1 MSIDSSSKAALHKGY
16 KHWCPEVEQREDWDK
31 DFNFVLIRSIEE
43 LKKLDVEHKFVA
55 WDTETSGLNPDI
67 DWLVGFSFSF
77 DGKTGYYVPV
87 KHDDIALGKE
97 ALDIF
102 FSILSKAGTQ
112 FLYNCRFDQRF
123 FEAAG
128 YSLEGL
134 RYYDVMNAIWLAD
147 TNVLMPSLKA
157 SERRFLGWI
166 PKTFSETLGDATTF
180 QHVPAEDAYK
190 YACLAEDTLV
200 TTDQGHE
207 KISEISV
214 GTLVDTSEGFKEV
227 TATYDNGIREVLE
240 VSLDGNLIECTP
252 DHLLAVNTV
261 LGPSYMR
268 ADELLPCAS
277 GYRGTGE
284 IRELRST
291 KSVRREVFQD
301 FHLMYYLLGLAWA
314 DGWMNHEK
322 NSLSFHSSV
331 KEQEFFTDFAKRF
344 GTASVRVRK
353 DLRKSPSGSM
363 VRGIDLTLISPHLE
377 EFFIQ
382 HGYTCN
388 KPSRVYKDIPDNY
401 FSDFLRGLYDG
412 DGSSNHHTM
421 VFMCHEALKDVLVND
436 IHRLF
441 GILPTKSYFR
451 HNVWSVSYG
460 HSSSFLLWK
469 SLYSTSSAFM
479 QRKRDNAVC
488 GKKRFLRVK
497 DSSGVER
504 VFHSVSE
511 AAKFY
516 HVCVSS
522 LSHVAVG
529 DRCHHKGICASY
541 DTDFQSLL
549 EIPEDIRCVVKPVG
563 NRHVYDLQVKD
574 VHNFRLANGIISHNC
589 TDALGTYH
597 LALISNQFYKESYPA
612 SKYDNDA
619 LYPMMRLE
627 NTPQRLDLEYLKS
640 LCSSVETRID
650 ESLQQVYQLAGCTF
664 NVNSPAQFGKIMLE
678 RFGVDTGIR
687 TPTGAMKAD
696 LKTLEA
702 WMVKHGSKASP
713 EVKDFLSAYKEY
725 KKTVKFKSSY
735 LDKYIKA
742 AEDSDTFPIRFSY
755 KFQSV
760 PCLTENNTVLTKS
773 RGFVSIKD
781 VQSDDMIWTAWGYKR
796 VLWNHSHEVDE
807 FYRVILKN
815 GMTLEGTGHHPVLVR
830 KSPLEKVEY
839 SGMTKDDVEWAG
851 IQDLKPDEPVVINHT
866 NASLSCQDSWR
877 SSLAR
882 TMGYFYGHGRMTD
895 GEMMSLI
902 FDNPDL
908 SYHYAGWMKSLFGDE
923 KVFPYDLGKG
933 KVEYSITRQTLAKF
947 LVEHD
952 VIPAFD
958 EDYFWRLDPV
968 STYIE
973 EAYRISRMPDT
984 FRHFLVGYLDS
995 AKTSVR
1001 ALWYRDIPD
1010 DWADGVTKDRVVFV
1024 IPSSCKDV
1032 IIPMFWASAIGC
1044 KVTDY
1049 TFKTRFWED
1058 KVTRVEVSD
1067 PYSLSNLLSL
1077 WNNQDVGLA
1086 RFSCVEL
1093 PKTFRLYSESRVQSV
1108 ERVPT
1113 KNTVYDIE
1121 VEGVHEFVAGGI
1133 VTHNTGRL
1141 SCLSHDALVHTR
1153 QGLVPIV
1160 DITEEHDIEVSPNKF
1175 AKAKLVHTG
1184 EQDFVKIV
1192 MSSGKKIECTTDH
1205 RFLCP
1210 SDEGF
1215 VWRYARDLKVSD
1227 MLCRTP
1233 VTFTGC
1239 DINFEM
1245 FVYGFFLGDGS
1256 YYSKESK
1263 NKCSLCMFFCEKDH
1277 DAMMYIHDG
1286 LVVRGIPH
1294 SMRPCKD
1301 SLWVI
1306 ELAKEGS
1313 RRLSEMFPVENVKQS
1328 ERRVDF
1334 SYIHSKV
1341 DAFSVLA
1348 GVYQAEGEKY
1358 IRPDDGKMNS
1368 ALNVTSYA
1376 LVQSLQR
1383 LADYVGIRTKIHTI
1397 KIDQVKHPTHHK
1409 QWRLQFCVKSFRK
1422 YLDNSIPFRINTKK
1436 DVPKFLTDSLN
1447 SLPKDVWKVGEM
1459 AKFKALYHNKRYSLY
1474 SVMRLCEYSE
1484 LPIEVFD
1491 YEQVVSIEPCGK
1503 KEAYTLAVD
1512 DPLHRYI
1519 AEGFIHHNCG
1529 GDKKNSFFTQNNV
1542 QCLEEDTSVITS
1554 EGIKPIKQ
1562 IKTGDLVWTGSEFAP
1577 CQQLGSKT
1585 CSVLKISTDCGEVI
1599 CSAEHLVLVSDTRHE
1614 IGEFR
1619 HAGDLKVGQFMKHVG
1634 KVLSSDD
1641 RYSPSRIER
1650 IESVG
1655 EAVCYD
1661 LFVPK
1666 FERFVA
1672 NGFIV
1677 HNSTPKPHSL
1687 MVKGRKATQEE
1698 IDKGKDILGWYLSN
1712 DIPDDE
1718 AVGLVEG
1725 MDPDHFN
1732 LRRAFLPK
1740 DDDCY
1745 VVSIDMKAEE
1755 LRLVANIYNEKTWAD
1770 AFIHGKDVHKAC
1782 YSPDTEFLVLDRG
1795 WMTADRITKGMKIAY
1810 YDPMDDEVRFTK
1822 AGERYSH
1829 EASEVYMHPTL
1840 FNVTDNHRMWIGTQD
1855 AGFRIVRAS
1864 ELKSQG
1870 NPKQKFRMKTAV
1882 GQRKSFQSIES
1893 HFGRKLG
1900 QYFCYGFMYFAPHY
1914 YDEEGFVH
1922 ITLDSPCTK
1931 IPHDFALFLHSG
1943 DFSSTEFSVDRE
1955 LSLGLRS
1962 LEASN
1967 PCTSLFSLA
1976 KTKYKDEPI
1985 FLQDFVYG
1993 MLVYLSSTKFNTLNL
2008 GDGSKV
2014 SGKVVVSSKEHAD
2027 AIQWLLMLTGS
2038 TCRVDPS
2045 KSSLYGEGAYVLTIF
2060 SDVSSLPKSL
2070 GSTFG
2075 SVKQKNIAEKH
2086 LTYSCF
2092 SVPSGLLVTRYK
2104 GQITVNGNTAIKL
2117 FGEENY
2123 SKEARKKAKC
2133 LSGETLVQTSYG
2145 VLTLRSLY
2153 DGWKSGTYRED
2164 LKIATPSGMH
2174 NVLDVMNNGTKDV
2187 LCLNMSNGDTLEATP
2202 DHLVRSGNKWV
2213 PVSSLNEGD
2222 CIDADICLSEVK
2234 VYPQIPLSFVSGC
2247 FIPLNRDLAYLFGA
2261 VLGDGTI
2268 QKKNVYY
2275 FSEDEELLSEIERI
2289 VKGLGFEPR
2298 RNLHRIGKNG
2308 KPFFRISCGASRCR
2322 EIFVGAGLVG
2332 DTGHK
2337 LLRVP
2342 DVVFKSPSECR
2353 FSFLQGIF
2361 DTDGTVS
2368 KLGNA
2373 TSCGLCFCTSSQV
2386 FAKQCAMLC
2395 RSLGMM
2401 CLVSSDFNKT
2411 YNRTYYKVRIRAS
2424 SIRQFVSLGGFK
2436 CVHKQNTLMEWL
2448 DAGLCLKTYKKH
2460 YCIQSISSGVR
2471 EVFDVSVDSEEH
2483 AFLANGLVVHNCASF
2498 GILYGSGAQGF
2509 NSSFPEMSLDEC
2521 RQFLAKF
2528 KEALPSIEQGQ
2539 AENVSY
2545 AREHGTIN
2553 TGYGRQRRVRS
2564 YFQSGDKAQIAFAER
2579 TVKNSVVQGT
2589 AADVL
2594 KLIFC
2599 RLWANV
2605 FKPYPDVTF
2614 MSTIHDEVNFSMPKR
2629 LAREVIP
2636 ICMECMTIRRDDWP
2650 VTLECSLS
2658 IGRDSLGD
2666 LIPFTYNKETKE
2678 FTPEWEESS
2687 EVLKKRTGHVETES
2701 SDNESLDVEESDDP
2715 YFGLPPEACEF

>member
-16 KHWCPEVEQREDWDK
+16 KHWCPEVEPREDWDK

-190 YACLAEDTLV
+190 YACLDEHELV
-200 TTDQGHE
+200 MMGDRSTKRICE
-207 KISEISV
+207 VEV
-214 GTLVDTSEGFKEV
+214 GDMVCTPKGPRKV
-227 TATYDNGIREVLE
+227 TAVYNNGIRECY
-240 VSLDGNLIECTP
+240 SLVWNDGSATTATGNHKFLFH
-252 DHLLAVNTV
+252 DK
-261 LGPSYMR
+261 
-268 ADELLPCAS
+268 D
-277 GYRGTGE
+277 TGE
-284 IRELRST
+284 EVWRS
-291 KSVRREVFQD
+291 VDEV
-301 FHLMYYLLGLAWA
+301 Y
-314 DGWMNHEK
+314 
-322 NSLSFHSSV
+322 SLYQKDHRSS
-331 KEQEFFTDFAKRF
+331 
-344 GTASVRVRK
+344 
-353 DLRKSPSGSM
+353 
-363 VRGIDLTLISPHLE
+363 LE
-377 EFFIQ
+377 AVQITPKGK
-382 HGYTCN
+382 H
-388 KPSRVYKDIPDNY
+388 
-401 FSDFLRGLYDG
+401 SDFLLCEV
-412 DGSSNHHTM
+412 S
-421 VFMCHEALKDVLVND
+421 K
-436 IHRLF
+436 
-441 GILPTKSYFR
+441 FR
-451 HNVWSVSYG
+451 
-460 HSSSFLLWK
+460 
-469 SLYSTSSAFM
+469 
-479 QRKRDNAVC
+479 
-488 GKKRFLRVK
+488 
-497 DSSGVER
+497 
-504 VFHSVSE
+504 
-511 AAKFY
+511 
-516 HVCVSS
+516 
-522 LSHVAVG
+522 
-529 DRCHHKGICASY
+529 
-541 DTDFQSLL
+541 
-549 EIPEDIRCVVKPVG
+549 PCVV
-563 NRHVYDLQVKD
+563 YDIQVEE
-574 VHNFRLANGIISHNC
+574 VHCFVMVNGIISHNC

-678 RFGVDTGIR
+678 RFGVDTGVR

-760 PCLTENNTVLTKS
+760 PCLTENSTVLTKS

-807 FYRVILKN
+807 FYRVTLKN

-830 KSPLEKVEY
+830 KLPLEKVAC

-866 NASLSCQDSWR
+866 PAHLSCQDSWK

-882 TMGYFYGHGRMTD
+882 IVGYFYGKGKMTD
-895 GEMMSLI
+895 GVLMSLC
-902 FDNPDL
+902 FDNHDL
-908 SYHYAGWMKSLFGDE
+908 SYHYAGWMKSLFGDK
-923 KVFPYDLGKG
+923 KVFQYDLGKG

-952 VIPAFD
+952 VIPAFE
-958 EDYFWRLDPV
+958 EDRLGNLKVSPV

-973 EAYRISRMPDT
+973 AADRLSRMPDT
-984 FRHFLVGYLDS
+984 FRHFLAGYLDS

-1001 ALWYRDIPD
+1001 ELGYKEIPD
-1010 DWADGVTKDRVVFV
+1010 DWEDGITKDRVTFV
-1024 IPSSCKDV
+1024 IPSACKDV
-1032 IIPMFWASAIGC
+1032 IIPMFWASAIDC
-1044 KVTDY
+1044 KVTDH
-1049 TFKTRFWED
+1049 TFKTWFGEG

-1108 ERVPT
+1108 ERVHA
-1113 KNTVYDIE
+1113 NTVVYDIE
-1121 VEGVHEFVAGGI
+1121 VEDVHEFVAGGI

-1141 SCLSHDALVHTR
+1141 S
-1153 QGLVPIV
+1153 
-1160 DITEEHDIEVSPNKF
+1160 
-1175 AKAKLVHTG
+1175 
-1184 EQDFVKIV
+1184 
-1192 MSSGKKIECTTDH
+1192 
-1205 RFLCP
+1205 
-1210 SDEGF
+1210 
-1215 VWRYARDLKVSD
+1215 
-1227 MLCRTP
+1227 
-1233 VTFTGC
+1233 
-1239 DINFEM
+1239 
-1245 FVYGFFLGDGS
+1245 
-1256 YYSKESK
+1256 
-1263 NKCSLCMFFCEKDH
+1263 
-1277 DAMMYIHDG
+1277 
-1286 LVVRGIPH
+1286 
-1294 SMRPCKD
+1294 
-1301 SLWVI
+1301 
-1306 ELAKEGS
+1306 
-1313 RRLSEMFPVENVKQS
+1313 
-1328 ERRVDF
+1328 
-1334 SYIHSKV
+1334 
-1341 DAFSVLA
+1341 
-1348 GVYQAEGEKY
+1348 
-1358 IRPDDGKMNS
+1358 
-1368 ALNVTSYA
+1368 
-1376 LVQSLQR
+1376 
-1383 LADYVGIRTKIHTI
+1383 
-1397 KIDQVKHPTHHK
+1397 
-1409 QWRLQFCVKSFRK
+1409 
-1422 YLDNSIPFRINTKK
+1422 
-1436 DVPKFLTDSLN
+1436 
-1447 SLPKDVWKVGEM
+1447 
-1459 AKFKALYHNKRYSLY
+1459 
-1474 SVMRLCEYSE
+1474 
-1484 LPIEVFD
+1484 
-1491 YEQVVSIEPCGK
+1491 
-1503 KEAYTLAVD
+1503 
-1512 DPLHRYI
+1512 
-1519 AEGFIHHNCG
+1519 CG

-1962 LEASN
+1962 LEAFN

-2014 SGKVVVSSKEHAD
+2014 TGKVVVSSKEHAD

-2174 NVLDVMNNGTKDV
+2174 HVLDVMNNGTKDV

-2213 PVSSLNEGD
+2213 QVSSLNEGD

-2373 TSCGLCFCTSSQV
+2373 ASCGLCFCTSSQV

-2424 SIRQFVSLGGFK
+2424 SVRQFVSLGGFK

>member
-16 KHWCPEVEQREDWDK
+16 KHWCPEVEPREDWDK

-77 DGKTGYYVPV
+77 DGLTGYYVPV

-166 PKTFSETLGDATTF
+166 PKTFSETLGEATTF

-190 YACLAEDTLV
+190 YA
-200 TTDQGHE
+200 
-207 KISEISV
+207 I
-214 GTLVDTSEGFKEV
+214 
-227 TATYDNGIREVLE
+227 
-240 VSLDGNLIECTP
+240 
-252 DHLLAVNTV
+252 
-261 LGPSYMR
+261 
-268 ADELLPCAS
+268 
-277 GYRGTGE
+277 
-284 IRELRST
+284 
-291 KSVRREVFQD
+291 
-301 FHLMYYLLGLAWA
+301 
-314 DGWMNHEK
+314 
-322 NSLSFHSSV
+322 
-331 KEQEFFTDFAKRF
+331 
-344 GTASVRVRK
+344 
-353 DLRKSPSGSM
+353 
-363 VRGIDLTLISPHLE
+363 
-377 EFFIQ
+377 
-382 HGYTCN
+382 
-388 KPSRVYKDIPDNY
+388 
-401 FSDFLRGLYDG
+401 
-412 DGSSNHHTM
+412 
-421 VFMCHEALKDVLVND
+421 
-436 IHRLF
+436 
-441 GILPTKSYFR
+441 
-451 HNVWSVSYG
+451 
-460 HSSSFLLWK
+460 
-469 SLYSTSSAFM
+469 
-479 QRKRDNAVC
+479 
-488 GKKRFLRVK
+488 
-497 DSSGVER
+497 
-504 VFHSVSE
+504 
-511 AAKFY
+511 
-516 HVCVSS
+516 
-522 LSHVAVG
+522 
-529 DRCHHKGICASY
+529 
-541 DTDFQSLL
+541 
-549 EIPEDIRCVVKPVG
+549 
-563 NRHVYDLQVKD
+563 
-574 VHNFRLANGIISHNC
+574 

-640 LCSSVETRID
+640 LCSSVEIRID

-678 RFGVDTGIR
+678 RFGVDTGVR

-742 AEDSDTFPIRFSY
+742 AEDADTFPIRFSY

-781 VQSDDMIWTAWGYKR
+781 VQSEDMIWTAWGYKR

-807 FYRVILKN
+807 FYRVTLKN

-830 KSPLEKVEY
+830 KSPLEKVAY

-851 IQDLKPDEPVVINHT
+851 IQDLKLDEPVVINHT
-866 NASLSCQDSWR
+866 HASLSCQDSWK

-882 TMGYFYGHGRMTD
+882 IMGYFYGKGKMTD
-895 GEMMSLI
+895 GILMSLC
-902 FDNPDL
+902 FDNSDL
-908 SYHYAGWMKSLFGDE
+908 AYHYAVWMKSLFGDK
-923 KVFPYDLGKG
+923 KVSQYDVDKG

-947 LVEHD
+947 LAEHE
-952 VIPAFD
+952 VIPTVE
-958 EDYFWRLDPV
+958 EDRLGNLKVSPV
-968 STYIE
+968 STYTKV
-973 EAYRISRMPDT
+973 ADRLSRMPDT
-984 FRHFLVGYLDS
+984 FRHFLAGYLDS
-995 AKTSVR
+995 AKTSAR
-1001 ALWYRDIPD
+1001 ELGYKEIPEDWD
-1010 DWADGVTKDRVVFV
+1010 DGITTDRVVFV
-1024 IPSSCKDV
+1024 IPSACKDV
-1032 IIPMFWASAIGC
+1032 IIPMFWASAIDC
-1044 KVTDY
+1044 KVTDH
-1049 TFKTRFWED
+1049 TFKTWFGEG
-1058 KVTRVEVSD
+1058 KVIRVEVSD

-1077 WNNQDVGLA
+1077 WNNLDVGLA

-1093 PKTFRLYSESRVQSV
+1093 PKTFRLYAESMVQSV
-1108 ERVPT
+1108 EHVHA
-1113 KNTVYDIE
+1113 NTVVYDIE
-1121 VEGVHEFVAGGI
+1121 VEGVHEYVAGGI

-1141 SCLSHDALVHTR
+1141 S
-1153 QGLVPIV
+1153 
-1160 DITEEHDIEVSPNKF
+1160 
-1175 AKAKLVHTG
+1175 
-1184 EQDFVKIV
+1184 
-1192 MSSGKKIECTTDH
+1192 
-1205 RFLCP
+1205 
-1210 SDEGF
+1210 
-1215 VWRYARDLKVSD
+1215 
-1227 MLCRTP
+1227 
-1233 VTFTGC
+1233 
-1239 DINFEM
+1239 
-1245 FVYGFFLGDGS
+1245 
-1256 YYSKESK
+1256 
-1263 NKCSLCMFFCEKDH
+1263 
-1277 DAMMYIHDG
+1277 
-1286 LVVRGIPH
+1286 
-1294 SMRPCKD
+1294 
-1301 SLWVI
+1301 
-1306 ELAKEGS
+1306 
-1313 RRLSEMFPVENVKQS
+1313 
-1328 ERRVDF
+1328 
-1334 SYIHSKV
+1334 
-1341 DAFSVLA
+1341 
-1348 GVYQAEGEKY
+1348 
-1358 IRPDDGKMNS
+1358 
-1368 ALNVTSYA
+1368 
-1376 LVQSLQR
+1376 
-1383 LADYVGIRTKIHTI
+1383 
-1397 KIDQVKHPTHHK
+1397 
-1409 QWRLQFCVKSFRK
+1409 
-1422 YLDNSIPFRINTKK
+1422 
-1436 DVPKFLTDSLN
+1436 
-1447 SLPKDVWKVGEM
+1447 
-1459 AKFKALYHNKRYSLY
+1459 
-1474 SVMRLCEYSE
+1474 
-1484 LPIEVFD
+1484 
-1491 YEQVVSIEPCGK
+1491 
-1503 KEAYTLAVD
+1503 
-1512 DPLHRYI
+1512 
-1519 AEGFIHHNCG
+1519 CG

-1562 IKTGDLVWTGSEFAP
+1562 VNTGDLVWTGSEFAP
-1577 CQQLGSKT
+1577 CQQLGSKI
-1585 CSVLKISTDCGEVI
+1585 CSVLKIYTDCGEVV
-1599 CSAEHLVLVSDTRHE
+1599 CSAEHLVLASDSRHG

-1619 HAGDLKVGQFMKHVG
+1619 HAGDLEVGQFVKHVG
-1634 KVLSSDD
+1634 KVLSSDEVQSKFSYGNVYNPKGGVPRKEIHVD
-1641 RYSPSRIER
+1641 KILYDFWFSLGFFLGDGNFLRDKSGRYRGIAISIGYQDVDNIPRIQAGFKEVGIDTCIRTLKKKECFDVTSVYTKSQNLTDLFLDLDFGTNAFTKKVPSVVFRLGNAQRSLFLRGLFSSDGCCNTGVSYTSVSYTLVSEVRKLLWTFGISSRISQRKDTEAYTLYVHDKEKFFEYVGFEGERRKSNVRNKSEFRLDDDGYSPARIER

-1655 EAVCYD
+1655 EAVCHD

-1698 IDKGKDILGWYLSN
+1698 IDQGKDILGWYLSN

-1782 YSPDTEFLVLDRG
+1782 YSPDTEFLVLDHG

-1822 AGERYSH
+1822 AGKRYSH

-1840 FNVTDNHRMWIGTQD
+1840 FNVTDNHRMWIGTPD

-1955 LSLGLRS
+1955 LSLGFRS
-1962 LEASN
+1962 LEAFN
-1967 PCTSLFSLA
+1967 PCTCLFSLA
-1976 KTKYKDEPI
+1976 KTEYKDEPI

-2045 KSSLYGEGAYVLTIF
+2045 KSSVYGEGTYVLTIF
-2060 SDVSSLPKSL
+2060 SDMSSLPKSL

-2174 NVLDVMNNGTKDV
+2174 HVLDVMNNGTKDV

-2247 FIPLNRDLAYLFGA
+2247 FIPLNKDLAYLFGA

-2268 QKKNVYY
+2268 QQKNVYY
-2275 FSEDEELLSEIERI
+2275 FSEDEELLEEIERI

-2342 DVVFKSPSECR
+2342 DVIFKSPSECR

-2373 TSCGLCFCTSSQV
+2373 SSCGLCFCTSSQV
-2386 FAKQCAMLC
+2386 FAQQCAMLC

-2401 CLVSSDFNKT
+2401 CRVSSDFNKT

-2424 SIRQFVSLGGFK
+2424 SVRQFVSLGGFK

-2539 AENVSY
+2539 AENVTY

-2564 YFQSGDKAQIAFAER
+2564 YFQSGDRAQVAFAER

>member
-16 KHWCPEVEQREDWDK
+16 KHWCPEVEPREDWDK

-166 PKTFSETLGDATTF
+166 PKTFSETLGEATTF

-190 YACLAEDTLV
+190 YA
-200 TTDQGHE
+200 
-207 KISEISV
+207 I
-214 GTLVDTSEGFKEV
+214 
-227 TATYDNGIREVLE
+227 
-240 VSLDGNLIECTP
+240 
-252 DHLLAVNTV
+252 
-261 LGPSYMR
+261 
-268 ADELLPCAS
+268 
-277 GYRGTGE
+277 
-284 IRELRST
+284 
-291 KSVRREVFQD
+291 
-301 FHLMYYLLGLAWA
+301 
-314 DGWMNHEK
+314 
-322 NSLSFHSSV
+322 
-331 KEQEFFTDFAKRF
+331 
-344 GTASVRVRK
+344 
-353 DLRKSPSGSM
+353 
-363 VRGIDLTLISPHLE
+363 
-377 EFFIQ
+377 
-382 HGYTCN
+382 
-388 KPSRVYKDIPDNY
+388 
-401 FSDFLRGLYDG
+401 
-412 DGSSNHHTM
+412 
-421 VFMCHEALKDVLVND
+421 
-436 IHRLF
+436 
-441 GILPTKSYFR
+441 
-451 HNVWSVSYG
+451 
-460 HSSSFLLWK
+460 
-469 SLYSTSSAFM
+469 
-479 QRKRDNAVC
+479 
-488 GKKRFLRVK
+488 
-497 DSSGVER
+497 
-504 VFHSVSE
+504 
-511 AAKFY
+511 
-516 HVCVSS
+516 
-522 LSHVAVG
+522 
-529 DRCHHKGICASY
+529 
-541 DTDFQSLL
+541 
-549 EIPEDIRCVVKPVG
+549 
-563 NRHVYDLQVKD
+563 
-574 VHNFRLANGIISHNC
+574 

-640 LCSSVETRID
+640 LCSSVEIRIE

-678 RFGVDTGIR
+678 RFGVDTGVR

-742 AEDSDTFPIRFSY
+742 AEDADTFPIRFSY

-773 RGFVSIKD
+773 HGFVSIKD
-781 VQSDDMIWTAWGYKR
+781 VQSGDMIWTAWGYKR

-807 FYRVILKN
+807 FYRVTLKN

-830 KSPLEKVEY
+830 KSPIEKVAC

-851 IQDLKPDEPVVINHT
+851 IQDLKPDEPVVINHVH
-866 NASLSCQDSWR
+866 ASLSCQDSWK

-882 TMGYFYGHGRMTD
+882 IVGYFYGKGKMTD
-895 GEMMSLI
+895 GILMSLC
-902 FDNPDL
+902 FDNKDL
-908 SYHYAGWMKSLFGDE
+908 AYHYYGWMKSLFGDK
-923 KVFPYDLGKG
+923 KVSQYDVDKG

-947 LVEHD
+947 LAEHE
-952 VIPAFD
+952 VIPTVE
-958 EDYFWRLDPV
+958 EDCLGNLKMNPV
-968 STYIE
+968 STYTKV
-973 EAYRISRMPDT
+973 ADRLSRMPDT
-984 FRHFLVGYLDS
+984 FRHFLAGYLDS
-995 AKTSVR
+995 AKTSAR
-1001 ALWYRDIPD
+1001 ELGYKEIPENWD
-1010 DWADGVTKDRVVFV
+1010 DGITKDRVTFV
-1024 IPSSCKDV
+1024 IPSACKDV
-1032 IIPMFWASAIGC
+1032 IIPMFWASAIDC
-1044 KVTDY
+1044 KVTDH
-1049 TFKTRFWED
+1049 TFKTWFGEG

-1077 WNNQDVGLA
+1077 WNNTDVGRA
-1086 RFSCVEL
+1086 RFSCVKL
-1093 PKTFRLYSESRVQSV
+1093 PKTFRLYSESMVQSV
-1108 ERVPT
+1108 EHVHA
-1113 KNTVYDIE
+1113 NTVVYDIE
-1121 VEGVHEFVAGGI
+1121 VEDVHEYVAGGI

-1141 SCLSHDALVHTR
+1141 S
-1153 QGLVPIV
+1153 
-1160 DITEEHDIEVSPNKF
+1160 
-1175 AKAKLVHTG
+1175 
-1184 EQDFVKIV
+1184 
-1192 MSSGKKIECTTDH
+1192 
-1205 RFLCP
+1205 
-1210 SDEGF
+1210 
-1215 VWRYARDLKVSD
+1215 
-1227 MLCRTP
+1227 
-1233 VTFTGC
+1233 
-1239 DINFEM
+1239 
-1245 FVYGFFLGDGS
+1245 
-1256 YYSKESK
+1256 
-1263 NKCSLCMFFCEKDH
+1263 
-1277 DAMMYIHDG
+1277 
-1286 LVVRGIPH
+1286 
-1294 SMRPCKD
+1294 
-1301 SLWVI
+1301 
-1306 ELAKEGS
+1306 
-1313 RRLSEMFPVENVKQS
+1313 
-1328 ERRVDF
+1328 
-1334 SYIHSKV
+1334 
-1341 DAFSVLA
+1341 
-1348 GVYQAEGEKY
+1348 
-1358 IRPDDGKMNS
+1358 
-1368 ALNVTSYA
+1368 
-1376 LVQSLQR
+1376 
-1383 LADYVGIRTKIHTI
+1383 
-1397 KIDQVKHPTHHK
+1397 
-1409 QWRLQFCVKSFRK
+1409 
-1422 YLDNSIPFRINTKK
+1422 
-1436 DVPKFLTDSLN
+1436 
-1447 SLPKDVWKVGEM
+1447 
-1459 AKFKALYHNKRYSLY
+1459 
-1474 SVMRLCEYSE
+1474 
-1484 LPIEVFD
+1484 
-1491 YEQVVSIEPCGK
+1491 
-1503 KEAYTLAVD
+1503 
-1512 DPLHRYI
+1512 
-1519 AEGFIHHNCG
+1519 CG

-1542 QCLEEDTSVITS
+1542 Q
-1554 EGIKPIKQ
+1554 
-1562 IKTGDLVWTGSEFAP
+1562 
-1577 CQQLGSKT
+1577 
-1585 CSVLKISTDCGEVI
+1585 
-1599 CSAEHLVLVSDTRHE
+1599 
-1614 IGEFR
+1614 
-1619 HAGDLKVGQFMKHVG
+1619 
-1634 KVLSSDD
+1634 
-1641 RYSPSRIER
+1641 
-1650 IESVG
+1650 
-1655 EAVCYD
+1655 
-1661 LFVPK
+1661 
-1666 FERFVA
+1666 
-1672 NGFIV
+1672 
-1677 HNSTPKPHSL
+1677 STPKPHSL

-1698 IDKGKDILGWYLSN
+1698 INQGKDILGWYLSN

-1740 DDDCY
+1740 DGDCY

-1782 YSPDTEFLVLDRG
+1782 YSPDTEFLVLDHG

-1810 YDPMDDEVRFTK
+1810 YDPMDDEVRFAK

-1840 FNVTDNHRMWIGTQD
+1840 FNVTDNHRMWIGTPD

-1943 DFSSTEFSVDRE
+1943 DFSSTKFSVDRE
-1955 LSLGLRS
+1955 LSLGFRS
-1962 LEASN
+1962 LEAFN
-1967 PCTSLFSLA
+1967 PCTHLFSLA
-1976 KTKYKDEPI
+1976 KTEYKDEPI

-2153 DGWKSGTYRED
+2153 EGWMSGTYRED

-2174 NVLDVMNNGTKDV
+2174 HVLDVMNNGTKDV

-2234 VYPQIPLSFVSGC
+2234 VYPKIPLSFVSGC
-2247 FIPLNRDLAYLFGA
+2247 FIPLNKDLAYFFGA

-2268 QKKNVYY
+2268 QQKNVYY
-2275 FSEDEELLSEIERI
+2275 FSEDEELLEEIERI

-2337 LLRVP
+2337 ILRVP
-2342 DVVFKSPSECR
+2342 DVIFKSPSECR

-2368 KLGNA
+2368 KLGN
-2373 TSCGLCFCTSSQV
+2373 TSSCGLCFCTSSQV
-2386 FAKQCAMLC
+2386 FAQQCAMLC

-2424 SIRQFVSLGGFK
+2424 SVRQFVSLGGFK

-2564 YFQSGDKAQIAFAER
+2564 YFQSGDRAQVAFAER

-2701 SDNESLDVEESDDP
+2701 SYNASLDVEESDDP

>member
-16 KHWCPEVEQREDWDK
+16 KHWCPEVEPREDWDK

-190 YACLAEDTLV
+190 YACLDEHELV
-200 TTDQGHE
+200 MMGDRSTKRICE
-207 KISEISV
+207 VEV
-214 GTLVDTSEGFKEV
+214 GDMVCTPKGPRKV
-227 TATYDNGIREVLE
+227 TAVYNNGIRECY
-240 VSLDGNLIECTP
+240 SLVWNDGSATTATGNHKFLFH
-252 DHLLAVNTV
+252 DK
-261 LGPSYMR
+261 
-268 ADELLPCAS
+268 D
-277 GYRGTGE
+277 TGE
-284 IRELRST
+284 EVWRS
-291 KSVRREVFQD
+291 VDEV
-301 FHLMYYLLGLAWA
+301 Y
-314 DGWMNHEK
+314 
-322 NSLSFHSSV
+322 SLYQKDHRSS
-331 KEQEFFTDFAKRF
+331 
-344 GTASVRVRK
+344 
-353 DLRKSPSGSM
+353 
-363 VRGIDLTLISPHLE
+363 LE
-377 EFFIQ
+377 AVQITPKGK
-382 HGYTCN
+382 H
-388 KPSRVYKDIPDNY
+388 
-401 FSDFLRGLYDG
+401 SDFLLCEV
-412 DGSSNHHTM
+412 S
-421 VFMCHEALKDVLVND
+421 K
-436 IHRLF
+436 
-441 GILPTKSYFR
+441 FR
-451 HNVWSVSYG
+451 
-460 HSSSFLLWK
+460 
-469 SLYSTSSAFM
+469 
-479 QRKRDNAVC
+479 
-488 GKKRFLRVK
+488 
-497 DSSGVER
+497 
-504 VFHSVSE
+504 
-511 AAKFY
+511 
-516 HVCVSS
+516 
-522 LSHVAVG
+522 
-529 DRCHHKGICASY
+529 
-541 DTDFQSLL
+541 
-549 EIPEDIRCVVKPVG
+549 PCVV
-563 NRHVYDLQVKD
+563 YDIQVEE
-574 VHNFRLANGIISHNC
+574 VHCFVMANGVVSHNC

-678 RFGVDTGIR
+678 RFGVDTGVR

-781 VQSDDMIWTAWGYKR
+781 VQSEDMIWTAWGYKR

-807 FYRVILKN
+807 FYRVTLKN

-830 KSPLEKVEY
+830 KLPLEKVAC

-866 NASLSCQDSWR
+866 PAHLSCQDSWK

-882 TMGYFYGHGRMTD
+882 IVGYFYGKGKMTD
-895 GEMMSLI
+895 GVLMSLC
-902 FDNPDL
+902 FDNHDL
-908 SYHYAGWMKSLFGDE
+908 SYHYAGWMKSLFGDK
-923 KVFPYDLGKG
+923 KVFQYDLGKG

-952 VIPAFD
+952 VIPAFE
-958 EDYFWRLDPV
+958 EDRLGNLKVSPV

-973 EAYRISRMPDT
+973 VADRLSRMPDT
-984 FRHFLVGYLDS
+984 FRHFLAGYLDS

-1001 ALWYRDIPD
+1001 ELGYKEIPD
-1010 DWADGVTKDRVVFV
+1010 DWEDGITKDRVTFV
-1024 IPSSCKDV
+1024 IPSACKDV
-1032 IIPMFWASAIGC
+1032 IIPMFWASAIDC
-1044 KVTDY
+1044 KVTDH
-1049 TFKTRFWED
+1049 TFKTWFGEG

-1093 PKTFRLYSESRVQSV
+1093 PKTFRLYAESRVQSV

-1141 SCLSHDALVHTR
+1141 S
-1153 QGLVPIV
+1153 
-1160 DITEEHDIEVSPNKF
+1160 
-1175 AKAKLVHTG
+1175 
-1184 EQDFVKIV
+1184 
-1192 MSSGKKIECTTDH
+1192 
-1205 RFLCP
+1205 
-1210 SDEGF
+1210 
-1215 VWRYARDLKVSD
+1215 
-1227 MLCRTP
+1227 
-1233 VTFTGC
+1233 
-1239 DINFEM
+1239 
-1245 FVYGFFLGDGS
+1245 
-1256 YYSKESK
+1256 
-1263 NKCSLCMFFCEKDH
+1263 
-1277 DAMMYIHDG
+1277 
-1286 LVVRGIPH
+1286 
-1294 SMRPCKD
+1294 
-1301 SLWVI
+1301 
-1306 ELAKEGS
+1306 
-1313 RRLSEMFPVENVKQS
+1313 
-1328 ERRVDF
+1328 
-1334 SYIHSKV
+1334 
-1341 DAFSVLA
+1341 
-1348 GVYQAEGEKY
+1348 
-1358 IRPDDGKMNS
+1358 
-1368 ALNVTSYA
+1368 
-1376 LVQSLQR
+1376 
-1383 LADYVGIRTKIHTI
+1383 
-1397 KIDQVKHPTHHK
+1397 
-1409 QWRLQFCVKSFRK
+1409 
-1422 YLDNSIPFRINTKK
+1422 
-1436 DVPKFLTDSLN
+1436 
-1447 SLPKDVWKVGEM
+1447 
-1459 AKFKALYHNKRYSLY
+1459 
-1474 SVMRLCEYSE
+1474 
-1484 LPIEVFD
+1484 
-1491 YEQVVSIEPCGK
+1491 
-1503 KEAYTLAVD
+1503 
-1512 DPLHRYI
+1512 
-1519 AEGFIHHNCG
+1519 CG

-1562 IKTGDLVWTGSEFAP
+1562 IKTGDLVWTGSEFAS

-1962 LEASN
+1962 LEAFN

-2014 SGKVVVSSKEHAD
+2014 TGKVVVSSKEHAD

-2045 KSSLYGEGAYVLTIF
+2045 KSSLYGEGAYVLTIY

-2174 NVLDVMNNGTKDV
+2174 HVLDVMNNGTKDV

-2213 PVSSLNEGD
+2213 QVSSLNEGD

-2373 TSCGLCFCTSSQV
+2373 ASCGLCFCTSSQV

-2424 SIRQFVSLGGFK
+2424 SVRQFVSLGGFK

-2678 FTPEWEESS
+2678 FTPEWEESN

-2701 SDNESLDVEESDDP
+2701 SDNEFLDVEESDDP

>member
-16 KHWCPEVEQREDWDK
+16 KHWCPEVEPREDWDK

-166 PKTFSETLGDATTF
+166 PKTFSETLGEATTF

-190 YACLAEDTLV
+190 YA
-200 TTDQGHE
+200 
-207 KISEISV
+207 I
-214 GTLVDTSEGFKEV
+214 
-227 TATYDNGIREVLE
+227 
-240 VSLDGNLIECTP
+240 
-252 DHLLAVNTV
+252 
-261 LGPSYMR
+261 
-268 ADELLPCAS
+268 
-277 GYRGTGE
+277 
-284 IRELRST
+284 
-291 KSVRREVFQD
+291 
-301 FHLMYYLLGLAWA
+301 
-314 DGWMNHEK
+314 
-322 NSLSFHSSV
+322 
-331 KEQEFFTDFAKRF
+331 
-344 GTASVRVRK
+344 
-353 DLRKSPSGSM
+353 
-363 VRGIDLTLISPHLE
+363 
-377 EFFIQ
+377 
-382 HGYTCN
+382 
-388 KPSRVYKDIPDNY
+388 
-401 FSDFLRGLYDG
+401 
-412 DGSSNHHTM
+412 
-421 VFMCHEALKDVLVND
+421 
-436 IHRLF
+436 
-441 GILPTKSYFR
+441 
-451 HNVWSVSYG
+451 
-460 HSSSFLLWK
+460 
-469 SLYSTSSAFM
+469 
-479 QRKRDNAVC
+479 
-488 GKKRFLRVK
+488 
-497 DSSGVER
+497 
-504 VFHSVSE
+504 
-511 AAKFY
+511 
-516 HVCVSS
+516 
-522 LSHVAVG
+522 
-529 DRCHHKGICASY
+529 
-541 DTDFQSLL
+541 
-549 EIPEDIRCVVKPVG
+549 
-563 NRHVYDLQVKD
+563 
-574 VHNFRLANGIISHNC
+574 

-640 LCSSVETRID
+640 LCSSVEIRIE

-678 RFGVDTGIR
+678 RFGVDTGVR

-742 AEDSDTFPIRFSY
+742 AEDADTFPIRFSY

-773 RGFVSIKD
+773 HGFVSIKD
-781 VQSDDMIWTAWGYKR
+781 VQSGDMIWTAWGYKR
-796 VLWNHSHEVDE
+796 VLWNHSHEVDG
-807 FYRVILKN
+807 FYRVTLKN

-830 KSPLEKVEY
+830 KSPLEKVAC

-851 IQDLKPDEPVVINHT
+851 IQDLKPDEPVVINHVH
-866 NASLSCQDSWR
+866 ASLSCQDSWK

-882 TMGYFYGHGRMTD
+882 IVGYFYGKGKMTD
-895 GEMMSLI
+895 GILMSLC
-902 FDNPDL
+902 FDNKDL
-908 SYHYAGWMKSLFGDE
+908 AYHYYGWMKSLFGDK
-923 KVFPYDLGKG
+923 KVSQYDVDKG

-947 LVEHD
+947 LAEHE
-952 VIPAFD
+952 VIPTVE
-958 EDYFWRLDPV
+958 EDCLGNLKMNPV
-968 STYIE
+968 STYTKV
-973 EAYRISRMPDT
+973 ADRLSRMPDT
-984 FRHFLVGYLDS
+984 FRHFLAGYLDS
-995 AKTSVR
+995 AKTSAR
-1001 ALWYRDIPD
+1001 ELGYKEIPENWD
-1010 DWADGVTKDRVVFV
+1010 DGITKDRVTFV
-1024 IPSSCKDV
+1024 IPSACKDV
-1032 IIPMFWASAIGC
+1032 IIPMFWASAIDC
-1044 KVTDY
+1044 KVTDH
-1049 TFKTRFWED
+1049 TFKTWFGEG

-1077 WNNQDVGLA
+1077 WNNTDVGRA
-1086 RFSCVEL
+1086 RFSCVKL
-1093 PKTFRLYSESRVQSV
+1093 PKTFRLYSESMVQSV
-1108 ERVPT
+1108 EHVHA
-1113 KNTVYDIE
+1113 NTVVYDIE
-1121 VEGVHEFVAGGI
+1121 VEDVHEYVAGGI

-1141 SCLSHDALVHTR
+1141 S
-1153 QGLVPIV
+1153 
-1160 DITEEHDIEVSPNKF
+1160 
-1175 AKAKLVHTG
+1175 
-1184 EQDFVKIV
+1184 
-1192 MSSGKKIECTTDH
+1192 
-1205 RFLCP
+1205 
-1210 SDEGF
+1210 
-1215 VWRYARDLKVSD
+1215 
-1227 MLCRTP
+1227 
-1233 VTFTGC
+1233 
-1239 DINFEM
+1239 
-1245 FVYGFFLGDGS
+1245 
-1256 YYSKESK
+1256 
-1263 NKCSLCMFFCEKDH
+1263 
-1277 DAMMYIHDG
+1277 
-1286 LVVRGIPH
+1286 
-1294 SMRPCKD
+1294 
-1301 SLWVI
+1301 
-1306 ELAKEGS
+1306 
-1313 RRLSEMFPVENVKQS
+1313 
-1328 ERRVDF
+1328 
-1334 SYIHSKV
+1334 
-1341 DAFSVLA
+1341 
-1348 GVYQAEGEKY
+1348 
-1358 IRPDDGKMNS
+1358 
-1368 ALNVTSYA
+1368 
-1376 LVQSLQR
+1376 
-1383 LADYVGIRTKIHTI
+1383 
-1397 KIDQVKHPTHHK
+1397 
-1409 QWRLQFCVKSFRK
+1409 
-1422 YLDNSIPFRINTKK
+1422 
-1436 DVPKFLTDSLN
+1436 
-1447 SLPKDVWKVGEM
+1447 
-1459 AKFKALYHNKRYSLY
+1459 
-1474 SVMRLCEYSE
+1474 
-1484 LPIEVFD
+1484 
-1491 YEQVVSIEPCGK
+1491 
-1503 KEAYTLAVD
+1503 
-1512 DPLHRYI
+1512 
-1519 AEGFIHHNCG
+1519 CG

-1542 QCLEEDTSVITS
+1542 Q
-1554 EGIKPIKQ
+1554 
-1562 IKTGDLVWTGSEFAP
+1562 
-1577 CQQLGSKT
+1577 
-1585 CSVLKISTDCGEVI
+1585 
-1599 CSAEHLVLVSDTRHE
+1599 
-1614 IGEFR
+1614 
-1619 HAGDLKVGQFMKHVG
+1619 
-1634 KVLSSDD
+1634 
-1641 RYSPSRIER
+1641 
-1650 IESVG
+1650 
-1655 EAVCYD
+1655 
-1661 LFVPK
+1661 
-1666 FERFVA
+1666 
-1672 NGFIV
+1672 
-1677 HNSTPKPHSL
+1677 STPKPHSL

-1698 IDKGKDILGWYLSN
+1698 INQGKDILGWYLSN

-1740 DDDCY
+1740 DGDCY

-1782 YSPDTEFLVLDRG
+1782 YSPDTEFLVLDHG

-1810 YDPMDDEVRFTK
+1810 YDPMDDEVRFAK

-1840 FNVTDNHRMWIGTQD
+1840 FNVTDNHRMWIGTPD

-1900 QYFCYGFMYFAPHY
+1900 QYFCYGFMYFSPHY

-1943 DFSSTEFSVDRE
+1943 DFSSTKFSVDRE
-1955 LSLGLRS
+1955 LSLGFRS
-1962 LEASN
+1962 LEAFN
-1967 PCTSLFSLA
+1967 PCTHLFSLA
-1976 KTKYKDEPI
+1976 KTEYKDEPI

-2153 DGWKSGTYRED
+2153 EGWMSGTYRED

-2174 NVLDVMNNGTKDV
+2174 HVLDVMNNGTKDV

-2234 VYPQIPLSFVSGC
+2234 VYPKIPLSFVSGC
-2247 FIPLNRDLAYLFGA
+2247 FIPLNKDLAYLFGA

-2275 FSEDEELLSEIERI
+2275 FSEDEELLEEIERI

-2337 LLRVP
+2337 ILRVP
-2342 DVVFKSPSECR
+2342 DVIFKSPSECR

-2368 KLGNA
+2368 KLGN
-2373 TSCGLCFCTSSQV
+2373 TSSCGLCFCTSSQV
-2386 FAKQCAMLC
+2386 FAQQCAMLC

-2424 SIRQFVSLGGFK
+2424 SVRQFVSLGGFK

-2564 YFQSGDKAQIAFAER
+2564 YFQSGDRAQVAFAER

-2701 SDNESLDVEESDDP
+2701 SYNASLDVEESDDP

>member
-16 KHWCPEVEQREDWDK
+16 KHWCPEVEPREDWDK

-166 PKTFSETLGDATTF
+166 PKTFSETLGEATTF

-190 YACLAEDTLV
+190 YA
-200 TTDQGHE
+200 
-207 KISEISV
+207 I
-214 GTLVDTSEGFKEV
+214 
-227 TATYDNGIREVLE
+227 
-240 VSLDGNLIECTP
+240 
-252 DHLLAVNTV
+252 
-261 LGPSYMR
+261 
-268 ADELLPCAS
+268 
-277 GYRGTGE
+277 
-284 IRELRST
+284 
-291 KSVRREVFQD
+291 
-301 FHLMYYLLGLAWA
+301 
-314 DGWMNHEK
+314 
-322 NSLSFHSSV
+322 
-331 KEQEFFTDFAKRF
+331 
-344 GTASVRVRK
+344 
-353 DLRKSPSGSM
+353 
-363 VRGIDLTLISPHLE
+363 
-377 EFFIQ
+377 
-382 HGYTCN
+382 
-388 KPSRVYKDIPDNY
+388 
-401 FSDFLRGLYDG
+401 
-412 DGSSNHHTM
+412 
-421 VFMCHEALKDVLVND
+421 
-436 IHRLF
+436 
-441 GILPTKSYFR
+441 
-451 HNVWSVSYG
+451 
-460 HSSSFLLWK
+460 
-469 SLYSTSSAFM
+469 
-479 QRKRDNAVC
+479 
-488 GKKRFLRVK
+488 
-497 DSSGVER
+497 
-504 VFHSVSE
+504 
-511 AAKFY
+511 
-516 HVCVSS
+516 
-522 LSHVAVG
+522 
-529 DRCHHKGICASY
+529 
-541 DTDFQSLL
+541 
-549 EIPEDIRCVVKPVG
+549 
-563 NRHVYDLQVKD
+563 
-574 VHNFRLANGIISHNC
+574 

-640 LCSSVETRID
+640 LCSSVEIRID

-678 RFGVDTGIR
+678 RFGVDTGVR

-742 AEDSDTFPIRFSY
+742 AEDADTFPIRFSY

-781 VQSDDMIWTAWGYKR
+781 VQSEDMIWTAWGYKR

-807 FYRVILKN
+807 FYRVTLKN

-830 KSPLEKVEY
+830 KSPLEKMAC

-866 NASLSCQDSWR
+866 PSSLSCKDSWK

-882 TMGYFYGHGRMTD
+882 IVGYFYGKGKMTD
-895 GEMMSLI
+895 GILMSLC
-902 FDNPDL
+902 FDNKDL
-908 SYHYAGWMKSLFGDE
+908 AYHYYGWMKSLFGDK
-923 KVFPYDLGKG
+923 KVSRYDVDKG

-947 LVEHD
+947 LAEHE
-952 VIPAFD
+952 VIPTVE
-958 EDYFWRLDPV
+958 EDCLGNLKMNPV
-968 STYIE
+968 STYTKV
-973 EAYRISRMPDT
+973 ADRLSRMPDT
-984 FRHFLVGYLDS
+984 FRHFLAGYLDS
-995 AKTSVR
+995 AKTSAR
-1001 ALWYRDIPD
+1001 ELGYKEIPENWD
-1010 DWADGVTKDRVVFV
+1010 DGITKDRVTFV
-1024 IPSSCKDV
+1024 IPSACRDV
-1032 IIPMFWASAIGC
+1032 IIPMFWASAIDC
-1044 KVTDY
+1044 KVTDH
-1049 TFKTRFWED
+1049 TFKTWFGEG

-1093 PKTFRLYSESRVQSV
+1093 PNTFRLYTESLVQSV
-1108 ERVPT
+1108 EHVHA
-1113 KNTVYDIE
+1113 NTVVYDIE
-1121 VEGVHEFVAGGI
+1121 VEDVHEFVAGGI

-1141 SCLSHDALVHTR
+1141 S
-1153 QGLVPIV
+1153 
-1160 DITEEHDIEVSPNKF
+1160 
-1175 AKAKLVHTG
+1175 
-1184 EQDFVKIV
+1184 
-1192 MSSGKKIECTTDH
+1192 
-1205 RFLCP
+1205 
-1210 SDEGF
+1210 
-1215 VWRYARDLKVSD
+1215 
-1227 MLCRTP
+1227 
-1233 VTFTGC
+1233 
-1239 DINFEM
+1239 
-1245 FVYGFFLGDGS
+1245 
-1256 YYSKESK
+1256 
-1263 NKCSLCMFFCEKDH
+1263 
-1277 DAMMYIHDG
+1277 
-1286 LVVRGIPH
+1286 
-1294 SMRPCKD
+1294 
-1301 SLWVI
+1301 
-1306 ELAKEGS
+1306 
-1313 RRLSEMFPVENVKQS
+1313 
-1328 ERRVDF
+1328 
-1334 SYIHSKV
+1334 
-1341 DAFSVLA
+1341 
-1348 GVYQAEGEKY
+1348 
-1358 IRPDDGKMNS
+1358 
-1368 ALNVTSYA
+1368 
-1376 LVQSLQR
+1376 
-1383 LADYVGIRTKIHTI
+1383 
-1397 KIDQVKHPTHHK
+1397 
-1409 QWRLQFCVKSFRK
+1409 
-1422 YLDNSIPFRINTKK
+1422 
-1436 DVPKFLTDSLN
+1436 
-1447 SLPKDVWKVGEM
+1447 
-1459 AKFKALYHNKRYSLY
+1459 
-1474 SVMRLCEYSE
+1474 
-1484 LPIEVFD
+1484 
-1491 YEQVVSIEPCGK
+1491 
-1503 KEAYTLAVD
+1503 
-1512 DPLHRYI
+1512 
-1519 AEGFIHHNCG
+1519 CG

-1542 QCLEEDTSVITS
+1542 QCLEEDTSVLTS

-1562 IKTGDLVWTGSEFAP
+1562 VNTGDLIWTGSEFVP
-1577 CQQLGSKT
+1577 CQQLGSRKKICESICT
-1585 CSVLKISTDCGEVI
+1585 YFGSITASLEHKFLTLNLDSFDLEFSVLANVISQGLPVVRNVHDGGFTFRELIENEKFKDSMLFRPELSEEVVE
-1599 CSAEHLVLVSDTRHE
+1599 CLSEKFRDVRFDMVKSAKYFWHPNIIPPEVTV
-1614 IGEFR
+1614 
-1619 HAGDLKVGQFMKHVG
+1619 
-1634 KVLSSDD
+1634 
-1641 RYSPSRIER
+1641 
-1650 IESVG
+1650 
-1655 EAVCYD
+1655 YD

-1795 WMTADRITKGMKIAY
+1795 WMTADHITKGMKIAY

-1840 FNVTDNHRMWIGTQD
+1840 FNVTDNHRMWIGTPD

-1967 PCTSLFSLA
+1967 PCTYLFSLA
-1976 KTKYKDEPI
+1976 KTEYKDEPI

-2038 TCRVDPS
+2038 TCRVSKP
-2045 KSSLYGEGAYVLTIF
+2045 KSSVYGEGAYVLTIF

-2153 DGWKSGTYRED
+2153 DGWKSGTYHED

-2174 NVLDVMNNGTKDV
+2174 HVLDVMNNGTKDV

-2234 VYPQIPLSFVSGC
+2234 VCPQIPLSFVSGC
-2247 FIPLNRDLAYLFGA
+2247 FIPLNKDLAYLFGA

-2337 LLRVP
+2337 ILRVP
-2342 DVVFKSPSECR
+2342 DVIFKSPSECR

-2361 DTDGTVS
+2361 DTDGTIS

-2373 TSCGLCFCTSSQV
+2373 SSCGLCFCTSSQV

-2411 YNRTYYKVRIRAS
+2411 YNRTYYKVRIRS
-2424 SIRQFVSLGGFK
+2424 SSVRQFVSLGGFK

-2539 AENVSY
+2539 AENVAY

-2564 YFQSGDKAQIAFAER
+2564 YFQSGDRAQVAFAER

-2678 FTPEWEESS
+2678 FTPEWEESN
-2687 EVLKKRTGHVETES
+2687 EVLKKRTGHAETES

>member
-1 MSIDSSSKAALHKGY
+1 MWYDETSRNDFETFFSYEVFMSIDSSSKAALHKGY
-16 KHWCPEVEQREDWDK
+16 KHWCPEVEPREDWDK
-31 DFNFVLIRSIEE
+31 DFSFVLIRSIEE

-166 PKTFSETLGDATTF
+166 PKTFSETLGEATTF

-190 YACLAEDTLV
+190 YACLDENELV
-200 TTDQGHE
+200 MMGDMST
-207 KISEISV
+207 KRICEIEV
-214 GTLVDTSEGFKEV
+214 GDMVCTPNGTRKV
-227 TATYDNGIREVLE
+227 TAVYNNGIRECYRLVWNDGSATIATGNHKFLFHDKDIGEEVWRSVDE
-240 VSLDGNLIECTP
+240 VSSLYQKGPRSSLNAVRITP
-252 DHLLAVNTV
+252 EGKH
-261 LGPSYMR
+261 
-268 ADELLPCAS
+268 
-277 GYRGTGE
+277 
-284 IRELRST
+284 
-291 KSVRREVFQD
+291 
-301 FHLMYYLLGLAWA
+301 
-314 DGWMNHEK
+314 
-322 NSLSFHSSV
+322 
-331 KEQEFFTDFAKRF
+331 
-344 GTASVRVRK
+344 
-353 DLRKSPSGSM
+353 
-363 VRGIDLTLISPHLE
+363 
-377 EFFIQ
+377 
-382 HGYTCN
+382 
-388 KPSRVYKDIPDNY
+388 
-401 FSDFLRGLYDG
+401 SDFLLCEV
-412 DGSSNHHTM
+412 S
-421 VFMCHEALKDVLVND
+421 K
-436 IHRLF
+436 
-441 GILPTKSYFR
+441 FR
-451 HNVWSVSYG
+451 TCN
-460 HSSSFLLWK
+460 
-469 SLYSTSSAFM
+469 
-479 QRKRDNAVC
+479 
-488 GKKRFLRVK
+488 
-497 DSSGVER
+497 
-504 VFHSVSE
+504 
-511 AAKFY
+511 
-516 HVCVSS
+516 
-522 LSHVAVG
+522 
-529 DRCHHKGICASY
+529 
-541 DTDFQSLL
+541 
-549 EIPEDIRCVVKPVG
+549 
-563 NRHVYDLQVKD
+563 VYDIQVEE
-574 VHNFRLANGIISHNC
+574 VHCFVMANGVVSHNC

-678 RFGVDTGIR
+678 RFGVDTGVR

-742 AEDSDTFPIRFSY
+742 AEDADTFPIRFSY

-781 VQSDDMIWTAWGYKR
+781 VQSEDMIWTAWGYKR

-807 FYRVILKN
+807 FYRVTLKN

-830 KSPLEKVEY
+830 KSPLEKVAC

-866 NASLSCQDSWR
+866 PSSLSCKDSWK

-882 TMGYFYGHGRMTD
+882 IVGYFYGKGKMTD
-895 GEMMSLI
+895 GILMSLC
-902 FDNPDL
+902 FDNKDL
-908 SYHYAGWMKSLFGDE
+908 AYHYYGWMKSLFGDK
-923 KVFPYDLGKG
+923 KVSRYDVDKG

-947 LVEHD
+947 LSEHD
-952 VIPAFD
+952 VIPTVE
-958 EDYFWRLDPV
+958 EDRFGNLKVSPV
-968 STYIE
+968 STYTKV
-973 EAYRISRMPDT
+973 ADRLSRMPDT
-984 FRHFLVGYLDS
+984 FRHFLAGYLDS

-1001 ALWYRDIPD
+1001 ELGYKEIPD
-1010 DWADGVTKDRVVFV
+1010 DWEDGITKDRVTFV
-1024 IPSSCKDV
+1024 IPSACKDV
-1032 IIPMFWASAIGC
+1032 IIPMFWASAVDC
-1044 KVTDY
+1044 KVTDH
-1049 TFKTRFWED
+1049 TLKTWFGEG

-1093 PKTFRLYSESRVQSV
+1093 PKTFRLYSESMVQSV
-1108 ERVPT
+1108 EHVHA
-1113 KNTVYDIE
+1113 NTVVYDIE
-1121 VEGVHEFVAGGI
+1121 VEDVHEYIAGGI

-1184 EQDFVKIV
+1184 DQDFVKIV
-1192 MSSGKKIECTTDH
+1192 MSSGKEIECTTDH

-1227 MLCRTP
+1227 MLCRTREYE
-1233 VTFTGC
+1233 
-1239 DINFEM
+1239 I
-1245 FVYGFFLGDGS
+1245 
-1256 YYSKESK
+1256 
-1263 NKCSLCMFFCEKDH
+1263 
-1277 DAMMYIHDG
+1277 
-1286 LVVRGIPH
+1286 
-1294 SMRPCKD
+1294 
-1301 SLWVI
+1301 
-1306 ELAKEGS
+1306 
-1313 RRLSEMFPVENVKQS
+1313 
-1328 ERRVDF
+1328 
-1334 SYIHSKV
+1334 
-1341 DAFSVLA
+1341 
-1348 GVYQAEGEKY
+1348 
-1358 IRPDDGKMNS
+1358 
-1368 ALNVTSYA
+1368 
-1376 LVQSLQR
+1376 
-1383 LADYVGIRTKIHTI
+1383 
-1397 KIDQVKHPTHHK
+1397 
-1409 QWRLQFCVKSFRK
+1409 
-1422 YLDNSIPFRINTKK
+1422 
-1436 DVPKFLTDSLN
+1436 
-1447 SLPKDVWKVGEM
+1447 
-1459 AKFKALYHNKRYSLY
+1459 
-1474 SVMRLCEYSE
+1474 YSE
-1484 LPIEVFD
+1484 SII
-1491 YEQVVSIEPCGK
+1491 SIEPCGK

-1542 QCLEEDTSVITS
+1542 Q
-1554 EGIKPIKQ
+1554 
-1562 IKTGDLVWTGSEFAP
+1562 
-1577 CQQLGSKT
+1577 
-1585 CSVLKISTDCGEVI
+1585 
-1599 CSAEHLVLVSDTRHE
+1599 
-1614 IGEFR
+1614 
-1619 HAGDLKVGQFMKHVG
+1619 
-1634 KVLSSDD
+1634 
-1641 RYSPSRIER
+1641 
-1650 IESVG
+1650 
-1655 EAVCYD
+1655 
-1661 LFVPK
+1661 
-1666 FERFVA
+1666 
-1672 NGFIV
+1672 
-1677 HNSTPKPHSL
+1677 STPKPHSL

-1698 IDKGKDILGWYLSN
+1698 IDQGKDILGWYLSN

-1782 YSPDTEFLVLDRG
+1782 YSPDTEFLVLDHG

-1829 EASEVYMHPTL
+1829 EASEVYIHPTL
-1840 FNVTDNHRMWIGTQD
+1840 FNVTDNHRMWIGTPD

-1900 QYFCYGFMYFAPHY
+1900 QYFCYGFMYFASHY

-1967 PCTSLFSLA
+1967 PCTYLFSLA

-2014 SGKVVVSSKEHAD
+2014 SGKVVVSSREHAD

-2045 KSSLYGEGAYVLTIF
+2045 KSSVYGEGAYVLTIF

-2075 SVKQKNIAEKH
+2075 SVKQKNLAEKH

-2153 DGWKSGTYRED
+2153 DGWKSGIYRED

-2174 NVLDVMNNGTKDV
+2174 HVLDVMHNGTKDV

-2247 FIPLNRDLAYLFGA
+2247 FIPLNKDLAYLFGA

-2268 QKKNVYY
+2268 QQKNVYY

-2289 VKGLGFEPR
+2289 VNGLGFEPR

-2337 LLRVP
+2337 ILRVP
-2342 DVVFKSPSECR
+2342 DVIFKSPSECR
-2353 FSFLQGIF
+2353 FSFIQGIF
-2361 DTDGTVS
+2361 DTDGTIS

-2373 TSCGLCFCTSSQV
+2373 SSCGLCFCTSSQV
-2386 FAKQCAMLC
+2386 FAQQCAILC

-2401 CLVSSDFNKT
+2401 CRVSSDFNKT
-2411 YNRTYYKVRIRAS
+2411 YNRTYYKVRIRS
-2424 SIRQFVSLGGFK
+2424 SSVRQFVSLGGFK

-2448 DAGLCLKTYKKH
+2448 DAGLCLRAYKKH

-2564 YFQSGDKAQIAFAER
+2564 YFQSGDRAQVAFAER

-2678 FTPEWEESS
+2678 FIPEWEESS

>member
-1 MSIDSSSKAALHKGY
+1 MRIISYMTERIVCGADNTSLKPVWYDETSRNDFETFFSYEVFMSIDSSSKAALHKGY
-16 KHWCPEVEQREDWDK
+16 KHWCPEVEPREDWDK

-190 YACLAEDTLV
+190 YACLDEHELV
-200 TTDQGHE
+200 MMGDRSTKRICE
-207 KISEISV
+207 VEV
-214 GTLVDTSEGFKEV
+214 GDMVCTPKGPRKV
-227 TATYDNGIREVLE
+227 TAVYNNGIRECY
-240 VSLDGNLIECTP
+240 SLVWNDGSATTATGNHKFLFH
-252 DHLLAVNTV
+252 DK
-261 LGPSYMR
+261 
-268 ADELLPCAS
+268 D
-277 GYRGTGE
+277 TGE
-284 IRELRST
+284 EVWRSVDEVYSLYQ
-291 KSVRREVFQD
+291 KDHRSSLEAVRITPKGK
-301 FHLMYYLLGLAWA
+301 H
-314 DGWMNHEK
+314 
-322 NSLSFHSSV
+322 
-331 KEQEFFTDFAKRF
+331 
-344 GTASVRVRK
+344 
-353 DLRKSPSGSM
+353 
-363 VRGIDLTLISPHLE
+363 
-377 EFFIQ
+377 
-382 HGYTCN
+382 
-388 KPSRVYKDIPDNY
+388 
-401 FSDFLRGLYDG
+401 SDFLLCGV
-412 DGSSNHHTM
+412 S
-421 VFMCHEALKDVLVND
+421 K
-436 IHRLF
+436 
-441 GILPTKSYFR
+441 FR
-451 HNVWSVSYG
+451 
-460 HSSSFLLWK
+460 
-469 SLYSTSSAFM
+469 
-479 QRKRDNAVC
+479 
-488 GKKRFLRVK
+488 
-497 DSSGVER
+497 
-504 VFHSVSE
+504 
-511 AAKFY
+511 
-516 HVCVSS
+516 
-522 LSHVAVG
+522 
-529 DRCHHKGICASY
+529 
-541 DTDFQSLL
+541 
-549 EIPEDIRCVVKPVG
+549 PCVV
-563 NRHVYDLQVKD
+563 YDIQVEE
-574 VHNFRLANGIISHNC
+574 VHCFVMANGIISHNC

-678 RFGVDTGIR
+678 RFGVDTGVR

-781 VQSDDMIWTAWGYKR
+781 VQSEDMIWTAWGYKR

-830 KSPLEKVEY
+830 KSPLEKVAY
-839 SGMTKDDVEWAG
+839 SGMIKDDVEWAG

-882 TMGYFYGHGRMTD
+882 IMGYFYGHGRMTD
-895 GEMMSLI
+895 GEIMSLI

-984 FRHFLVGYLDS
+984 FRHFLAGYLDS

-1001 ALWYRDIPD
+1001 DLWYRDIPD

-1044 KVTDY
+1044 KVTDH
-1049 TFKTRFWED
+1049 TFKIGFCED

-1093 PKTFRLYSESRVQSV
+1093 PKTFRLYAESRVQSV

-1227 MLCRTP
+1227 MLCRTREYE
-1233 VTFTGC
+1233 
-1239 DINFEM
+1239 I
-1245 FVYGFFLGDGS
+1245 
-1256 YYSKESK
+1256 
-1263 NKCSLCMFFCEKDH
+1263 
-1277 DAMMYIHDG
+1277 
-1286 LVVRGIPH
+1286 
-1294 SMRPCKD
+1294 
-1301 SLWVI
+1301 
-1306 ELAKEGS
+1306 
-1313 RRLSEMFPVENVKQS
+1313 
-1328 ERRVDF
+1328 
-1334 SYIHSKV
+1334 
-1341 DAFSVLA
+1341 
-1348 GVYQAEGEKY
+1348 
-1358 IRPDDGKMNS
+1358 
-1368 ALNVTSYA
+1368 
-1376 LVQSLQR
+1376 
-1383 LADYVGIRTKIHTI
+1383 
-1397 KIDQVKHPTHHK
+1397 
-1409 QWRLQFCVKSFRK
+1409 
-1422 YLDNSIPFRINTKK
+1422 
-1436 DVPKFLTDSLN
+1436 
-1447 SLPKDVWKVGEM
+1447 
-1459 AKFKALYHNKRYSLY
+1459 
-1474 SVMRLCEYSE
+1474 YSE
-1484 LPIEVFD
+1484 SII
-1491 YEQVVSIEPCGK
+1491 SIEPCGK

-1542 QCLEEDTSVITS
+1542 Q
-1554 EGIKPIKQ
+1554 
-1562 IKTGDLVWTGSEFAP
+1562 
-1577 CQQLGSKT
+1577 
-1585 CSVLKISTDCGEVI
+1585 
-1599 CSAEHLVLVSDTRHE
+1599 
-1614 IGEFR
+1614 
-1619 HAGDLKVGQFMKHVG
+1619 
-1634 KVLSSDD
+1634 
-1641 RYSPSRIER
+1641 
-1650 IESVG
+1650 
-1655 EAVCYD
+1655 
-1661 LFVPK
+1661 
-1666 FERFVA
+1666 
-1672 NGFIV
+1672 
-1677 HNSTPKPHSL
+1677 STPKPHSL

-1795 WMTADRITKGMKIAY
+1795 WMTADHITKGMKIAY

-1955 LSLGLRS
+1955 LSLGFRS
-1962 LEASN
+1962 LEAFN

-2133 LSGETLVQTSYG
+2133 VAGDTILHTAEDHTIAIRDLVSVETLKNAVIGEPVELPEPKTRISTPEGWSPVTHWISNGKKDTLKLIIERQ
-2145 VLTLRSLY
+2145 LTL
-2153 DGWKSGTYRED
+2153 E
-2164 LKIATPSGMH
+2164 
-2174 NVLDVMNNGTKDV
+2174 V
-2187 LCLNMSNGDTLEATP
+2187 TP
-2202 DHLVRSGNKWV
+2202 DHLVGKYDPDASDDLSKKYKLVRAD
-2213 PVSSLNEGD
+2213 SLSVGH
-2222 CIDADICLSEVK
+2222 
-2234 VYPQIPLSFVSGC
+2234 Y
-2247 FIPLNRDLAYLFGA
+2247 
-2261 VLGDGTI
+2261 VLWDYCPMRITDI
-2268 QKKNVYY
+2268 QK
-2275 FSEDEELLSEIERI
+2275 
-2289 VKGLGFEPR
+2289 G
-2298 RNLHRIGKNG
+2298 
-2308 KPFFRISCGASRCR
+2308 
-2322 EIFVGAGLVG
+2322 
-2332 DTGHK
+2332 
-2337 LLRVP
+2337 
-2342 DVVFKSPSECR
+2342 
-2353 FSFLQGIF
+2353 
-2361 DTDGTVS
+2361 
-2368 KLGNA
+2368 
-2373 TSCGLCFCTSSQV
+2373 
-2386 FAKQCAMLC
+2386 
-2395 RSLGMM
+2395 
-2401 CLVSSDFNKT
+2401 SSDVYDITVDN
-2411 YNRTYYKVRIRAS
+2411 AS
-2424 SIRQFVSLGGFK
+2424 HTF
-2436 CVHKQNTLMEWL
+2436 H
-2448 DAGLCLKTYKKH
+2448 
-2460 YCIQSISSGVR
+2460 
-2471 EVFDVSVDSEEH
+2471 
-2483 AFLANGLVVHNCASF
+2483 ANGVVVHNCASF

-2564 YFQSGDKAQIAFAER
+2564 YFQSGDRAQVAFAER

-2678 FTPEWEESS
+2678 FTPEWEESG
-2687 EVLKKRTGHVETES
+2687 EVLKKRAGHVETKP
-2701 SDNESLDVEESDDP
+2701 SDNEDLDVEESDDP

>member
-16 KHWCPEVEQREDWDK
+16 KHWCPEVEPREDWDK

-166 PKTFSETLGDATTF
+166 PKTFSETLGEATTF

-190 YACLAEDTLV
+190 YA
-200 TTDQGHE
+200 
-207 KISEISV
+207 I
-214 GTLVDTSEGFKEV
+214 
-227 TATYDNGIREVLE
+227 
-240 VSLDGNLIECTP
+240 
-252 DHLLAVNTV
+252 
-261 LGPSYMR
+261 
-268 ADELLPCAS
+268 
-277 GYRGTGE
+277 
-284 IRELRST
+284 
-291 KSVRREVFQD
+291 
-301 FHLMYYLLGLAWA
+301 
-314 DGWMNHEK
+314 
-322 NSLSFHSSV
+322 
-331 KEQEFFTDFAKRF
+331 
-344 GTASVRVRK
+344 
-353 DLRKSPSGSM
+353 
-363 VRGIDLTLISPHLE
+363 
-377 EFFIQ
+377 
-382 HGYTCN
+382 
-388 KPSRVYKDIPDNY
+388 
-401 FSDFLRGLYDG
+401 
-412 DGSSNHHTM
+412 
-421 VFMCHEALKDVLVND
+421 
-436 IHRLF
+436 
-441 GILPTKSYFR
+441 
-451 HNVWSVSYG
+451 
-460 HSSSFLLWK
+460 
-469 SLYSTSSAFM
+469 
-479 QRKRDNAVC
+479 
-488 GKKRFLRVK
+488 
-497 DSSGVER
+497 
-504 VFHSVSE
+504 
-511 AAKFY
+511 
-516 HVCVSS
+516 
-522 LSHVAVG
+522 
-529 DRCHHKGICASY
+529 
-541 DTDFQSLL
+541 
-549 EIPEDIRCVVKPVG
+549 
-563 NRHVYDLQVKD
+563 
-574 VHNFRLANGIISHNC
+574 

-640 LCSSVETRID
+640 LCSSVEIRIE

-678 RFGVDTGIR
+678 RFGVDTGVR

-742 AEDSDTFPIRFSY
+742 AEDADTFPIRFSY

-807 FYRVILKN
+807 FYRVTLKN

-830 KSPLEKVEY
+830 KSPLEKVAC

-866 NASLSCQDSWR
+866 PSSLSCKDSWK

-882 TMGYFYGHGRMTD
+882 IVGYFYGKGKMTD
-895 GEMMSLI
+895 GILMSLC
-902 FDNPDL
+902 FDNKDL
-908 SYHYAGWMKSLFGDE
+908 AYHYYGWMKSLFGDK
-923 KVFPYDLGKG
+923 KVSRYDVDKG

-947 LVEHD
+947 LAEHE
-952 VIPAFD
+952 VIPTVE
-958 EDYFWRLDPV
+958 EDRLGNLKVSPV
-968 STYIE
+968 STYTKV
-973 EAYRISRMPDT
+973 ADRLSRMPDT
-984 FRHFLVGYLDS
+984 FRHFLAGYLDS
-995 AKTSVR
+995 AKTSAR
-1001 ALWYRDIPD
+1001 ELGYKEIPEN
-1010 DWADGVTKDRVVFV
+1010 WTEGVTKDRVTFV
-1024 IPSSCKDV
+1024 IPSACKDV
-1032 IIPMFWASAIGC
+1032 IIPMFWASAIDC
-1044 KVTDY
+1044 KVTDH
-1049 TFKTRFWED
+1049 TFKTWFGEG

-1093 PKTFRLYSESRVQSV
+1093 PNTFRLYAESMVQSV
-1108 ERVPT
+1108 ERVPAKT
-1113 KNTVYDIE
+1113 TVYDIE
-1121 VEGVHEFVAGGI
+1121 VEDVHEYVAGGI

-1141 SCLSHDALVHTR
+1141 S
-1153 QGLVPIV
+1153 
-1160 DITEEHDIEVSPNKF
+1160 
-1175 AKAKLVHTG
+1175 
-1184 EQDFVKIV
+1184 
-1192 MSSGKKIECTTDH
+1192 
-1205 RFLCP
+1205 
-1210 SDEGF
+1210 
-1215 VWRYARDLKVSD
+1215 
-1227 MLCRTP
+1227 
-1233 VTFTGC
+1233 
-1239 DINFEM
+1239 
-1245 FVYGFFLGDGS
+1245 
-1256 YYSKESK
+1256 
-1263 NKCSLCMFFCEKDH
+1263 
-1277 DAMMYIHDG
+1277 
-1286 LVVRGIPH
+1286 
-1294 SMRPCKD
+1294 
-1301 SLWVI
+1301 
-1306 ELAKEGS
+1306 
-1313 RRLSEMFPVENVKQS
+1313 
-1328 ERRVDF
+1328 
-1334 SYIHSKV
+1334 
-1341 DAFSVLA
+1341 
-1348 GVYQAEGEKY
+1348 
-1358 IRPDDGKMNS
+1358 
-1368 ALNVTSYA
+1368 
-1376 LVQSLQR
+1376 
-1383 LADYVGIRTKIHTI
+1383 
-1397 KIDQVKHPTHHK
+1397 
-1409 QWRLQFCVKSFRK
+1409 
-1422 YLDNSIPFRINTKK
+1422 
-1436 DVPKFLTDSLN
+1436 
-1447 SLPKDVWKVGEM
+1447 
-1459 AKFKALYHNKRYSLY
+1459 
-1474 SVMRLCEYSE
+1474 
-1484 LPIEVFD
+1484 
-1491 YEQVVSIEPCGK
+1491 
-1503 KEAYTLAVD
+1503 
-1512 DPLHRYI
+1512 
-1519 AEGFIHHNCG
+1519 CG

-1562 IKTGDLVWTGSEFAP
+1562 VNTGDLVWTGSEFAP

-1585 CSVLKISTDCGEVI
+1585 CDVLKISTDCGEVV
-1599 CSAEHLVLVSDTRHE
+1599 CSAEHLVLASDTRHG

-1641 RYSPSRIER
+1641 VQSKFSYGNVYNPKGGVPRKEIHVDKILYDFWFSLGFFLGDGNFLRDKTGGYRGIAISVGHQDIDNIPRIQAGFKEVGIDTCVRTLKKKECFDVTSIYTKSQNLTDLFLDLDFGTNAFTKKVPSVVFRLGNKQRSLFLRGLFSSDGCCNTGVSYTSVSLTLVSGVRELLWTFGISSRISPRKDTEAYTLYVHDKEKFFEHVGFEGERRKSNVRNKSEFRLDDDGYSPSRIES

-1672 NGFIV
+1672 NGFVV

-1698 IDKGKDILGWYLSN
+1698 INQGKDILGWYLSN

-1782 YSPDTEFLVLDRG
+1782 YSPDTEFLVLDHG
-1795 WMTADRITKGMKIAY
+1795 WMTADRITRGMKIAY

-1840 FNVTDNHRMWIGTQD
+1840 FNVTDNHRMWIGTPD

-1967 PCTSLFSLA
+1967 PCTYLFSLA

-2045 KSSLYGEGAYVLTIF
+2045 KSSVYGEGAYVLTIF

-2133 LSGETLVQTSYG
+2133 VAGDTILHTAESHTIAIRDLVSVETLKNAVIGEPVELPEPKTRISTPDGWSPVTHWISNGKKDTLKLIIERQ
-2145 VLTLRSLY
+2145 LTL
-2153 DGWKSGTYRED
+2153 E
-2164 LKIATPSGMH
+2164 
-2174 NVLDVMNNGTKDV
+2174 V
-2187 LCLNMSNGDTLEATP
+2187 TP
-2202 DHLVRSGNKWV
+2202 DHLVGKYDPDASDDLSKKYKLVRAD
-2213 PVSSLNEGD
+2213 SLSVGH
-2222 CIDADICLSEVK
+2222 
-2234 VYPQIPLSFVSGC
+2234 Y
-2247 FIPLNRDLAYLFGA
+2247 
-2261 VLGDGTI
+2261 VLWDYCPMRITDI
-2268 QKKNVYY
+2268 QK
-2275 FSEDEELLSEIERI
+2275 
-2289 VKGLGFEPR
+2289 G
-2298 RNLHRIGKNG
+2298 
-2308 KPFFRISCGASRCR
+2308 
-2322 EIFVGAGLVG
+2322 
-2332 DTGHK
+2332 
-2337 LLRVP
+2337 
-2342 DVVFKSPSECR
+2342 
-2353 FSFLQGIF
+2353 
-2361 DTDGTVS
+2361 
-2368 KLGNA
+2368 
-2373 TSCGLCFCTSSQV
+2373 
-2386 FAKQCAMLC
+2386 
-2395 RSLGMM
+2395 
-2401 CLVSSDFNKT
+2401 SSDVYDITVDN
-2411 YNRTYYKVRIRAS
+2411 AS
-2424 SIRQFVSLGGFK
+2424 HTF
-2436 CVHKQNTLMEWL
+2436 H
-2448 DAGLCLKTYKKH
+2448 
-2460 YCIQSISSGVR
+2460 
-2471 EVFDVSVDSEEH
+2471 
-2483 AFLANGLVVHNCASF
+2483 ANGVVVHNCASF

-2509 NSSFPEMSLDEC
+2509 NNSFPDMTLDEC

-2539 AENVSY
+2539 AENVAY

-2564 YFQSGDKAQIAFAER
+2564 YFQSGDRAQVAFAER

-2678 FTPEWEESS
+2678 FIPEWEESS
-2687 EVLKKRTGHVETES
+2687 EVLKKRTGHVETEA

>member
-16 KHWCPEVEQREDWDK
+16 KHWCPEVEPREDWDK

-190 YACLAEDTLV
+190 YA
-200 TTDQGHE
+200 
-207 KISEISV
+207 
-214 GTLVDTSEGFKEV
+214 
-227 TATYDNGIREVLE
+227 
-240 VSLDGNLIECTP
+240 
-252 DHLLAVNTV
+252 
-261 LGPSYMR
+261 
-268 ADELLPCAS
+268 
-277 GYRGTGE
+277 
-284 IRELRST
+284 
-291 KSVRREVFQD
+291 
-301 FHLMYYLLGLAWA
+301 
-314 DGWMNHEK
+314 
-322 NSLSFHSSV
+322 
-331 KEQEFFTDFAKRF
+331 
-344 GTASVRVRK
+344 
-353 DLRKSPSGSM
+353 
-363 VRGIDLTLISPHLE
+363 
-377 EFFIQ
+377 
-382 HGYTCN
+382 
-388 KPSRVYKDIPDNY
+388 
-401 FSDFLRGLYDG
+401 
-412 DGSSNHHTM
+412 
-421 VFMCHEALKDVLVND
+421 
-436 IHRLF
+436 
-441 GILPTKSYFR
+441 
-451 HNVWSVSYG
+451 
-460 HSSSFLLWK
+460 
-469 SLYSTSSAFM
+469 
-479 QRKRDNAVC
+479 
-488 GKKRFLRVK
+488 
-497 DSSGVER
+497 
-504 VFHSVSE
+504 
-511 AAKFY
+511 
-516 HVCVSS
+516 
-522 LSHVAVG
+522 
-529 DRCHHKGICASY
+529 
-541 DTDFQSLL
+541 
-549 EIPEDIRCVVKPVG
+549 
-563 NRHVYDLQVKD
+563 
-574 VHNFRLANGIISHNC
+574 C

-866 NASLSCQDSWR
+866 PASLSCQDSWK

-882 TMGYFYGHGRMTD
+882 IIGYFYGKGKMTD
-895 GEMMSLI
+895 GVLMSLC

-908 SYHYAGWMKSLFGDE
+908 AYHYYGWMKSLFGDK
-923 KVFPYDLGKG
+923 KVSRYDVDKG

-952 VIPAFD
+952 VIPTVE
-958 EDYFWRLDPV
+958 EDRFGNLKVSPV
-968 STYIE
+968 STYTKV
-973 EAYRISRMPDT
+973 ADRLSRMPDT
-984 FRHFLVGYLDS
+984 FRHFLAGYLDS

-1001 ALWYRDIPD
+1001 ELGYKEIPEDWD
-1010 DWADGVTKDRVVFV
+1010 DGITKDRVTFV
-1024 IPSSCKDV
+1024 IPSACKDV
-1032 IIPMFWASAIGC
+1032 IIPMFWTSAIDC
-1044 KVTDY
+1044 KVTDH
-1049 TFKTRFWED
+1049 TFKTWFGEG

-1121 VEGVHEFVAGGI
+1121 VEDVHEFVAGGI

-1141 SCLSHDALVHTR
+1141 S
-1153 QGLVPIV
+1153 
-1160 DITEEHDIEVSPNKF
+1160 
-1175 AKAKLVHTG
+1175 
-1184 EQDFVKIV
+1184 
-1192 MSSGKKIECTTDH
+1192 
-1205 RFLCP
+1205 
-1210 SDEGF
+1210 
-1215 VWRYARDLKVSD
+1215 
-1227 MLCRTP
+1227 
-1233 VTFTGC
+1233 
-1239 DINFEM
+1239 
-1245 FVYGFFLGDGS
+1245 
-1256 YYSKESK
+1256 
-1263 NKCSLCMFFCEKDH
+1263 
-1277 DAMMYIHDG
+1277 
-1286 LVVRGIPH
+1286 
-1294 SMRPCKD
+1294 
-1301 SLWVI
+1301 
-1306 ELAKEGS
+1306 
-1313 RRLSEMFPVENVKQS
+1313 
-1328 ERRVDF
+1328 
-1334 SYIHSKV
+1334 
-1341 DAFSVLA
+1341 
-1348 GVYQAEGEKY
+1348 
-1358 IRPDDGKMNS
+1358 
-1368 ALNVTSYA
+1368 
-1376 LVQSLQR
+1376 
-1383 LADYVGIRTKIHTI
+1383 
-1397 KIDQVKHPTHHK
+1397 
-1409 QWRLQFCVKSFRK
+1409 
-1422 YLDNSIPFRINTKK
+1422 
-1436 DVPKFLTDSLN
+1436 
-1447 SLPKDVWKVGEM
+1447 
-1459 AKFKALYHNKRYSLY
+1459 
-1474 SVMRLCEYSE
+1474 
-1484 LPIEVFD
+1484 
-1491 YEQVVSIEPCGK
+1491 
-1503 KEAYTLAVD
+1503 
-1512 DPLHRYI
+1512 
-1519 AEGFIHHNCG
+1519 CG

-1655 EAVCYD
+1655 EVVCYD

-1795 WMTADRITKGMKIAY
+1795 WMTADLITKGMKIAY

-1900 QYFCYGFMYFAPHY
+1900 QYFCYGFMYFASHY

-1962 LEASN
+1962 LEAFN

-2014 SGKVVVSSKEHAD
+2014 TGKVVVSSKEHAD

-2174 NVLDVMNNGTKDV
+2174 HVLDVMNNGTKDV

-2202 DHLVRSGNKWV
+2202 DHLVRSGNKWIQ
-2213 PVSSLNEGD
+2213 VSSLNEGD

-2424 SIRQFVSLGGFK
+2424 SVRQFVSLGGFK

-2564 YFQSGDKAQIAFAER
+2564 YFQSGDRAQVAFAER

-2678 FTPEWEESS
+2678 FIPEWEESS

-2701 SDNESLDVEESDDP
+2701 SDNESLDVEESNDP

>member
-1 MSIDSSSKAALHKGY
+1 MRIISYMTERIVCGADNTSLKPVWYDETSRNDFETFFSYEVFMSIDSSSKAALHKGY
-16 KHWCPEVEQREDWDK
+16 KHWCPEVEPREDWDK

-190 YACLAEDTLV
+190 YACLDEHELV
-200 TTDQGHE
+200 MMGDRSTKRICE
-207 KISEISV
+207 VEV
-214 GTLVDTSEGFKEV
+214 GDMVCTPKGPRKV
-227 TATYDNGIREVLE
+227 TAVYNNGIRECY
-240 VSLDGNLIECTP
+240 SLVWNDGSATTATGNHKFLFH
-252 DHLLAVNTV
+252 DK
-261 LGPSYMR
+261 
-268 ADELLPCAS
+268 D
-277 GYRGTGE
+277 TGE
-284 IRELRST
+284 EVWRS
-291 KSVRREVFQD
+291 VDEV
-301 FHLMYYLLGLAWA
+301 Y
-314 DGWMNHEK
+314 
-322 NSLSFHSSV
+322 SLYQKDHRSS
-331 KEQEFFTDFAKRF
+331 
-344 GTASVRVRK
+344 
-353 DLRKSPSGSM
+353 
-363 VRGIDLTLISPHLE
+363 LE
-377 EFFIQ
+377 AVQITPKGK
-382 HGYTCN
+382 H
-388 KPSRVYKDIPDNY
+388 
-401 FSDFLRGLYDG
+401 SDFLLCEV
-412 DGSSNHHTM
+412 S
-421 VFMCHEALKDVLVND
+421 K
-436 IHRLF
+436 
-441 GILPTKSYFR
+441 FR
-451 HNVWSVSYG
+451 
-460 HSSSFLLWK
+460 
-469 SLYSTSSAFM
+469 
-479 QRKRDNAVC
+479 
-488 GKKRFLRVK
+488 
-497 DSSGVER
+497 
-504 VFHSVSE
+504 
-511 AAKFY
+511 
-516 HVCVSS
+516 
-522 LSHVAVG
+522 
-529 DRCHHKGICASY
+529 
-541 DTDFQSLL
+541 
-549 EIPEDIRCVVKPVG
+549 PCVV
-563 NRHVYDLQVKD
+563 YDIQVEE
-574 VHNFRLANGIISHNC
+574 VHCFVMANGVVSHNC

-678 RFGVDTGIR
+678 RFGVDTGVR

-760 PCLTENNTVLTKS
+760 PCLTENSTVLTKS

-807 FYRVILKN
+807 FYRVTLKN

-830 KSPLEKVEY
+830 KLPLEKVAC

-866 NASLSCQDSWR
+866 PAHLSCQDSWK

-882 TMGYFYGHGRMTD
+882 IVGYFYGKGKMTD
-895 GEMMSLI
+895 GVLMSLC
-902 FDNPDL
+902 FDNHDL
-908 SYHYAGWMKSLFGDE
+908 SYHYAGWMKSLFGDK
-923 KVFPYDLGKG
+923 KVFQYDLGKG

-952 VIPAFD
+952 VIPAFE
-958 EDYFWRLDPV
+958 EDRLGNLKVSPV

-973 EAYRISRMPDT
+973 AADRLSRMPDT
-984 FRHFLVGYLDS
+984 FRHFLAGYLDS

-1001 ALWYRDIPD
+1001 ELGYKEIPD
-1010 DWADGVTKDRVVFV
+1010 DWEDGITKDRVTFV
-1024 IPSSCKDV
+1024 IPSACKDV
-1032 IIPMFWASAIGC
+1032 IIPMFWASAIDC
-1044 KVTDY
+1044 KVTDH
-1049 TFKTRFWED
+1049 TFKTWFGEG

-1093 PKTFRLYSESRVQSV
+1093 PKTFRLYAESRVQSV

-1121 VEGVHEFVAGGI
+1121 VEDVHEFVAGGI

-1141 SCLSHDALVHTR
+1141 S
-1153 QGLVPIV
+1153 
-1160 DITEEHDIEVSPNKF
+1160 
-1175 AKAKLVHTG
+1175 
-1184 EQDFVKIV
+1184 
-1192 MSSGKKIECTTDH
+1192 
-1205 RFLCP
+1205 
-1210 SDEGF
+1210 
-1215 VWRYARDLKVSD
+1215 
-1227 MLCRTP
+1227 
-1233 VTFTGC
+1233 
-1239 DINFEM
+1239 
-1245 FVYGFFLGDGS
+1245 
-1256 YYSKESK
+1256 
-1263 NKCSLCMFFCEKDH
+1263 
-1277 DAMMYIHDG
+1277 
-1286 LVVRGIPH
+1286 
-1294 SMRPCKD
+1294 
-1301 SLWVI
+1301 
-1306 ELAKEGS
+1306 
-1313 RRLSEMFPVENVKQS
+1313 
-1328 ERRVDF
+1328 
-1334 SYIHSKV
+1334 
-1341 DAFSVLA
+1341 
-1348 GVYQAEGEKY
+1348 
-1358 IRPDDGKMNS
+1358 
-1368 ALNVTSYA
+1368 
-1376 LVQSLQR
+1376 
-1383 LADYVGIRTKIHTI
+1383 
-1397 KIDQVKHPTHHK
+1397 
-1409 QWRLQFCVKSFRK
+1409 
-1422 YLDNSIPFRINTKK
+1422 
-1436 DVPKFLTDSLN
+1436 
-1447 SLPKDVWKVGEM
+1447 
-1459 AKFKALYHNKRYSLY
+1459 
-1474 SVMRLCEYSE
+1474 
-1484 LPIEVFD
+1484 
-1491 YEQVVSIEPCGK
+1491 
-1503 KEAYTLAVD
+1503 
-1512 DPLHRYI
+1512 
-1519 AEGFIHHNCG
+1519 CG

-1962 LEASN
+1962 LEAFN

-2014 SGKVVVSSKEHAD
+2014 TGKVVVSSKEHAD

-2174 NVLDVMNNGTKDV
+2174 HVLDVMNNGTKDV

-2213 PVSSLNEGD
+2213 QVSSLNEGD

-2373 TSCGLCFCTSSQV
+2373 ASCGLCFCTSSQV

-2424 SIRQFVSLGGFK
+2424 SVRQFVSLGGFK

-2678 FTPEWEESS
+2678 FIPEWEESN

>member
-16 KHWCPEVEQREDWDK
+16 KHWCPELEPREDWDK

-166 PKTFSETLGDATTF
+166 PKTFSETLGEATTF

-190 YACLAEDTLV
+190 YA
-200 TTDQGHE
+200 
-207 KISEISV
+207 I
-214 GTLVDTSEGFKEV
+214 
-227 TATYDNGIREVLE
+227 
-240 VSLDGNLIECTP
+240 
-252 DHLLAVNTV
+252 
-261 LGPSYMR
+261 
-268 ADELLPCAS
+268 
-277 GYRGTGE
+277 
-284 IRELRST
+284 
-291 KSVRREVFQD
+291 
-301 FHLMYYLLGLAWA
+301 
-314 DGWMNHEK
+314 
-322 NSLSFHSSV
+322 
-331 KEQEFFTDFAKRF
+331 
-344 GTASVRVRK
+344 
-353 DLRKSPSGSM
+353 
-363 VRGIDLTLISPHLE
+363 
-377 EFFIQ
+377 
-382 HGYTCN
+382 
-388 KPSRVYKDIPDNY
+388 
-401 FSDFLRGLYDG
+401 
-412 DGSSNHHTM
+412 
-421 VFMCHEALKDVLVND
+421 
-436 IHRLF
+436 
-441 GILPTKSYFR
+441 
-451 HNVWSVSYG
+451 
-460 HSSSFLLWK
+460 
-469 SLYSTSSAFM
+469 
-479 QRKRDNAVC
+479 
-488 GKKRFLRVK
+488 
-497 DSSGVER
+497 
-504 VFHSVSE
+504 
-511 AAKFY
+511 
-516 HVCVSS
+516 
-522 LSHVAVG
+522 
-529 DRCHHKGICASY
+529 
-541 DTDFQSLL
+541 
-549 EIPEDIRCVVKPVG
+549 
-563 NRHVYDLQVKD
+563 
-574 VHNFRLANGIISHNC
+574 

-678 RFGVDTGIR
+678 RFGVDTGVR

-742 AEDSDTFPIRFSY
+742 AEDADTFPIRFSY

-773 RGFVSIKD
+773 SGFVSIKD

-807 FYRVILKN
+807 FYRVTLKN

-830 KSPLEKVEY
+830 KSPLEKVAC

-866 NASLSCQDSWR
+866 HASLSCQDSWK

-882 TMGYFYGHGRMTD
+882 IMGYFYGKGKMTD
-895 GEMMSLI
+895 GVLMSLC

-908 SYHYAGWMKSLFGDE
+908 SYHYAGWMKSLFGDK
-923 KVFPYDLGKG
+923 KVSRYDVDKG

-947 LVEHD
+947 LAEHE
-952 VIPAFD
+952 VIPTVE
-958 EDYFWRLDPV
+958 EDRLGNLKVSPV
-968 STYIE
+968 STYTKV
-973 EAYRISRMPDT
+973 ADRLSRMPDT
-984 FRHFLVGYLDS
+984 FRHFLAGYLDS

-1001 ALWYRDIPD
+1001 ELGYKEIPD
-1010 DWADGVTKDRVVFV
+1010 DWEDGITKDRVTFV
-1024 IPSSCKDV
+1024 IPSACKDV
-1032 IIPMFWASAIGC
+1032 IIPMFWASAIDC
-1044 KVTDY
+1044 KVTDH
-1049 TFKTRFWED
+1049 TFKTWFGEG

-1093 PKTFRLYSESRVQSV
+1093 PKTFRLYSESLVQSV
-1108 ERVPT
+1108 EHVHA
-1113 KNTVYDIE
+1113 NTVVYDIE
-1121 VEGVHEFVAGGI
+1121 VEDVHEYVAGGI

-1141 SCLSHDALVHTR
+1141 S
-1153 QGLVPIV
+1153 
-1160 DITEEHDIEVSPNKF
+1160 
-1175 AKAKLVHTG
+1175 
-1184 EQDFVKIV
+1184 
-1192 MSSGKKIECTTDH
+1192 
-1205 RFLCP
+1205 
-1210 SDEGF
+1210 
-1215 VWRYARDLKVSD
+1215 
-1227 MLCRTP
+1227 
-1233 VTFTGC
+1233 
-1239 DINFEM
+1239 
-1245 FVYGFFLGDGS
+1245 
-1256 YYSKESK
+1256 
-1263 NKCSLCMFFCEKDH
+1263 
-1277 DAMMYIHDG
+1277 
-1286 LVVRGIPH
+1286 
-1294 SMRPCKD
+1294 
-1301 SLWVI
+1301 
-1306 ELAKEGS
+1306 
-1313 RRLSEMFPVENVKQS
+1313 
-1328 ERRVDF
+1328 
-1334 SYIHSKV
+1334 
-1341 DAFSVLA
+1341 
-1348 GVYQAEGEKY
+1348 
-1358 IRPDDGKMNS
+1358 
-1368 ALNVTSYA
+1368 
-1376 LVQSLQR
+1376 
-1383 LADYVGIRTKIHTI
+1383 
-1397 KIDQVKHPTHHK
+1397 
-1409 QWRLQFCVKSFRK
+1409 
-1422 YLDNSIPFRINTKK
+1422 
-1436 DVPKFLTDSLN
+1436 
-1447 SLPKDVWKVGEM
+1447 
-1459 AKFKALYHNKRYSLY
+1459 
-1474 SVMRLCEYSE
+1474 
-1484 LPIEVFD
+1484 
-1491 YEQVVSIEPCGK
+1491 
-1503 KEAYTLAVD
+1503 
-1512 DPLHRYI
+1512 
-1519 AEGFIHHNCG
+1519 CG

-1542 QCLEEDTSVITS
+1542 QCLEEDTSVLTS

-1562 IKTGDLVWTGSEFAP
+1562 VNTGDVIWTGSEFVP
-1577 CQQLGSKT
+1577 CQQLGSRK
-1585 CSVLKISTDCGEVI
+1585 KICESICTYFGSITASLEHKFLTLNLGSFDIEFNILANVISQGLPVIRNVQDGGFTFRELIENEKFKDSMLFRPELSEEVVE
-1599 CSAEHLVLVSDTRHE
+1599 CLSDKFRDVRFDMVKSAKYFWHPNMIPPEVTV
-1614 IGEFR
+1614 
-1619 HAGDLKVGQFMKHVG
+1619 
-1634 KVLSSDD
+1634 
-1641 RYSPSRIER
+1641 
-1650 IESVG
+1650 
-1655 EAVCYD
+1655 YD

-1698 IDKGKDILGWYLSN
+1698 IAQGKDILGWYLSN

-1782 YSPDTEFLVLDRG
+1782 YSPDTEFLVLDHG
-1795 WMTADRITKGMKIAY
+1795 WMTADRITRGMKIAY

-1840 FNVTDNHRMWIGTQD
+1840 FNVTDNHRMWIGTPD

-1967 PCTSLFSLA
+1967 PCTYLFSLA

-2014 SGKVVVSSKEHAD
+2014 SGKIVVSSKEHAD

-2060 SDVSSLPKSL
+2060 SDVSALPKSL

-2123 SKEARKKAKC
+2123 SKEARKQAK
-2133 LSGETLVQTSYG
+2133 
-2145 VLTLRSLY
+2145 
-2153 DGWKSGTYRED
+2153 
-2164 LKIATPSGMH
+2164 I
-2174 NVLDVMNNGTKDV
+2174 
-2187 LCLNMSNGDTLEATP
+2187 
-2202 DHLVRSGNKWV
+2202 
-2213 PVSSLNEGD
+2213 
-2222 CIDADICLSEVK
+2222 
-2234 VYPQIPLSFVSGC
+2234 
-2247 FIPLNRDLAYLFGA
+2247 
-2261 VLGDGTI
+2261 
-2268 QKKNVYY
+2268 
-2275 FSEDEELLSEIERI
+2275 
-2289 VKGLGFEPR
+2289 
-2298 RNLHRIGKNG
+2298 
-2308 KPFFRISCGASRCR
+2308 
-2322 EIFVGAGLVG
+2322 
-2332 DTGHK
+2332 
-2337 LLRVP
+2337 
-2342 DVVFKSPSECR
+2342 
-2353 FSFLQGIF
+2353 
-2361 DTDGTVS
+2361 
-2368 KLGNA
+2368 
-2373 TSCGLCFCTSSQV
+2373 
-2386 FAKQCAMLC
+2386 
-2395 RSLGMM
+2395 
-2401 CLVSSDFNKT
+2401 
-2411 YNRTYYKVRIRAS
+2411 
-2424 SIRQFVSLGGFK
+2424 
-2436 CVHKQNTLMEWL
+2436 
-2448 DAGLCLKTYKKH
+2448 
-2460 YCIQSISSGVR
+2460 
-2471 EVFDVSVDSEEH
+2471 
-2483 AFLANGLVVHNCASF
+2483 ASF

-2528 KEALPSIEQGQ
+2528 REALPSIEQGQ
-2539 AENVSY
+2539 AENVAY

-2564 YFQSGDKAQIAFAER
+2564 YFQSGDRAQVAFAER

-2687 EVLKKRTGHVETES
+2687 EVLKKRTGHAETES

>member
-16 KHWCPEVEQREDWDK
+16 KHWCPEVEPREDWDK

-190 YACLAEDTLV
+190 YACLDEHELV
-200 TTDQGHE
+200 MMGDRSTKRICE
-207 KISEISV
+207 VEV
-214 GTLVDTSEGFKEV
+214 GDMVCTPKGPRKV
-227 TATYDNGIREVLE
+227 TAVYNNGIRECY
-240 VSLDGNLIECTP
+240 SLVWNDGSATTATGNHKFLFH
-252 DHLLAVNTV
+252 DK
-261 LGPSYMR
+261 
-268 ADELLPCAS
+268 D
-277 GYRGTGE
+277 TGE
-284 IRELRST
+284 EVWRS
-291 KSVRREVFQD
+291 VDEV
-301 FHLMYYLLGLAWA
+301 Y
-314 DGWMNHEK
+314 
-322 NSLSFHSSV
+322 SLYQKDHRSS
-331 KEQEFFTDFAKRF
+331 
-344 GTASVRVRK
+344 
-353 DLRKSPSGSM
+353 
-363 VRGIDLTLISPHLE
+363 LE
-377 EFFIQ
+377 AVQITPKGK
-382 HGYTCN
+382 H
-388 KPSRVYKDIPDNY
+388 
-401 FSDFLRGLYDG
+401 SDFLLCEV
-412 DGSSNHHTM
+412 S
-421 VFMCHEALKDVLVND
+421 K
-436 IHRLF
+436 
-441 GILPTKSYFR
+441 FR
-451 HNVWSVSYG
+451 
-460 HSSSFLLWK
+460 
-469 SLYSTSSAFM
+469 
-479 QRKRDNAVC
+479 
-488 GKKRFLRVK
+488 
-497 DSSGVER
+497 
-504 VFHSVSE
+504 
-511 AAKFY
+511 
-516 HVCVSS
+516 
-522 LSHVAVG
+522 
-529 DRCHHKGICASY
+529 
-541 DTDFQSLL
+541 
-549 EIPEDIRCVVKPVG
+549 PCVV
-563 NRHVYDLQVKD
+563 YDIQVEE
-574 VHNFRLANGIISHNC
+574 VHCFVMVNGIISHNC

-866 NASLSCQDSWR
+866 PASLSCQDSWK

-882 TMGYFYGHGRMTD
+882 IIGYFYGKGKMTD
-895 GEMMSLI
+895 GVLMSLC

-908 SYHYAGWMKSLFGDE
+908 AYHYYGWMKSLFGDK
-923 KVFPYDLGKG
+923 KVSRYDVDKG

-952 VIPAFD
+952 VIPTVE
-958 EDYFWRLDPV
+958 EDRFGNLKVSPV
-968 STYIE
+968 STYTKV
-973 EAYRISRMPDT
+973 ADRLSRMPDT
-984 FRHFLVGYLDS
+984 FRHFLAGYLDS

-1001 ALWYRDIPD
+1001 ELGYKEIPEDWD
-1010 DWADGVTKDRVVFV
+1010 DGITKDRVTFV
-1024 IPSSCKDV
+1024 IPSACKDV
-1032 IIPMFWASAIGC
+1032 IIPMFWTSAIDC
-1044 KVTDY
+1044 KVTDH
-1049 TFKTRFWED
+1049 TFKTWFGEG

-1093 PKTFRLYSESRVQSV
+1093 PKTFRLYAESRVQSV

-1121 VEGVHEFVAGGI
+1121 VEDVHEFVAGGI

-1141 SCLSHDALVHTR
+1141 S
-1153 QGLVPIV
+1153 
-1160 DITEEHDIEVSPNKF
+1160 
-1175 AKAKLVHTG
+1175 
-1184 EQDFVKIV
+1184 
-1192 MSSGKKIECTTDH
+1192 
-1205 RFLCP
+1205 
-1210 SDEGF
+1210 
-1215 VWRYARDLKVSD
+1215 
-1227 MLCRTP
+1227 
-1233 VTFTGC
+1233 
-1239 DINFEM
+1239 
-1245 FVYGFFLGDGS
+1245 
-1256 YYSKESK
+1256 
-1263 NKCSLCMFFCEKDH
+1263 
-1277 DAMMYIHDG
+1277 
-1286 LVVRGIPH
+1286 
-1294 SMRPCKD
+1294 
-1301 SLWVI
+1301 
-1306 ELAKEGS
+1306 
-1313 RRLSEMFPVENVKQS
+1313 
-1328 ERRVDF
+1328 
-1334 SYIHSKV
+1334 
-1341 DAFSVLA
+1341 
-1348 GVYQAEGEKY
+1348 
-1358 IRPDDGKMNS
+1358 
-1368 ALNVTSYA
+1368 
-1376 LVQSLQR
+1376 
-1383 LADYVGIRTKIHTI
+1383 
-1397 KIDQVKHPTHHK
+1397 
-1409 QWRLQFCVKSFRK
+1409 
-1422 YLDNSIPFRINTKK
+1422 
-1436 DVPKFLTDSLN
+1436 
-1447 SLPKDVWKVGEM
+1447 
-1459 AKFKALYHNKRYSLY
+1459 
-1474 SVMRLCEYSE
+1474 
-1484 LPIEVFD
+1484 
-1491 YEQVVSIEPCGK
+1491 
-1503 KEAYTLAVD
+1503 
-1512 DPLHRYI
+1512 
-1519 AEGFIHHNCG
+1519 CG

-1585 CSVLKISTDCGEVI
+1585 CSVLKISTGCGEVI

-1962 LEASN
+1962 LEAYN

-2174 NVLDVMNNGTKDV
+2174 HVLDVMNNGTKDV

-2213 PVSSLNEGD
+2213 QVSSLNEGD

-2337 LLRVP
+2337 LLCVP

-2411 YNRTYYKVRIRAS
+2411 YNRTYYKVIIRAS
-2424 SIRQFVSLGGFK
+2424 SVRQFVSLGGFK

-2448 DAGLCLKTYKKH
+2448 DAGLCLNTYKKH
-2460 YCIQSISSGVR
+2460 YCIQSTSSGVR

-2564 YFQSGDKAQIAFAER
+2564 YFQSGDRAQIAFAER

>member
-190 YACLAEDTLV
+190 YACLDEHELV
-200 TTDQGHE
+200 MMGDRSTKRICE
-207 KISEISV
+207 VEV
-214 GTLVDTSEGFKEV
+214 GDMVCTPKGPRKV
-227 TATYDNGIREVLE
+227 TAVYNNGIRECYSLVWNDGSATTATGNHKFLFHDKDTGEEVWRSVDEVYSLYPKDHRSSLEAVRITPKGKHIDFLLCE
-240 VSLDGNLIECTP
+240 VS
-252 DHLLAVNTV
+252 
-261 LGPSYMR
+261 
-268 ADELLPCAS
+268 
-277 GYRGTGE
+277 
-284 IRELRST
+284 
-291 KSVRREVFQD
+291 K
-301 FHLMYYLLGLAWA
+301 
-314 DGWMNHEK
+314 
-322 NSLSFHSSV
+322 
-331 KEQEFFTDFAKRF
+331 
-344 GTASVRVRK
+344 
-353 DLRKSPSGSM
+353 
-363 VRGIDLTLISPHLE
+363 
-377 EFFIQ
+377 
-382 HGYTCN
+382 
-388 KPSRVYKDIPDNY
+388 
-401 FSDFLRGLYDG
+401 
-412 DGSSNHHTM
+412 
-421 VFMCHEALKDVLVND
+421 
-436 IHRLF
+436 
-441 GILPTKSYFR
+441 FR
-451 HNVWSVSYG
+451 
-460 HSSSFLLWK
+460 
-469 SLYSTSSAFM
+469 
-479 QRKRDNAVC
+479 
-488 GKKRFLRVK
+488 
-497 DSSGVER
+497 
-504 VFHSVSE
+504 
-511 AAKFY
+511 
-516 HVCVSS
+516 
-522 LSHVAVG
+522 
-529 DRCHHKGICASY
+529 
-541 DTDFQSLL
+541 
-549 EIPEDIRCVVKPVG
+549 PCVV
-563 NRHVYDLQVKD
+563 YDIQVEE
-574 VHNFRLANGIISHNC
+574 VHCFVMANGVVSHNC

-678 RFGVDTGIR
+678 RFGVDTGVR

-760 PCLTENNTVLTKS
+760 PCLTENSTVLTKS

-807 FYRVILKN
+807 FYRVTLKN

-830 KSPLEKVEY
+830 KLPLEKVAC

-866 NASLSCQDSWR
+866 PAHLSCQDSWK

-882 TMGYFYGHGRMTD
+882 IVGYFYGKGKMTD
-895 GEMMSLI
+895 GVLMSLC
-902 FDNPDL
+902 FDNHDL
-908 SYHYAGWMKSLFGDE
+908 SYHYAGWMKSLFGDK
-923 KVFPYDLGKG
+923 KVFQYDLGKG

-952 VIPAFD
+952 VIPAFE
-958 EDYFWRLDPV
+958 EDRLGNLKVSPV

-973 EAYRISRMPDT
+973 VADRLSRMPDT
-984 FRHFLVGYLDS
+984 FRHFLAGYLDS

-1001 ALWYRDIPD
+1001 ELGYKEIPD
-1010 DWADGVTKDRVVFV
+1010 DWEDGITKDRVTFV
-1024 IPSSCKDV
+1024 IPSACKDV
-1032 IIPMFWASAIGC
+1032 IIPMFWASAIDC
-1044 KVTDY
+1044 KVTDH
-1049 TFKTRFWED
+1049 TFKTWFGEG

-1093 PKTFRLYSESRVQSV
+1093 PKTFRLYAESRVQSV

-1121 VEGVHEFVAGGI
+1121 VEDVHEFVAGGI

-1141 SCLSHDALVHTR
+1141 S
-1153 QGLVPIV
+1153 
-1160 DITEEHDIEVSPNKF
+1160 
-1175 AKAKLVHTG
+1175 
-1184 EQDFVKIV
+1184 
-1192 MSSGKKIECTTDH
+1192 
-1205 RFLCP
+1205 
-1210 SDEGF
+1210 
-1215 VWRYARDLKVSD
+1215 
-1227 MLCRTP
+1227 
-1233 VTFTGC
+1233 
-1239 DINFEM
+1239 
-1245 FVYGFFLGDGS
+1245 
-1256 YYSKESK
+1256 
-1263 NKCSLCMFFCEKDH
+1263 
-1277 DAMMYIHDG
+1277 
-1286 LVVRGIPH
+1286 
-1294 SMRPCKD
+1294 
-1301 SLWVI
+1301 
-1306 ELAKEGS
+1306 
-1313 RRLSEMFPVENVKQS
+1313 
-1328 ERRVDF
+1328 
-1334 SYIHSKV
+1334 
-1341 DAFSVLA
+1341 
-1348 GVYQAEGEKY
+1348 
-1358 IRPDDGKMNS
+1358 
-1368 ALNVTSYA
+1368 
-1376 LVQSLQR
+1376 
-1383 LADYVGIRTKIHTI
+1383 
-1397 KIDQVKHPTHHK
+1397 
-1409 QWRLQFCVKSFRK
+1409 
-1422 YLDNSIPFRINTKK
+1422 
-1436 DVPKFLTDSLN
+1436 
-1447 SLPKDVWKVGEM
+1447 
-1459 AKFKALYHNKRYSLY
+1459 
-1474 SVMRLCEYSE
+1474 
-1484 LPIEVFD
+1484 
-1491 YEQVVSIEPCGK
+1491 
-1503 KEAYTLAVD
+1503 
-1512 DPLHRYI
+1512 
-1519 AEGFIHHNCG
+1519 CG

-1962 LEASN
+1962 LEAFN

-2014 SGKVVVSSKEHAD
+2014 TGKVVVSSKEHAD

-2174 NVLDVMNNGTKDV
+2174 HVLDVMNNGTKDV

-2213 PVSSLNEGD
+2213 QVSSLNEGD

-2373 TSCGLCFCTSSQV
+2373 ASCGLCFCTSSQV

-2424 SIRQFVSLGGFK
+2424 SVRQFVSLGGFK

-2678 FTPEWEESS
+2678 FIPEWEESN

>member
-16 KHWCPEVEQREDWDK
+16 KHWCPEVEPREDWDK

-166 PKTFSETLGDATTF
+166 PKTFSETLGEATTF

-190 YACLAEDTLV
+190 YA
-200 TTDQGHE
+200 
-207 KISEISV
+207 
-214 GTLVDTSEGFKEV
+214 
-227 TATYDNGIREVLE
+227 
-240 VSLDGNLIECTP
+240 
-252 DHLLAVNTV
+252 
-261 LGPSYMR
+261 
-268 ADELLPCAS
+268 
-277 GYRGTGE
+277 
-284 IRELRST
+284 
-291 KSVRREVFQD
+291 
-301 FHLMYYLLGLAWA
+301 
-314 DGWMNHEK
+314 
-322 NSLSFHSSV
+322 
-331 KEQEFFTDFAKRF
+331 
-344 GTASVRVRK
+344 
-353 DLRKSPSGSM
+353 
-363 VRGIDLTLISPHLE
+363 
-377 EFFIQ
+377 
-382 HGYTCN
+382 
-388 KPSRVYKDIPDNY
+388 
-401 FSDFLRGLYDG
+401 
-412 DGSSNHHTM
+412 
-421 VFMCHEALKDVLVND
+421 
-436 IHRLF
+436 
-441 GILPTKSYFR
+441 
-451 HNVWSVSYG
+451 
-460 HSSSFLLWK
+460 
-469 SLYSTSSAFM
+469 
-479 QRKRDNAVC
+479 
-488 GKKRFLRVK
+488 
-497 DSSGVER
+497 
-504 VFHSVSE
+504 
-511 AAKFY
+511 
-516 HVCVSS
+516 
-522 LSHVAVG
+522 
-529 DRCHHKGICASY
+529 
-541 DTDFQSLL
+541 
-549 EIPEDIRCVVKPVG
+549 
-563 NRHVYDLQVKD
+563 
-574 VHNFRLANGIISHNC
+574 C

-678 RFGVDTGIR
+678 RFGVDTGVR

-742 AEDSDTFPIRFSY
+742 AEDADTFPIRFSY

-807 FYRVILKN
+807 FYRVTLKN

-830 KSPLEKVEY
+830 KSPLEKVAY
-839 SGMTKDDVEWAG
+839 SGMIKDDVEWAG
-851 IQDLKPDEPVVINHT
+851 IQDLKLDEPVVINHT
-866 NASLSCQDSWR
+866 HASLSCQDSWK

-882 TMGYFYGHGRMTD
+882 IMGYFYGHGRMTD
-895 GEMMSLI
+895 GEMMSLV

-908 SYHYAGWMKSLFGDE
+908 SYHYAGWLKSLFGDK

-933 KVEYSITRQTLAKF
+933 KVEYSITRQTLANF

-958 EDYFWRLDPV
+958 ENCFWRLDPV

-984 FRHFLVGYLDS
+984 FRHFLAGCLDS
-995 AKTSVR
+995 SKTSVR
-1001 ALWYRDIPD
+1001 DLWYSEIPD
-1010 DWADGVTKDRVVFV
+1010 DWTEGVTKDRVVFV

-1044 KVTDY
+1044 KVTDH
-1049 TFKTRFWED
+1049 TFRIGFCED

-1093 PKTFRLYSESRVQSV
+1093 PKTFRLYAESMVQSV
-1108 ERVPT
+1108 EHVHA
-1113 KNTVYDIE
+1113 NTVVYDIE
-1121 VEGVHEFVAGGI
+1121 VEDVHEYIAGGI

-1141 SCLSHDALVHTR
+1141 S
-1153 QGLVPIV
+1153 
-1160 DITEEHDIEVSPNKF
+1160 
-1175 AKAKLVHTG
+1175 
-1184 EQDFVKIV
+1184 
-1192 MSSGKKIECTTDH
+1192 
-1205 RFLCP
+1205 
-1210 SDEGF
+1210 
-1215 VWRYARDLKVSD
+1215 
-1227 MLCRTP
+1227 
-1233 VTFTGC
+1233 
-1239 DINFEM
+1239 
-1245 FVYGFFLGDGS
+1245 
-1256 YYSKESK
+1256 
-1263 NKCSLCMFFCEKDH
+1263 
-1277 DAMMYIHDG
+1277 
-1286 LVVRGIPH
+1286 
-1294 SMRPCKD
+1294 
-1301 SLWVI
+1301 
-1306 ELAKEGS
+1306 
-1313 RRLSEMFPVENVKQS
+1313 
-1328 ERRVDF
+1328 
-1334 SYIHSKV
+1334 
-1341 DAFSVLA
+1341 
-1348 GVYQAEGEKY
+1348 
-1358 IRPDDGKMNS
+1358 
-1368 ALNVTSYA
+1368 
-1376 LVQSLQR
+1376 
-1383 LADYVGIRTKIHTI
+1383 
-1397 KIDQVKHPTHHK
+1397 
-1409 QWRLQFCVKSFRK
+1409 
-1422 YLDNSIPFRINTKK
+1422 
-1436 DVPKFLTDSLN
+1436 
-1447 SLPKDVWKVGEM
+1447 
-1459 AKFKALYHNKRYSLY
+1459 
-1474 SVMRLCEYSE
+1474 
-1484 LPIEVFD
+1484 
-1491 YEQVVSIEPCGK
+1491 
-1503 KEAYTLAVD
+1503 
-1512 DPLHRYI
+1512 
-1519 AEGFIHHNCG
+1519 CG

-1542 QCLEEDTSVITS
+1542 Q
-1554 EGIKPIKQ
+1554 
-1562 IKTGDLVWTGSEFAP
+1562 
-1577 CQQLGSKT
+1577 
-1585 CSVLKISTDCGEVI
+1585 
-1599 CSAEHLVLVSDTRHE
+1599 
-1614 IGEFR
+1614 
-1619 HAGDLKVGQFMKHVG
+1619 
-1634 KVLSSDD
+1634 
-1641 RYSPSRIER
+1641 
-1650 IESVG
+1650 
-1655 EAVCYD
+1655 
-1661 LFVPK
+1661 
-1666 FERFVA
+1666 
-1672 NGFIV
+1672 
-1677 HNSTPKPHSL
+1677 STPKPHSL

-1698 IDKGKDILGWYLSN
+1698 INQGKDILGWYLSN

-1782 YSPDTEFLVLDRG
+1782 YSPDTEFLVLNHG

-1840 FNVTDNHRMWIGTQD
+1840 FNVTDNHRMWIGTPD

-1943 DFSSTEFSVDRE
+1943 DYSSTEFSVDRE
-1955 LSLGLRS
+1955 LSLGFRS
-1962 LEASN
+1962 LEAFN
-1967 PCTSLFSLA
+1967 PCTYLFSLA
-1976 KTKYKDEPI
+1976 KTEYKDEPI

-2038 TCRVDPS
+2038 TCRVDSS
-2045 KSSLYGEGAYVLTIF
+2045 KSSVYGEGAYVLTIF

-2174 NVLDVMNNGTKDV
+2174 HVLDVMNNGTKDV

-2247 FIPLNRDLAYLFGA
+2247 FIPLNKDLAYLFGA

-2275 FSEDEELLSEIERI
+2275 FSEDEELLEEIERI

-2342 DVVFKSPSECR
+2342 DVIFKSPSECR

-2368 KLGNA
+2368 KLGNVS
-2373 TSCGLCFCTSSQV
+2373 SCGLCFCTSSQV
-2386 FAKQCAMLC
+2386 FAQQCAMLC

-2411 YNRTYYKVRIRAS
+2411 YNRTYYKVRIRS
-2424 SIRQFVSLGGFK
+2424 SSVRQFVSLGGFK

-2564 YFQSGDKAQIAFAER
+2564 YFQSGDRAQVAFAER

-2666 LIPFTYNKETKE
+2666 LMPFTYNKETKE

>member
-1 MSIDSSSKAALHKGY
+1 MSIDASSKAALHKGY
-16 KHWCPEVEQREDWDK
+16 KHWCPEVEPREDWDK

-43 LKKLDVEHKFVA
+43 LKKLDAEHKFVA

-166 PKTFSETLGDATTF
+166 PKTFSETLGEATTF

-190 YACLAEDTLV
+190 YACLAEHELV
-200 TTDQGHE
+200 MMGDMSA
-207 KISEISV
+207 KRICEIEV
-214 GTLVDTSEGFKEV
+214 GDMVCTHDRPRKV
-227 TATYDNGIREVLE
+227 TAVYNNGIRECYRLVWNDGSITIATGNHKFLFHDKDTGEEVWRSVDE
-240 VSLDGNLIECTP
+240 VSSLYQKGPRSSLNAVRITP
-252 DHLLAVNTV
+252 EGKH
-261 LGPSYMR
+261 
-268 ADELLPCAS
+268 
-277 GYRGTGE
+277 
-284 IRELRST
+284 
-291 KSVRREVFQD
+291 
-301 FHLMYYLLGLAWA
+301 
-314 DGWMNHEK
+314 
-322 NSLSFHSSV
+322 
-331 KEQEFFTDFAKRF
+331 
-344 GTASVRVRK
+344 
-353 DLRKSPSGSM
+353 
-363 VRGIDLTLISPHLE
+363 
-377 EFFIQ
+377 
-382 HGYTCN
+382 
-388 KPSRVYKDIPDNY
+388 
-401 FSDFLRGLYDG
+401 SDFLLCEV
-412 DGSSNHHTM
+412 S
-421 VFMCHEALKDVLVND
+421 K
-436 IHRLF
+436 
-441 GILPTKSYFR
+441 FR
-451 HNVWSVSYG
+451 TCN
-460 HSSSFLLWK
+460 
-469 SLYSTSSAFM
+469 
-479 QRKRDNAVC
+479 
-488 GKKRFLRVK
+488 
-497 DSSGVER
+497 
-504 VFHSVSE
+504 
-511 AAKFY
+511 
-516 HVCVSS
+516 
-522 LSHVAVG
+522 
-529 DRCHHKGICASY
+529 
-541 DTDFQSLL
+541 
-549 EIPEDIRCVVKPVG
+549 
-563 NRHVYDLQVKD
+563 VYDIQVEE
-574 VHNFRLANGIISHNC
+574 VHCFVMANGIISHNC

-640 LCSSVETRID
+640 LCSSVEIRIE

-678 RFGVDTGIR
+678 RFGVDTGVR

-742 AEDSDTFPIRFSY
+742 AEDADTFPIRFSY

-781 VQSDDMIWTAWGYKR
+781 VQSGDMIWTAWGYKR

-807 FYRVILKN
+807 FYRVTLKN

-830 KSPLEKVEY
+830 KSPLEKVAC

-866 NASLSCQDSWR
+866 HASLSCRDSWK

-882 TMGYFYGHGRMTD
+882 IVGYFYGKGKMTD
-895 GEMMSLI
+895 GILMSLC
-902 FDNPDL
+902 FDNKDL
-908 SYHYAGWMKSLFGDE
+908 AYHYYGWMKSLFGDK
-923 KVFPYDLGKG
+923 KVSRYDVDKG

-947 LVEHD
+947 LAEHE
-952 VIPAFD
+952 VIPTVE
-958 EDYFWRLDPV
+958 EDCLGNLKMNPV
-968 STYIE
+968 STYTKV
-973 EAYRISRMPDT
+973 ADRLSRMPDT
-984 FRHFLVGYLDS
+984 FRHFLAGYLDS
-995 AKTSVR
+995 AKTSAR
-1001 ALWYRDIPD
+1001 ELGYKEIPENWD
-1010 DWADGVTKDRVVFV
+1010 DGITTDRVVFV
-1024 IPSSCKDV
+1024 IPSACKDV
-1032 IIPMFWASAIGC
+1032 IIPMFWASAIDC
-1044 KVTDY
+1044 KVTNH
-1049 TFKTRFWED
+1049 TFKTWFGEG

-1086 RFSCVEL
+1086 RFSCVKL
-1093 PKTFRLYSESRVQSV
+1093 PNTFRLYTESMVQSV
-1108 ERVPT
+1108 EHVHA
-1113 KNTVYDIE
+1113 NTVVYDIE
-1121 VEGVHEFVAGGI
+1121 VEDVHEYIAGGI

-1141 SCLSHDALVHTR
+1141 S
-1153 QGLVPIV
+1153 
-1160 DITEEHDIEVSPNKF
+1160 
-1175 AKAKLVHTG
+1175 
-1184 EQDFVKIV
+1184 
-1192 MSSGKKIECTTDH
+1192 
-1205 RFLCP
+1205 
-1210 SDEGF
+1210 
-1215 VWRYARDLKVSD
+1215 
-1227 MLCRTP
+1227 
-1233 VTFTGC
+1233 
-1239 DINFEM
+1239 
-1245 FVYGFFLGDGS
+1245 
-1256 YYSKESK
+1256 
-1263 NKCSLCMFFCEKDH
+1263 
-1277 DAMMYIHDG
+1277 
-1286 LVVRGIPH
+1286 
-1294 SMRPCKD
+1294 
-1301 SLWVI
+1301 
-1306 ELAKEGS
+1306 
-1313 RRLSEMFPVENVKQS
+1313 
-1328 ERRVDF
+1328 
-1334 SYIHSKV
+1334 
-1341 DAFSVLA
+1341 
-1348 GVYQAEGEKY
+1348 
-1358 IRPDDGKMNS
+1358 
-1368 ALNVTSYA
+1368 
-1376 LVQSLQR
+1376 
-1383 LADYVGIRTKIHTI
+1383 
-1397 KIDQVKHPTHHK
+1397 
-1409 QWRLQFCVKSFRK
+1409 
-1422 YLDNSIPFRINTKK
+1422 
-1436 DVPKFLTDSLN
+1436 
-1447 SLPKDVWKVGEM
+1447 
-1459 AKFKALYHNKRYSLY
+1459 
-1474 SVMRLCEYSE
+1474 
-1484 LPIEVFD
+1484 
-1491 YEQVVSIEPCGK
+1491 
-1503 KEAYTLAVD
+1503 
-1512 DPLHRYI
+1512 
-1519 AEGFIHHNCG
+1519 CG

-1542 QCLEEDTSVITS
+1542 QCLEEDTSVLTS

-1562 IKTGDLVWTGSEFAP
+1562 VNTGDLVWTGSEFAP
-1577 CQQLGSKT
+1577 CQQLGSRKKICEPICT
-1585 CSVLKISTDCGEVI
+1585 YFGSITASLEHKFLTLNLDSFDLEFNVLANVISQGLPVVRNVHDGGFTFRELIENEKFKDSMLFRPELSEEVVERLSEKFRDVRFDMVK
-1599 CSAEHLVLVSDTRHE
+1599 SAKYFWHPNIIPPEVTV
-1614 IGEFR
+1614 
-1619 HAGDLKVGQFMKHVG
+1619 
-1634 KVLSSDD
+1634 
-1641 RYSPSRIER
+1641 
-1650 IESVG
+1650 
-1655 EAVCYD
+1655 YD

-1698 IDKGKDILGWYLSN
+1698 INQGKDILGWYLSN

-1718 AVGLVEG
+1718 AIGLVEG
-1725 MDPDHFN
+1725 MDPDHFF

-1740 DDDCY
+1740 DDDRY

-1782 YSPDTEFLVLDRG
+1782 YSPDTEFLVLNHG
-1795 WMTADRITKGMKIAY
+1795 WMTADHITKGMKIAY

-1840 FNVTDNHRMWIGTQD
+1840 FNVTDNHRMWIGTPD

-1967 PCTSLFSLA
+1967 PCTHLFSLA
-1976 KTKYKDEPI
+1976 KTEYKDEPI

-2038 TCRVDPS
+2038 TCRVSKP
-2045 KSSLYGEGAYVLTIF
+2045 KSSVYGEGAYVLTIF

-2153 DGWKSGTYRED
+2153 DGWKSGTYHED

-2174 NVLDVMNNGTKDV
+2174 HVLDVMNNGTKDV

-2234 VYPQIPLSFVSGC
+2234 VYPEIPLSFVSGC

-2337 LLRVP
+2337 ILRVP
-2342 DVVFKSPSECR
+2342 DVIFKSPSECR

-2386 FAKQCAMLC
+2386 FAQQCAMLC

-2424 SIRQFVSLGGFK
+2424 SVRQFVSLGGFK

-2564 YFQSGDKAQIAFAER
+2564 YFQSGDRAQVAFAER

-2678 FTPEWEESS
+2678 FIPEWEESN

-2701 SDNESLDVEESDDP
+2701 SDSESLDVEESDDP

>member
-16 KHWCPEVEQREDWDK
+16 KHWCPEVEPREDWDK

-77 DGKTGYYVPV
+77 DGLTGYYVPV

-166 PKTFSETLGDATTF
+166 PKTFSETLGEATTF

-200 TTDQGHE
+200 TTDQGQE

-240 VSLDGNLIECTP
+240 VSIDGNFIECTP

-261 LGPSYMR
+261 LGPAYMR

-284 IRELRST
+284 IRELQST

-314 DGWMNHEK
+314 DGWMDHEK

-353 DLRKSPSGSM
+353 DLCKSPSGSM
-363 VRGIDLTLISPHLE
+363 IRGIDLTLISPHLE
-377 EFFIQ
+377 EFFTQ

-436 IHRLF
+436 IHRIF
-441 GILPTKSYFR
+441 GVLPTKSYFR

-678 RFGVDTGIR
+678 RFGVDTGVR

-742 AEDSDTFPIRFSY
+742 AEDADTFPIRFSY

-781 VQSDDMIWTAWGYKR
+781 VQSDDMIWTSWGYKR

-807 FYRVILKN
+807 FYRVTLKN

-830 KSPLEKVEY
+830 KSPLEKVAY

-851 IQDLKPDEPVVINHT
+851 IQDLKLDEPVVINHT
-866 NASLSCQDSWR
+866 HASLSCQDSWKPL
-877 SSLAR
+877 LAR
-882 TMGYFYGHGRMTD
+882 IMGYFYGKGKMTD
-895 GEMMSLI
+895 GVLMSLC
-902 FDNPDL
+902 FDNKDL
-908 SYHYAGWMKSLFGDE
+908 AYHYYGWMKSLFGDK
-923 KVFPYDLGKG
+923 KVSRYDVDKG

-947 LVEHD
+947 LAEHE
-952 VIPAFD
+952 VIPTVEKD
-958 EDYFWRLDPV
+958 CLGNLKMNPV
-968 STYIE
+968 STYTKV
-973 EAYRISRMPDT
+973 ADRLSRMPDT
-984 FRHFLVGYLDS
+984 FRHFLAGYLDS
-995 AKTSVR
+995 AKTSAR
-1001 ALWYRDIPD
+1001 ELGYKEIPENWD
-1010 DWADGVTKDRVVFV
+1010 DGITTDRVVFV
-1024 IPSSCKDV
+1024 IPSACKDV
-1032 IIPMFWASAIGC
+1032 MIPMFWASAIAC
-1044 KVTDY
+1044 KVTDH
-1049 TFKTRFWED
+1049 TFKTWFGEG

-1077 WNNQDVGLA
+1077 WNNTDVGRA
-1086 RFSCVEL
+1086 RFSCVKL
-1093 PKTFRLYSESRVQSV
+1093 PKTFRLYSESMVQSV
-1108 ERVPT
+1108 EHVHA
-1113 KNTVYDIE
+1113 NTVVYDIE
-1121 VEGVHEFVAGGI
+1121 VEDVHEYIAGGI

-1184 EQDFVKIV
+1184 EQDFVKVV
-1192 MSSGKKIECTTDH
+1192 MSSGKEIECTTDH

-1227 MLCRTP
+1227 MLCRTREYE
-1233 VTFTGC
+1233 
-1239 DINFEM
+1239 I
-1245 FVYGFFLGDGS
+1245 
-1256 YYSKESK
+1256 
-1263 NKCSLCMFFCEKDH
+1263 
-1277 DAMMYIHDG
+1277 
-1286 LVVRGIPH
+1286 
-1294 SMRPCKD
+1294 
-1301 SLWVI
+1301 
-1306 ELAKEGS
+1306 
-1313 RRLSEMFPVENVKQS
+1313 
-1328 ERRVDF
+1328 
-1334 SYIHSKV
+1334 
-1341 DAFSVLA
+1341 
-1348 GVYQAEGEKY
+1348 
-1358 IRPDDGKMNS
+1358 
-1368 ALNVTSYA
+1368 
-1376 LVQSLQR
+1376 
-1383 LADYVGIRTKIHTI
+1383 
-1397 KIDQVKHPTHHK
+1397 
-1409 QWRLQFCVKSFRK
+1409 
-1422 YLDNSIPFRINTKK
+1422 
-1436 DVPKFLTDSLN
+1436 
-1447 SLPKDVWKVGEM
+1447 
-1459 AKFKALYHNKRYSLY
+1459 
-1474 SVMRLCEYSE
+1474 YSE
-1484 LPIEVFD
+1484 SII
-1491 YEQVVSIEPCGK
+1491 SIEPCGK

-1512 DPLHRYI
+1512 DSLHRYI

-1542 QCLEEDTSVITS
+1542 Q
-1554 EGIKPIKQ
+1554 
-1562 IKTGDLVWTGSEFAP
+1562 
-1577 CQQLGSKT
+1577 
-1585 CSVLKISTDCGEVI
+1585 
-1599 CSAEHLVLVSDTRHE
+1599 
-1614 IGEFR
+1614 
-1619 HAGDLKVGQFMKHVG
+1619 
-1634 KVLSSDD
+1634 
-1641 RYSPSRIER
+1641 
-1650 IESVG
+1650 
-1655 EAVCYD
+1655 
-1661 LFVPK
+1661 
-1666 FERFVA
+1666 
-1672 NGFIV
+1672 
-1677 HNSTPKPHSL
+1677 STPKPHSL

-1698 IDKGKDILGWYLSN
+1698 INQGKDILGWYLSN

-1755 LRLVANIYNEKTWAD
+1755 LRLVANIYNEKTWSD

-1782 YSPDTEFLVLDRG
+1782 YSPDTEFLVLDHG
-1795 WMTADRITKGMKIAY
+1795 WMTADRITRGMKIAY

-1822 AGERYSH
+1822 AGKRYSH

-1840 FNVTDNHRMWIGTQD
+1840 FNVTDNHRMWIGTPD

-1870 NPKQKFRMKTAV
+1870 SPKQKFRMKTAV

-1943 DFSSTEFSVDRE
+1943 DFSSTKFSVDRE

-1962 LEASN
+1962 LEAFN
-1967 PCTSLFSLA
+1967 PCTHLFSLA
-1976 KTKYKDEPI
+1976 KTEYKDEPI

-2045 KSSLYGEGAYVLTIF
+2045 KSSVYGEGAYVLTIF

-2092 SVPSGLLVTRYK
+2092 SVPSGLLVTRYN

-2174 NVLDVMNNGTKDV
+2174 HVLDVMNNGTKDV

-2247 FIPLNRDLAYLFGA
+2247 FIPLNKDLAYFFGA

-2275 FSEDEELLSEIERI
+2275 FSEDEELLEEIERI

-2337 LLRVP
+2337 ILRVP
-2342 DVVFKSPSECR
+2342 DVIFKSPSECR

-2373 TSCGLCFCTSSQV
+2373 SSCGLCFCTSSQV
-2386 FAKQCAMLC
+2386 FAKQCAILC

-2401 CLVSSDFNKT
+2401 CRVSSDFNKT

-2424 SIRQFVSLGGFK
+2424 SVRQFVSLGGFK

-2448 DAGLCLKTYKKH
+2448 DAGLCLKTYKKR
-2460 YCIQSISSGVR
+2460 YCIQSISSGVS

-2564 YFQSGDKAQIAFAER
+2564 YFQSGDRAQVAFAER

>member
-16 KHWCPEVEQREDWDK
+16 KHWCPEVEPREDWDK

-77 DGKTGYYVPV
+77 DGLTGYYVPV

-166 PKTFSETLGDATTF
+166 PKTFSETLGEATTF

-190 YACLAEDTLV
+190 YA
-200 TTDQGHE
+200 
-207 KISEISV
+207 I
-214 GTLVDTSEGFKEV
+214 
-227 TATYDNGIREVLE
+227 
-240 VSLDGNLIECTP
+240 
-252 DHLLAVNTV
+252 
-261 LGPSYMR
+261 
-268 ADELLPCAS
+268 
-277 GYRGTGE
+277 
-284 IRELRST
+284 
-291 KSVRREVFQD
+291 
-301 FHLMYYLLGLAWA
+301 
-314 DGWMNHEK
+314 
-322 NSLSFHSSV
+322 
-331 KEQEFFTDFAKRF
+331 
-344 GTASVRVRK
+344 
-353 DLRKSPSGSM
+353 
-363 VRGIDLTLISPHLE
+363 
-377 EFFIQ
+377 
-382 HGYTCN
+382 
-388 KPSRVYKDIPDNY
+388 
-401 FSDFLRGLYDG
+401 
-412 DGSSNHHTM
+412 
-421 VFMCHEALKDVLVND
+421 
-436 IHRLF
+436 
-441 GILPTKSYFR
+441 
-451 HNVWSVSYG
+451 
-460 HSSSFLLWK
+460 
-469 SLYSTSSAFM
+469 
-479 QRKRDNAVC
+479 
-488 GKKRFLRVK
+488 
-497 DSSGVER
+497 
-504 VFHSVSE
+504 
-511 AAKFY
+511 
-516 HVCVSS
+516 
-522 LSHVAVG
+522 
-529 DRCHHKGICASY
+529 
-541 DTDFQSLL
+541 
-549 EIPEDIRCVVKPVG
+549 
-563 NRHVYDLQVKD
+563 
-574 VHNFRLANGIISHNC
+574 

-640 LCSSVETRID
+640 LCSSVEIRID

-678 RFGVDTGIR
+678 RFGVDTGVR

-742 AEDSDTFPIRFSY
+742 AEDADTFPIRFSY

-781 VQSDDMIWTAWGYKR
+781 VQSEDMIWTAWGYKR

-807 FYRVILKN
+807 FYRVTLKN

-830 KSPLEKVEY
+830 KSPLEKVAY

-851 IQDLKPDEPVVINHT
+851 IQDLKLDEPVVINHT
-866 NASLSCQDSWR
+866 HASLSCQDSWK

-882 TMGYFYGHGRMTD
+882 IMGYFYGKGKMTD
-895 GEMMSLI
+895 GILMSLC
-902 FDNPDL
+902 FDNSDL
-908 SYHYAGWMKSLFGDE
+908 AYHYAVWMKSLFGDK
-923 KVFPYDLGKG
+923 KVSQYDVDKG

-947 LVEHD
+947 LAEHE
-952 VIPAFD
+952 VIPTVE
-958 EDYFWRLDPV
+958 EDRLGNLKVSPV
-968 STYIE
+968 STYTKV
-973 EAYRISRMPDT
+973 ADRLSRMPDT
-984 FRHFLVGYLDS
+984 FRHFLAGYLDS
-995 AKTSVR
+995 AKTSAR
-1001 ALWYRDIPD
+1001 ELGYKEIPEDWD
-1010 DWADGVTKDRVVFV
+1010 DGITTDRVVFV
-1024 IPSSCKDV
+1024 IPSACKDV
-1032 IIPMFWASAIGC
+1032 IIPMFWASAIDC
-1044 KVTDY
+1044 KVTDH
-1049 TFKTRFWED
+1049 TFKTWFGEG
-1058 KVTRVEVSD
+1058 KVIRVEVSD

-1077 WNNQDVGLA
+1077 WNNLDVGLA

-1093 PKTFRLYSESRVQSV
+1093 PKTFRLYAESMVQSV
-1108 ERVPT
+1108 EHVHA
-1113 KNTVYDIE
+1113 NTVVYDIE
-1121 VEGVHEFVAGGI
+1121 VEDVHEYVAGGI

-1141 SCLSHDALVHTR
+1141 S
-1153 QGLVPIV
+1153 
-1160 DITEEHDIEVSPNKF
+1160 
-1175 AKAKLVHTG
+1175 
-1184 EQDFVKIV
+1184 
-1192 MSSGKKIECTTDH
+1192 
-1205 RFLCP
+1205 
-1210 SDEGF
+1210 
-1215 VWRYARDLKVSD
+1215 
-1227 MLCRTP
+1227 
-1233 VTFTGC
+1233 
-1239 DINFEM
+1239 
-1245 FVYGFFLGDGS
+1245 
-1256 YYSKESK
+1256 
-1263 NKCSLCMFFCEKDH
+1263 
-1277 DAMMYIHDG
+1277 
-1286 LVVRGIPH
+1286 
-1294 SMRPCKD
+1294 
-1301 SLWVI
+1301 
-1306 ELAKEGS
+1306 
-1313 RRLSEMFPVENVKQS
+1313 
-1328 ERRVDF
+1328 
-1334 SYIHSKV
+1334 
-1341 DAFSVLA
+1341 
-1348 GVYQAEGEKY
+1348 
-1358 IRPDDGKMNS
+1358 
-1368 ALNVTSYA
+1368 
-1376 LVQSLQR
+1376 
-1383 LADYVGIRTKIHTI
+1383 
-1397 KIDQVKHPTHHK
+1397 
-1409 QWRLQFCVKSFRK
+1409 
-1422 YLDNSIPFRINTKK
+1422 
-1436 DVPKFLTDSLN
+1436 
-1447 SLPKDVWKVGEM
+1447 
-1459 AKFKALYHNKRYSLY
+1459 
-1474 SVMRLCEYSE
+1474 
-1484 LPIEVFD
+1484 
-1491 YEQVVSIEPCGK
+1491 
-1503 KEAYTLAVD
+1503 
-1512 DPLHRYI
+1512 
-1519 AEGFIHHNCG
+1519 CG

-1562 IKTGDLVWTGSEFAP
+1562 VNTGDLVWTGSEFAP
-1577 CQQLGSKT
+1577 CQQLGSKI
-1585 CSVLKISTDCGEVI
+1585 CSVLKIYTDCGEVV
-1599 CSAEHLVLVSDTRHE
+1599 CSAEHLVLASDSRHG

-1619 HAGDLKVGQFMKHVG
+1619 HAGDLEVGQFVKHVG
-1634 KVLSSDD
+1634 KVLSSDEVQSKFSYGNVYNPKGGVPRKEIHVD
-1641 RYSPSRIER
+1641 KILYDFWFSLGFFLGDGNFLRDKSGRYRGIAISIGYQDVDNIPRIQAGFKEVGIDTCIRTLKKKECFDVTSVYTKSQNLTDLFLDLDFGTNAFTKKVPSVVFRLGNAQRSLFLRGLFSSDGCCNTGVSYTSVSYTLVSEVRKLLWTFGISSRISQRKDTEAYTLYVHDKEKFFEYVGFEGERRKSNVRNKSEFRLDDDGYSPARIER

-1655 EAVCYD
+1655 EAVCHD

-1698 IDKGKDILGWYLSN
+1698 IDQGKDILGWYLSN

-1782 YSPDTEFLVLDRG
+1782 YSPDTEFLVLDHG

-1822 AGERYSH
+1822 AGKRYSH

-1840 FNVTDNHRMWIGTQD
+1840 FNVTDNHRMWIGTPD

-1955 LSLGLRS
+1955 LSLGFRS
-1962 LEASN
+1962 LEAFN
-1967 PCTSLFSLA
+1967 PCTCLFSLA
-1976 KTKYKDEPI
+1976 KTEYKDEPI

-2045 KSSLYGEGAYVLTIF
+2045 KSSVYGEGTYVLTIF
-2060 SDVSSLPKSL
+2060 SDMSSLPKSL

-2174 NVLDVMNNGTKDV
+2174 HVLDVMNNGTKDV

-2247 FIPLNRDLAYLFGA
+2247 FIPLNKDLAYLFGA

-2268 QKKNVYY
+2268 QQKNVYY

-2342 DVVFKSPSECR
+2342 DVIFKSPSECR

-2373 TSCGLCFCTSSQV
+2373 SSCGLCFCTSSQV
-2386 FAKQCAMLC
+2386 FAQQCAMLC

-2424 SIRQFVSLGGFK
+2424 SVRQFVSLGGFK

-2539 AENVSY
+2539 AENVTY

-2564 YFQSGDKAQIAFAER
+2564 YFQSGDRAQVAFAER

-2701 SDNESLDVEESDDP
+2701 SDNESLDVEEYDDP

>member
-16 KHWCPEVEQREDWDK
+16 KHWCPEVEPREDWDK

-87 KHDDIALGKE
+87 KHDDITLGKE

-190 YACLAEDTLV
+190 YAC
-200 TTDQGHE
+200 
-207 KISEISV
+207 
-214 GTLVDTSEGFKEV
+214 
-227 TATYDNGIREVLE
+227 
-240 VSLDGNLIECTP
+240 
-252 DHLLAVNTV
+252 
-261 LGPSYMR
+261 
-268 ADELLPCAS
+268 
-277 GYRGTGE
+277 
-284 IRELRST
+284 
-291 KSVRREVFQD
+291 
-301 FHLMYYLLGLAWA
+301 
-314 DGWMNHEK
+314 
-322 NSLSFHSSV
+322 
-331 KEQEFFTDFAKRF
+331 
-344 GTASVRVRK
+344 
-353 DLRKSPSGSM
+353 
-363 VRGIDLTLISPHLE
+363 
-377 EFFIQ
+377 
-382 HGYTCN
+382 
-388 KPSRVYKDIPDNY
+388 
-401 FSDFLRGLYDG
+401 
-412 DGSSNHHTM
+412 
-421 VFMCHEALKDVLVND
+421 
-436 IHRLF
+436 
-441 GILPTKSYFR
+441 
-451 HNVWSVSYG
+451 
-460 HSSSFLLWK
+460 
-469 SLYSTSSAFM
+469 
-479 QRKRDNAVC
+479 
-488 GKKRFLRVK
+488 
-497 DSSGVER
+497 
-504 VFHSVSE
+504 
-511 AAKFY
+511 
-516 HVCVSS
+516 
-522 LSHVAVG
+522 
-529 DRCHHKGICASY
+529 
-541 DTDFQSLL
+541 
-549 EIPEDIRCVVKPVG
+549 
-563 NRHVYDLQVKD
+563 
-574 VHNFRLANGIISHNC
+574 

-678 RFGVDTGIR
+678 RFGVDTGVR

-742 AEDSDTFPIRFSY
+742 AEDSETFPIRFSY

-830 KSPLEKVEY
+830 KSPLEKVAC

-882 TMGYFYGHGRMTD
+882 IMGYFYGHGRMTD

-908 SYHYAGWMKSLFGDE
+908 SYHYAGWMKSLFGDK
-923 KVFPYDLGKG
+923 KVFQYDLGNG

-958 EDYFWRLDPV
+958 EDCFWRLDPM

-1001 ALWYRDIPD
+1001 DLWYRDIPD

-1044 KVTDY
+1044 KVTDH
-1049 TFKTRFWED
+1049 TFKIGFCED

-1067 PYSLSNLLSL
+1067 PCSLSNLLSL

-1121 VEGVHEFVAGGI
+1121 VEDVHEFVAGGI

-1233 VTFTGC
+1233 VTFKGC

-1245 FVYGFFLGDGS
+1245 FLYGFFLGDGS

-1263 NKCSLCMFFCEKDH
+1263 NKYSLRMFFCEKDH

-1358 IRPDDGKMNS
+1358 IRPDDGKMHS

-1542 QCLEEDTSVITS
+1542 Q
-1554 EGIKPIKQ
+1554 
-1562 IKTGDLVWTGSEFAP
+1562 
-1577 CQQLGSKT
+1577 
-1585 CSVLKISTDCGEVI
+1585 
-1599 CSAEHLVLVSDTRHE
+1599 
-1614 IGEFR
+1614 
-1619 HAGDLKVGQFMKHVG
+1619 
-1634 KVLSSDD
+1634 
-1641 RYSPSRIER
+1641 
-1650 IESVG
+1650 
-1655 EAVCYD
+1655 
-1661 LFVPK
+1661 
-1666 FERFVA
+1666 
-1672 NGFIV
+1672 
-1677 HNSTPKPHSL
+1677 STPKPHSL

-1922 ITLDSPCTK
+1922 VTLDSPCTK

-1962 LEASN
+1962 LEAFN

-2045 KSSLYGEGAYVLTIF
+2045 RSSLYGEGAYVLTIF

-2133 LSGETLVQTSYG
+2133 VAGDTILHTAEDHTIAIRDLVSVETLKNAVIGEPVELPEPKTRIS
-2145 VLTLRSLY
+2145 TP
-2153 DGWKSGTYRED
+2153 DGWSPVTHW
-2164 LKIATPSGMH
+2164 I
-2174 NVLDVMNNGTKDV
+2174 
-2187 LCLNMSNGDTLEATP
+2187 SNGKKDTLKLIIERQFTLEVTP
-2202 DHLVRSGNKWV
+2202 DHLVGKYDPDASDDLSKKYKLVRAD
-2213 PVSSLNEGD
+2213 SLSVGH
-2222 CIDADICLSEVK
+2222 
-2234 VYPQIPLSFVSGC
+2234 Y
-2247 FIPLNRDLAYLFGA
+2247 
-2261 VLGDGTI
+2261 VLWDYCPMRITDI
-2268 QKKNVYY
+2268 QK
-2275 FSEDEELLSEIERI
+2275 
-2289 VKGLGFEPR
+2289 G
-2298 RNLHRIGKNG
+2298 
-2308 KPFFRISCGASRCR
+2308 
-2322 EIFVGAGLVG
+2322 
-2332 DTGHK
+2332 
-2337 LLRVP
+2337 
-2342 DVVFKSPSECR
+2342 
-2353 FSFLQGIF
+2353 
-2361 DTDGTVS
+2361 
-2368 KLGNA
+2368 
-2373 TSCGLCFCTSSQV
+2373 
-2386 FAKQCAMLC
+2386 
-2395 RSLGMM
+2395 
-2401 CLVSSDFNKT
+2401 SSDVYDITVDN
-2411 YNRTYYKVRIRAS
+2411 AS
-2424 SIRQFVSLGGFK
+2424 HTF
-2436 CVHKQNTLMEWL
+2436 H
-2448 DAGLCLKTYKKH
+2448 
-2460 YCIQSISSGVR
+2460 
-2471 EVFDVSVDSEEH
+2471 
-2483 AFLANGLVVHNCASF
+2483 ANGVVVHNCASF

-2539 AENVSY
+2539 AENVAY

-2678 FTPEWEESS
+2678 FIPEWEESS

>member
-16 KHWCPEVEQREDWDK
+16 KHWCPEVEPREDWDK

-147 TNVLMPSLKA
+147 TNVLMPNLKA

-166 PKTFSETLGDATTF
+166 PKTFSETLGEATTF

-190 YACLAEDTLV
+190 YACLDENELIMMRDSSTKRICEV
-200 TTDQGHE
+200 E
-207 KISEISV
+207 V
-214 GTLVDTSEGFKEV
+214 GDMVCTPNGPRKV
-227 TATYDNGIREVLE
+227 TAVYNNGIRECYRLVWN
-240 VSLDGNLIECTP
+240 DGSTTIATGNHKFLFH
-252 DHLLAVNTV
+252 DK
-261 LGPSYMR
+261 
-268 ADELLPCAS
+268 
-277 GYRGTGE
+277 GTGE
-284 IRELRST
+284 EVWQ
-291 KSVRREVFQD
+291 SVDEVF
-301 FHLMYYLLGLAWA
+301 
-314 DGWMNHEK
+314 
-322 NSLSFHSSV
+322 SLYQKDPRSSLN
-331 KEQEFFTDFAKRF
+331 A
-344 GTASVRVRK
+344 VRITPEGK
-353 DLRKSPSGSM
+353 
-363 VRGIDLTLISPHLE
+363 H
-377 EFFIQ
+377 
-382 HGYTCN
+382 
-388 KPSRVYKDIPDNY
+388 
-401 FSDFLRGLYDG
+401 SDFLLCEV
-412 DGSSNHHTM
+412 S
-421 VFMCHEALKDVLVND
+421 K
-436 IHRLF
+436 
-441 GILPTKSYFR
+441 FR
-451 HNVWSVSYG
+451 TCN
-460 HSSSFLLWK
+460 
-469 SLYSTSSAFM
+469 
-479 QRKRDNAVC
+479 
-488 GKKRFLRVK
+488 
-497 DSSGVER
+497 
-504 VFHSVSE
+504 
-511 AAKFY
+511 
-516 HVCVSS
+516 
-522 LSHVAVG
+522 
-529 DRCHHKGICASY
+529 
-541 DTDFQSLL
+541 
-549 EIPEDIRCVVKPVG
+549 
-563 NRHVYDLQVKD
+563 VYDIQVD
-574 VHNFRLANGIISHNC
+574 EVHCFVMVNGVVSHNC

-640 LCSSVETRID
+640 LCSSVEIRID

-678 RFGVDTGIR
+678 RFGVDTGVR

-742 AEDSDTFPIRFSY
+742 AEDADTFPIRFSY

-807 FYRVILKN
+807 FYRVTLKN

-830 KSPLEKVEY
+830 KSPLEKVAY

-851 IQDLKPDEPVVINHT
+851 IQDLKLDEPVVINHT
-866 NASLSCQDSWR
+866 HASLSCQDSWR

-882 TMGYFYGHGRMTD
+882 IMGYFYGKGKMTD

-908 SYHYAGWMKSLFGDE
+908 AYHYAVWMKSLFGDK
-923 KVFPYDLGKG
+923 KVSQYDVDKG

-947 LVEHD
+947 LAEHE
-952 VIPAFD
+952 VIPTVE
-958 EDYFWRLDPV
+958 EDRLGNLKVSPV
-968 STYIE
+968 STYTKV
-973 EAYRISRMPDT
+973 ADRLSRMPDT
-984 FRHFLVGYLDS
+984 FRHFLAGYLDS

-1001 ALWYRDIPD
+1001 ELGYKEIPD
-1010 DWADGVTKDRVVFV
+1010 DWDDGITTDRVTFV
-1024 IPSSCKDV
+1024 IPSACKDV
-1032 IIPMFWASAIGC
+1032 IIPMFWASAIDC
-1044 KVTDY
+1044 KVTDH
-1049 TFKTRFWED
+1049 TFKTWFGEG

-1077 WNNQDVGLA
+1077 WNNLDVGLA

-1093 PKTFRLYSESRVQSV
+1093 PKTFRLYAESMVQSV
-1108 ERVPT
+1108 EHVHAST
-1113 KNTVYDIE
+1113 VVYDIE
-1121 VEGVHEFVAGGI
+1121 VEDVHEYVAGGI

-1141 SCLSHDALVHTR
+1141 S
-1153 QGLVPIV
+1153 
-1160 DITEEHDIEVSPNKF
+1160 
-1175 AKAKLVHTG
+1175 
-1184 EQDFVKIV
+1184 
-1192 MSSGKKIECTTDH
+1192 
-1205 RFLCP
+1205 
-1210 SDEGF
+1210 
-1215 VWRYARDLKVSD
+1215 
-1227 MLCRTP
+1227 
-1233 VTFTGC
+1233 
-1239 DINFEM
+1239 
-1245 FVYGFFLGDGS
+1245 
-1256 YYSKESK
+1256 
-1263 NKCSLCMFFCEKDH
+1263 
-1277 DAMMYIHDG
+1277 
-1286 LVVRGIPH
+1286 
-1294 SMRPCKD
+1294 
-1301 SLWVI
+1301 
-1306 ELAKEGS
+1306 
-1313 RRLSEMFPVENVKQS
+1313 
-1328 ERRVDF
+1328 
-1334 SYIHSKV
+1334 
-1341 DAFSVLA
+1341 
-1348 GVYQAEGEKY
+1348 
-1358 IRPDDGKMNS
+1358 
-1368 ALNVTSYA
+1368 
-1376 LVQSLQR
+1376 
-1383 LADYVGIRTKIHTI
+1383 
-1397 KIDQVKHPTHHK
+1397 
-1409 QWRLQFCVKSFRK
+1409 
-1422 YLDNSIPFRINTKK
+1422 
-1436 DVPKFLTDSLN
+1436 
-1447 SLPKDVWKVGEM
+1447 
-1459 AKFKALYHNKRYSLY
+1459 
-1474 SVMRLCEYSE
+1474 
-1484 LPIEVFD
+1484 
-1491 YEQVVSIEPCGK
+1491 
-1503 KEAYTLAVD
+1503 
-1512 DPLHRYI
+1512 
-1519 AEGFIHHNCG
+1519 CG

-1562 IKTGDLVWTGSEFAP
+1562 VNTGDLIWTGSEFVP
-1577 CQQLGSKT
+1577 CQQLGSRK
-1585 CSVLKISTDCGEVI
+1585 KICESICTYFGSITASLEHKFLTLNLDSFDIEFNILANVISQGLPVIRNVQDGGFTFRELIENEKFKDSMLFRPELSEEVVE
-1599 CSAEHLVLVSDTRHE
+1599 CLSDKFRDVRFDMVKSAKYFWHPNMIPPEVTV
-1614 IGEFR
+1614 
-1619 HAGDLKVGQFMKHVG
+1619 
-1634 KVLSSDD
+1634 
-1641 RYSPSRIER
+1641 
-1650 IESVG
+1650 
-1655 EAVCYD
+1655 YD

-1698 IDKGKDILGWYLSN
+1698 IAQGKDILGWYLSN

-1782 YSPDTEFLVLDRG
+1782 YSPDTEFLVLNHG

-1840 FNVTDNHRMWIGTQD
+1840 FNVTDNHRMWIGTPD
-1855 AGFRIVRAS
+1855 EGFRIVRAS

-1955 LSLGLRS
+1955 LSLGFRS
-1962 LEASN
+1962 LEAFN
-1967 PCTSLFSLA
+1967 PCTYLFSLA
-1976 KTKYKDEPI
+1976 KTEYKDEPI

-2038 TCRVDPS
+2038 TCRVSKP
-2045 KSSLYGEGAYVLTIF
+2045 KSSVYGEGAYVLTIF

-2174 NVLDVMNNGTKDV
+2174 HVLDVMNNGTKDV

-2222 CIDADICLSEVK
+2222 CIDADTCLSEVK
-2234 VYPQIPLSFVSGC
+2234 VYPKIPLSFVSGC
-2247 FIPLNRDLAYLFGA
+2247 FIPLNKDLAYFFGA

-2275 FSEDEELLSEIERI
+2275 FSEDEELLEEIERI

-2337 LLRVP
+2337 ILRVP
-2342 DVVFKSPSECR
+2342 DVIFKSPSECR

-2368 KLGNA
+2368 KLGNVS
-2373 TSCGLCFCTSSQV
+2373 SCGLCFCTSSQV
-2386 FAKQCAMLC
+2386 FAQQCAMLC

-2424 SIRQFVSLGGFK
+2424 SVRQFVSLGGFK

-2564 YFQSGDKAQIAFAER
+2564 YFQSGDRAQVAFAER

-2629 LAREVIP
+2629 LAHEVIP

>member
-16 KHWCPEVEQREDWDK
+16 KHWCPEVEPREDWDK

-190 YACLAEDTLV
+190 YACLDEHELV
-200 TTDQGHE
+200 MMGDRSTKRICE
-207 KISEISV
+207 VEV
-214 GTLVDTSEGFKEV
+214 GDMVCTPKGPRKV
-227 TATYDNGIREVLE
+227 TAVYNNGIRECY
-240 VSLDGNLIECTP
+240 SLVWNDGSATTATGNHRFLFH
-252 DHLLAVNTV
+252 DK
-261 LGPSYMR
+261 
-268 ADELLPCAS
+268 D
-277 GYRGTGE
+277 TGE
-284 IRELRST
+284 EVWRS
-291 KSVRREVFQD
+291 VDEV
-301 FHLMYYLLGLAWA
+301 Y
-314 DGWMNHEK
+314 
-322 NSLSFHSSV
+322 SLYQKDHRSS
-331 KEQEFFTDFAKRF
+331 
-344 GTASVRVRK
+344 
-353 DLRKSPSGSM
+353 
-363 VRGIDLTLISPHLE
+363 LE
-377 EFFIQ
+377 AAQITPKGK
-382 HGYTCN
+382 H
-388 KPSRVYKDIPDNY
+388 
-401 FSDFLRGLYDG
+401 SDFLLCEV
-412 DGSSNHHTM
+412 S
-421 VFMCHEALKDVLVND
+421 K
-436 IHRLF
+436 
-441 GILPTKSYFR
+441 FR
-451 HNVWSVSYG
+451 
-460 HSSSFLLWK
+460 
-469 SLYSTSSAFM
+469 
-479 QRKRDNAVC
+479 
-488 GKKRFLRVK
+488 
-497 DSSGVER
+497 
-504 VFHSVSE
+504 
-511 AAKFY
+511 
-516 HVCVSS
+516 
-522 LSHVAVG
+522 
-529 DRCHHKGICASY
+529 
-541 DTDFQSLL
+541 
-549 EIPEDIRCVVKPVG
+549 PCVV
-563 NRHVYDLQVKD
+563 YDIQVEE
-574 VHNFRLANGIISHNC
+574 VHCFVMANGIISHNC

-640 LCSSVETRID
+640 LCSSVEIRID

-678 RFGVDTGIR
+678 RFGVDTGVR

-796 VLWNHSHEVDE
+796 VLWNHSHEVAE
-807 FYRVILKN
+807 FYRVTLKN

-851 IQDLKPDEPVVINHT
+851 IQDLKPDEPVVINHA
-866 NASLSCQDSWR
+866 NASLSCQDSWK

-882 TMGYFYGHGRMTD
+882 IMGYFYGKGKMTD
-895 GEMMSLI
+895 GILMSLC

-908 SYHYAGWMKSLFGDE
+908 VYHYAGWMKSLFGDK
-923 KVFPYDLGKG
+923 KVSRYDVDKG

-952 VIPAFD
+952 VTPTVE
-958 EDYFWRLDPV
+958 EDPLGNLKVSPV
-968 STYIE
+968 STYTKV
-973 EAYRISRMPDT
+973 ADRLSRMPDT
-984 FRHFLVGYLDS
+984 FRSFLAGYLDS
-995 AKTSVR
+995 AKTSAR
-1001 ALWYRDIPD
+1001 ELGYKEIPE
-1010 DWADGVTKDRVVFV
+1010 DWDDGVTKDRVIFV
-1024 IPSSCKDV
+1024 IPSACKDV
-1032 IIPMFWASAIGC
+1032 IIPMFWASAIDC
-1044 KVTDY
+1044 KVTDH
-1049 TFKTRFWED
+1049 TFKTWFGEG

-1093 PKTFRLYSESRVQSV
+1093 PKTFRLYAESRVQSV
-1108 ERVPT
+1108 ERVHA
-1113 KNTVYDIE
+1113 NTVVYDIE
-1121 VEGVHEFVAGGI
+1121 VEDVHEFVAGGI

-1263 NKCSLCMFFCEKDH
+1263 NKYSLRMFFCEKDH

-1383 LADYVGIRTKIHTI
+1383 LADYVGIRTKIHTT

-1436 DVPKFLTDSLN
+1436 DVPKFLIGSLN
-1447 SLPKDVWKVGEM
+1447 NLPKDVWKVGER

-1542 QCLEEDTSVITS
+1542 Q
-1554 EGIKPIKQ
+1554 
-1562 IKTGDLVWTGSEFAP
+1562 
-1577 CQQLGSKT
+1577 
-1585 CSVLKISTDCGEVI
+1585 
-1599 CSAEHLVLVSDTRHE
+1599 
-1614 IGEFR
+1614 
-1619 HAGDLKVGQFMKHVG
+1619 
-1634 KVLSSDD
+1634 
-1641 RYSPSRIER
+1641 
-1650 IESVG
+1650 
-1655 EAVCYD
+1655 
-1661 LFVPK
+1661 
-1666 FERFVA
+1666 
-1672 NGFIV
+1672 
-1677 HNSTPKPHSL
+1677 STPKPHSL

-1962 LEASN
+1962 LEAFN

-2123 SKEARKKAKC
+2123 SKEARKK
-2133 LSGETLVQTSYG
+2133 S
-2145 VLTLRSLY
+2145 
-2153 DGWKSGTYRED
+2153 
-2164 LKIATPSGMH
+2164 KI
-2174 NVLDVMNNGTKDV
+2174 
-2187 LCLNMSNGDTLEATP
+2187 
-2202 DHLVRSGNKWV
+2202 
-2213 PVSSLNEGD
+2213 
-2222 CIDADICLSEVK
+2222 
-2234 VYPQIPLSFVSGC
+2234 
-2247 FIPLNRDLAYLFGA
+2247 
-2261 VLGDGTI
+2261 
-2268 QKKNVYY
+2268 
-2275 FSEDEELLSEIERI
+2275 
-2289 VKGLGFEPR
+2289 
-2298 RNLHRIGKNG
+2298 
-2308 KPFFRISCGASRCR
+2308 
-2322 EIFVGAGLVG
+2322 
-2332 DTGHK
+2332 
-2337 LLRVP
+2337 
-2342 DVVFKSPSECR
+2342 
-2353 FSFLQGIF
+2353 
-2361 DTDGTVS
+2361 
-2368 KLGNA
+2368 
-2373 TSCGLCFCTSSQV
+2373 
-2386 FAKQCAMLC
+2386 
-2395 RSLGMM
+2395 
-2401 CLVSSDFNKT
+2401 
-2411 YNRTYYKVRIRAS
+2411 
-2424 SIRQFVSLGGFK
+2424 
-2436 CVHKQNTLMEWL
+2436 
-2448 DAGLCLKTYKKH
+2448 
-2460 YCIQSISSGVR
+2460 
-2471 EVFDVSVDSEEH
+2471 
-2483 AFLANGLVVHNCASF
+2483 ASF

-2678 FTPEWEESS
+2678 FIPEWEESS

>member
-16 KHWCPEVEQREDWDK
+16 KHWCPEVEPREDWDK

-147 TNVLMPSLKA
+147 TNVLMPSLKV

-190 YACLAEDTLV
+190 YACLDENELV
-200 TTDQGHE
+200 MMGDRSTKRICE
-207 KISEISV
+207 VEV
-214 GTLVDTSEGFKEV
+214 GDMVCTPYGPRKV
-227 TATYDNGIREVLE
+227 TAVYNNGIRECYRLVWN
-240 VSLDGNLIECTP
+240 DGSTTIATGNHKFLFH
-252 DHLLAVNTV
+252 DK
-261 LGPSYMR
+261 
-268 ADELLPCAS
+268 D
-277 GYRGTGE
+277 TGE
-284 IRELRST
+284 EVWQSID
-291 KSVRREVFQD
+291 EVF
-301 FHLMYYLLGLAWA
+301 
-314 DGWMNHEK
+314 
-322 NSLSFHSSV
+322 SLYQKDPRSSLN
-331 KEQEFFTDFAKRF
+331 A
-344 GTASVRVRK
+344 VRITPEGK
-353 DLRKSPSGSM
+353 
-363 VRGIDLTLISPHLE
+363 H
-377 EFFIQ
+377 
-382 HGYTCN
+382 
-388 KPSRVYKDIPDNY
+388 
-401 FSDFLRGLYDG
+401 SDFLLCEV
-412 DGSSNHHTM
+412 S
-421 VFMCHEALKDVLVND
+421 K
-436 IHRLF
+436 
-441 GILPTKSYFR
+441 FR
-451 HNVWSVSYG
+451 TCN
-460 HSSSFLLWK
+460 
-469 SLYSTSSAFM
+469 
-479 QRKRDNAVC
+479 
-488 GKKRFLRVK
+488 
-497 DSSGVER
+497 
-504 VFHSVSE
+504 
-511 AAKFY
+511 
-516 HVCVSS
+516 
-522 LSHVAVG
+522 
-529 DRCHHKGICASY
+529 
-541 DTDFQSLL
+541 
-549 EIPEDIRCVVKPVG
+549 
-563 NRHVYDLQVKD
+563 VYDIQVEE
-574 VHNFRLANGIISHNC
+574 VHCFVMVNGVVSHNC

-640 LCSSVETRID
+640 LCSSVEIRID

-678 RFGVDTGIR
+678 RFGVDTGVR

-742 AEDSDTFPIRFSY
+742 AEDADTFPIRFSY

-760 PCLTENNTVLTKS
+760 PCLTENNMVLTKS

-781 VQSDDMIWTAWGYKR
+781 VQSEDMIWTAWGYKR
-796 VLWNHSHEVDE
+796 VLWNRSHEVDE
-807 FYRVILKN
+807 FYRVTLKN

-830 KSPLEKVEY
+830 KSPLEKVAC

-866 NASLSCQDSWR
+866 PASLSCQDSWK
-877 SSLAR
+877 SSFAR
-882 TMGYFYGHGRMTD
+882 IMGYFYGHGRMTD

-908 SYHYAGWMKSLFGDE
+908 SYHYEEWMKSLFGDK

-933 KVEYSITRQTLAKF
+933 KVECSITRQTLANF

-952 VIPAFD
+952 VIPAFG
-958 EDYFWRLDPV
+958 EDCFWRLDRV

-984 FRHFLVGYLDS
+984 FRHFLAGYLDS

-1001 ALWYRDIPD
+1001 DLWYSEIPD
-1010 DWADGVTKDRVVFV
+1010 DWTEGVTKDRVVFV

-1044 KVTDY
+1044 KVTDHI
-1049 TFKTRFWED
+1049 FKIGFCED

-1077 WNNQDVGLA
+1077 WNTEDVGLV

-1093 PKTFRLYSESRVQSV
+1093 PKTFRLYAESMVQSV
-1108 ERVPT
+1108 EHVHA

-1121 VEGVHEFVAGGI
+1121 VEDVHEFVAGGI

-1141 SCLSHDALVHTR
+1141 S
-1153 QGLVPIV
+1153 
-1160 DITEEHDIEVSPNKF
+1160 
-1175 AKAKLVHTG
+1175 
-1184 EQDFVKIV
+1184 
-1192 MSSGKKIECTTDH
+1192 
-1205 RFLCP
+1205 
-1210 SDEGF
+1210 
-1215 VWRYARDLKVSD
+1215 
-1227 MLCRTP
+1227 
-1233 VTFTGC
+1233 
-1239 DINFEM
+1239 
-1245 FVYGFFLGDGS
+1245 
-1256 YYSKESK
+1256 
-1263 NKCSLCMFFCEKDH
+1263 
-1277 DAMMYIHDG
+1277 
-1286 LVVRGIPH
+1286 
-1294 SMRPCKD
+1294 
-1301 SLWVI
+1301 
-1306 ELAKEGS
+1306 
-1313 RRLSEMFPVENVKQS
+1313 
-1328 ERRVDF
+1328 
-1334 SYIHSKV
+1334 
-1341 DAFSVLA
+1341 
-1348 GVYQAEGEKY
+1348 
-1358 IRPDDGKMNS
+1358 
-1368 ALNVTSYA
+1368 
-1376 LVQSLQR
+1376 
-1383 LADYVGIRTKIHTI
+1383 
-1397 KIDQVKHPTHHK
+1397 
-1409 QWRLQFCVKSFRK
+1409 
-1422 YLDNSIPFRINTKK
+1422 
-1436 DVPKFLTDSLN
+1436 
-1447 SLPKDVWKVGEM
+1447 
-1459 AKFKALYHNKRYSLY
+1459 
-1474 SVMRLCEYSE
+1474 
-1484 LPIEVFD
+1484 
-1491 YEQVVSIEPCGK
+1491 
-1503 KEAYTLAVD
+1503 
-1512 DPLHRYI
+1512 
-1519 AEGFIHHNCG
+1519 CG

-1562 IKTGDLVWTGSEFAP
+1562 VNTGDLVWTGSEFAP
-1577 CQQLGSKT
+1577 CQQLGSRK
-1585 CSVLKISTDCGEVI
+1585 KICELICTYFGSITASLEHKFLTLNLDSFDIEFNILANVISQGLPVIRNVQDGGFTFRELIENEKFKDSMLFRSELSEEVVECLSEKFMDI
-1599 CSAEHLVLVSDTRHE
+1599 RFDMVKSAKYFWHPNTIPPEVTV
-1614 IGEFR
+1614 
-1619 HAGDLKVGQFMKHVG
+1619 
-1634 KVLSSDD
+1634 
-1641 RYSPSRIER
+1641 
-1650 IESVG
+1650 
-1655 EAVCYD
+1655 YD

-1698 IDKGKDILGWYLSN
+1698 IDQGKDILGWYLSN

-1840 FNVTDNHRMWIGTQD
+1840 FNVTDNHRMWIGTPD

-1955 LSLGLRS
+1955 LSLGFRS
-1962 LEASN
+1962 LEAFN
-1967 PCTSLFSLA
+1967 PCTYLFSLA
-1976 KTKYKDEPI
+1976 KTEYKDEPI

-2045 KSSLYGEGAYVLTIF
+2045 KSSLYGEGAYILTIA
-2060 SDVSSLPKSL
+2060 SDVSSLPKSV

-2123 SKEARKKAKC
+2123 SKEARKK
-2133 LSGETLVQTSYG
+2133 S
-2145 VLTLRSLY
+2145 
-2153 DGWKSGTYRED
+2153 
-2164 LKIATPSGMH
+2164 KI
-2174 NVLDVMNNGTKDV
+2174 
-2187 LCLNMSNGDTLEATP
+2187 
-2202 DHLVRSGNKWV
+2202 
-2213 PVSSLNEGD
+2213 
-2222 CIDADICLSEVK
+2222 
-2234 VYPQIPLSFVSGC
+2234 
-2247 FIPLNRDLAYLFGA
+2247 
-2261 VLGDGTI
+2261 
-2268 QKKNVYY
+2268 
-2275 FSEDEELLSEIERI
+2275 
-2289 VKGLGFEPR
+2289 
-2298 RNLHRIGKNG
+2298 
-2308 KPFFRISCGASRCR
+2308 
-2322 EIFVGAGLVG
+2322 
-2332 DTGHK
+2332 
-2337 LLRVP
+2337 
-2342 DVVFKSPSECR
+2342 
-2353 FSFLQGIF
+2353 
-2361 DTDGTVS
+2361 
-2368 KLGNA
+2368 
-2373 TSCGLCFCTSSQV
+2373 
-2386 FAKQCAMLC
+2386 
-2395 RSLGMM
+2395 
-2401 CLVSSDFNKT
+2401 
-2411 YNRTYYKVRIRAS
+2411 
-2424 SIRQFVSLGGFK
+2424 
-2436 CVHKQNTLMEWL
+2436 
-2448 DAGLCLKTYKKH
+2448 
-2460 YCIQSISSGVR
+2460 
-2471 EVFDVSVDSEEH
+2471 
-2483 AFLANGLVVHNCASF
+2483 ASF

-2539 AENVSY
+2539 AENVAY

-2678 FTPEWEESS
+2678 FIPEWEESS

-2701 SDNESLDVEESDDP
+2701 SDTESLDVEESDDP

>member
-16 KHWCPEVEQREDWDK
+16 KHWCPEVEPREDWDK

-190 YACLAEDTLV
+190 YACLDEHELV
-200 TTDQGHE
+200 MMGDRSTKRICE
-207 KISEISV
+207 VEV
-214 GTLVDTSEGFKEV
+214 GDMVCTPKGPRKV
-227 TATYDNGIREVLE
+227 TAVYNNGIRECY
-240 VSLDGNLIECTP
+240 SLVWNDGSATTATGNHRFLFH
-252 DHLLAVNTV
+252 DK
-261 LGPSYMR
+261 
-268 ADELLPCAS
+268 D
-277 GYRGTGE
+277 TGE
-284 IRELRST
+284 EVWRS
-291 KSVRREVFQD
+291 VDEV
-301 FHLMYYLLGLAWA
+301 Y
-314 DGWMNHEK
+314 
-322 NSLSFHSSV
+322 SLYQKDHRSS
-331 KEQEFFTDFAKRF
+331 
-344 GTASVRVRK
+344 
-353 DLRKSPSGSM
+353 
-363 VRGIDLTLISPHLE
+363 LE
-377 EFFIQ
+377 AAQITPKGK
-382 HGYTCN
+382 H
-388 KPSRVYKDIPDNY
+388 
-401 FSDFLRGLYDG
+401 SDFLLCEV
-412 DGSSNHHTM
+412 S
-421 VFMCHEALKDVLVND
+421 K
-436 IHRLF
+436 
-441 GILPTKSYFR
+441 FR
-451 HNVWSVSYG
+451 
-460 HSSSFLLWK
+460 
-469 SLYSTSSAFM
+469 
-479 QRKRDNAVC
+479 
-488 GKKRFLRVK
+488 
-497 DSSGVER
+497 
-504 VFHSVSE
+504 
-511 AAKFY
+511 
-516 HVCVSS
+516 
-522 LSHVAVG
+522 
-529 DRCHHKGICASY
+529 
-541 DTDFQSLL
+541 
-549 EIPEDIRCVVKPVG
+549 PCVV
-563 NRHVYDLQVKD
+563 YDIQVEE
-574 VHNFRLANGIISHNC
+574 VHCFVMANGIISHNC

-640 LCSSVETRID
+640 LCSSVEIRID

-678 RFGVDTGIR
+678 RFGVDTGVR

-796 VLWNHSHEVDE
+796 VLWNHSHEVAE
-807 FYRVILKN
+807 FYRVTLKN

-851 IQDLKPDEPVVINHT
+851 IQDLKPDEPVVINHA
-866 NASLSCQDSWR
+866 NASLSCQDSWK

-882 TMGYFYGHGRMTD
+882 IMGYFYGKGKMTD
-895 GEMMSLI
+895 GILMSLC

-908 SYHYAGWMKSLFGDE
+908 VYHYAGWMKSLFGDK
-923 KVFPYDLGKG
+923 KVSRYDVDKG

-952 VIPAFD
+952 VIPAFE
-958 EDYFWRLDPV
+958 EDPLGNLKVSPV
-968 STYIE
+968 STYTKV
-973 EAYRISRMPDT
+973 ADRLSRMPDT
-984 FRHFLVGYLDS
+984 FRSFLAGYLDS
-995 AKTSVR
+995 AKTSAR
-1001 ALWYRDIPD
+1001 ELGYKEIPE
-1010 DWADGVTKDRVVFV
+1010 DWDDGVTKDRVIFV
-1024 IPSSCKDV
+1024 IPSACKDV
-1032 IIPMFWASAIGC
+1032 IIPMFWASAIDC
-1044 KVTDY
+1044 KVTDH
-1049 TFKTRFWED
+1049 TFKTWFGEG

-1067 PYSLSNLLSL
+1067 PCSLSNLLSL

-1093 PKTFRLYSESRVQSV
+1093 PKTFRLYAESRVQSV
-1108 ERVPT
+1108 ERVHA
-1113 KNTVYDIE
+1113 NTVVYDIE
-1121 VEGVHEFVAGGI
+1121 VEDVHEFVAGGI

-1263 NKCSLCMFFCEKDH
+1263 NKYSLRMFFCEKDH

-1306 ELAKEGS
+1306 EFAKEGS

-1383 LADYVGIRTKIHTI
+1383 LADYVGIRTKIHTT

-1436 DVPKFLTDSLN
+1436 DVPKFLIGSLN
-1447 SLPKDVWKVGEM
+1447 NLPKDVWKVGER

-1542 QCLEEDTSVITS
+1542 Q
-1554 EGIKPIKQ
+1554 
-1562 IKTGDLVWTGSEFAP
+1562 
-1577 CQQLGSKT
+1577 
-1585 CSVLKISTDCGEVI
+1585 
-1599 CSAEHLVLVSDTRHE
+1599 
-1614 IGEFR
+1614 
-1619 HAGDLKVGQFMKHVG
+1619 
-1634 KVLSSDD
+1634 
-1641 RYSPSRIER
+1641 
-1650 IESVG
+1650 
-1655 EAVCYD
+1655 
-1661 LFVPK
+1661 
-1666 FERFVA
+1666 
-1672 NGFIV
+1672 
-1677 HNSTPKPHSL
+1677 STPKPHSL

-1962 LEASN
+1962 LEAFN

-2123 SKEARKKAKC
+2123 SKEARKK
-2133 LSGETLVQTSYG
+2133 S
-2145 VLTLRSLY
+2145 
-2153 DGWKSGTYRED
+2153 
-2164 LKIATPSGMH
+2164 KI
-2174 NVLDVMNNGTKDV
+2174 
-2187 LCLNMSNGDTLEATP
+2187 
-2202 DHLVRSGNKWV
+2202 
-2213 PVSSLNEGD
+2213 
-2222 CIDADICLSEVK
+2222 
-2234 VYPQIPLSFVSGC
+2234 
-2247 FIPLNRDLAYLFGA
+2247 
-2261 VLGDGTI
+2261 
-2268 QKKNVYY
+2268 
-2275 FSEDEELLSEIERI
+2275 
-2289 VKGLGFEPR
+2289 
-2298 RNLHRIGKNG
+2298 
-2308 KPFFRISCGASRCR
+2308 
-2322 EIFVGAGLVG
+2322 
-2332 DTGHK
+2332 
-2337 LLRVP
+2337 
-2342 DVVFKSPSECR
+2342 
-2353 FSFLQGIF
+2353 
-2361 DTDGTVS
+2361 
-2368 KLGNA
+2368 
-2373 TSCGLCFCTSSQV
+2373 
-2386 FAKQCAMLC
+2386 
-2395 RSLGMM
+2395 
-2401 CLVSSDFNKT
+2401 
-2411 YNRTYYKVRIRAS
+2411 
-2424 SIRQFVSLGGFK
+2424 
-2436 CVHKQNTLMEWL
+2436 
-2448 DAGLCLKTYKKH
+2448 
-2460 YCIQSISSGVR
+2460 
-2471 EVFDVSVDSEEH
+2471 
-2483 AFLANGLVVHNCASF
+2483 ASF

-2678 FTPEWEESS
+2678 FIPEWEESS

>member
-16 KHWCPEVEQREDWDK
+16 KHWCPEVEPREDWDK

-77 DGKTGYYVPV
+77 DGLTGYYVPV

-166 PKTFSETLGDATTF
+166 PKTFSETLGEATTF

-190 YACLAEDTLV
+190 YACLDENELV
-200 TTDQGHE
+200 MMGDMSTKRICE
-207 KISEISV
+207 VEV
-214 GTLVDTSEGFKEV
+214 GDMVCTPYGPRKV
-227 TATYDNGIREVLE
+227 TAVYNNGIRECYRLVWNGG
-240 VSLDGNLIECTP
+240 VVTVATGNHKFLFH
-252 DHLLAVNTV
+252 DK
-261 LGPSYMR
+261 
-268 ADELLPCAS
+268 
-277 GYRGTGE
+277 GTGE
-284 IRELRST
+284 EVW
-291 KSVRREVFQD
+291 KSVDEV
-301 FHLMYYLLGLAWA
+301 L
-314 DGWMNHEK
+314 
-322 NSLSFHSSV
+322 
-331 KEQEFFTDFAKRF
+331 
-344 GTASVRVRK
+344 
-353 DLRKSPSGSM
+353 
-363 VRGIDLTLISPHLE
+363 
-377 EFFIQ
+377 
-382 HGYTCN
+382 
-388 KPSRVYKDIPDNY
+388 
-401 FSDFLRGLYDG
+401 
-412 DGSSNHHTM
+412 
-421 VFMCHEALKDVLVND
+421 
-436 IHRLF
+436 
-441 GILPTKSYFR
+441 
-451 HNVWSVSYG
+451 
-460 HSSSFLLWK
+460 
-469 SLYSTSSAFM
+469 SLYS
-479 QRKRDNAVC
+479 
-488 GKKRFLRVK
+488 K
-497 DSSGVER
+497 DR
-504 VFHSVSE
+504 R
-511 AAKFY
+511 
-516 HVCVSS
+516 SS
-522 LSHVAVG
+522 LEAVRTTPEG
-529 DRCHHKGICASY
+529 KHSG
-541 DTDFQSLL
+541 LL
-549 EIPEDIRCVVKPVG
+549 LCEVSKFRPCM
-563 NRHVYDLQVKD
+563 VYDIQVEE
-574 VHNFRLANGIISHNC
+574 VHCFVMANGIISHNC

-678 RFGVDTGIR
+678 RFGVDTGVR

-742 AEDSDTFPIRFSY
+742 AEDADTFPIRFSY

-760 PCLTENNTVLTKS
+760 PCLTENNMVLTKS

-781 VQSDDMIWTAWGYKR
+781 VQSGDMIWTAWGYKR

-807 FYRVILKN
+807 FYRVTLKN

-830 KSPLEKVEY
+830 KSPLEKVAY

-851 IQDLKPDEPVVINHT
+851 IQDLKLDEPVVINHT
-866 NASLSCQDSWR
+866 HASLSCQDSWK

-882 TMGYFYGHGRMTD
+882 IVGYFYGKGKMTD
-895 GEMMSLI
+895 GILMSLC
-902 FDNPDL
+902 FDNKDL
-908 SYHYAGWMKSLFGDE
+908 AYHYAGWLKSLFGDK
-923 KVFPYDLGKG
+923 KVYRYDVDKG

-947 LVEHD
+947 LVERD
-952 VIPAFD
+952 VIPTVE
-958 EDYFWRLDPV
+958 EDCLGNLKMNPV
-968 STYIE
+968 STYTK
-973 EAYRISRMPDT
+973 AADRLSRMPDT
-984 FRHFLVGYLDS
+984 FRHFLAGYLDS
-995 AKTSVR
+995 AKTSAR
-1001 ALWYRDIPD
+1001 ELGYKEIPEN
-1010 DWADGVTKDRVVFV
+1010 WNDGITTDRVVFV
-1024 IPSSCKDV
+1024 IPSACKNV
-1032 IIPMFWASAIGC
+1032 IIPMFWASAIAC
-1044 KVTDY
+1044 KVTDH
-1049 TFKTRFWED
+1049 TFKTWFGEG

-1077 WNNQDVGLA
+1077 WNNTDVGLA

-1093 PKTFRLYSESRVQSV
+1093 PKTFRLYTESMVQSV
-1108 ERVPT
+1108 EHVHA
-1113 KNTVYDIE
+1113 NTVVYDIE
-1121 VEGVHEFVAGGI
+1121 VEDVHEYIAGGI

-1227 MLCRTP
+1227 MLCRTREYE
-1233 VTFTGC
+1233 
-1239 DINFEM
+1239 I
-1245 FVYGFFLGDGS
+1245 
-1256 YYSKESK
+1256 
-1263 NKCSLCMFFCEKDH
+1263 
-1277 DAMMYIHDG
+1277 
-1286 LVVRGIPH
+1286 
-1294 SMRPCKD
+1294 
-1301 SLWVI
+1301 
-1306 ELAKEGS
+1306 
-1313 RRLSEMFPVENVKQS
+1313 
-1328 ERRVDF
+1328 
-1334 SYIHSKV
+1334 
-1341 DAFSVLA
+1341 
-1348 GVYQAEGEKY
+1348 
-1358 IRPDDGKMNS
+1358 
-1368 ALNVTSYA
+1368 
-1376 LVQSLQR
+1376 
-1383 LADYVGIRTKIHTI
+1383 
-1397 KIDQVKHPTHHK
+1397 
-1409 QWRLQFCVKSFRK
+1409 
-1422 YLDNSIPFRINTKK
+1422 
-1436 DVPKFLTDSLN
+1436 
-1447 SLPKDVWKVGEM
+1447 
-1459 AKFKALYHNKRYSLY
+1459 
-1474 SVMRLCEYSE
+1474 YSE
-1484 LPIEVFD
+1484 SII
-1491 YEQVVSIEPCGK
+1491 SIEPCGK
-1503 KEAYTLAVD
+1503 KEAYTLSVD

-1542 QCLEEDTSVITS
+1542 Q
-1554 EGIKPIKQ
+1554 
-1562 IKTGDLVWTGSEFAP
+1562 
-1577 CQQLGSKT
+1577 
-1585 CSVLKISTDCGEVI
+1585 
-1599 CSAEHLVLVSDTRHE
+1599 
-1614 IGEFR
+1614 
-1619 HAGDLKVGQFMKHVG
+1619 
-1634 KVLSSDD
+1634 
-1641 RYSPSRIER
+1641 
-1650 IESVG
+1650 
-1655 EAVCYD
+1655 
-1661 LFVPK
+1661 
-1666 FERFVA
+1666 
-1672 NGFIV
+1672 
-1677 HNSTPKPHSL
+1677 STPKPHSL

-1698 IDKGKDILGWYLSN
+1698 INQGKDILGWYLSN

-1782 YSPDTEFLVLDRG
+1782 YSPDTEFLVLDHG

-1822 AGERYSH
+1822 AGARYSH

-1840 FNVTDNHRMWIGTQD
+1840 FNVTDNHRMWIGTPD

-1967 PCTSLFSLA
+1967 PCTYLFSLA
-1976 KTKYKDEPI
+1976 KTEYKDEPI

-2045 KSSLYGEGAYVLTIF
+2045 KSSVYGEGAYVLTIF
-2060 SDVSSLPKSL
+2060 SDVSALPKSL

-2174 NVLDVMNNGTKDV
+2174 HVLDVMHNGTKDV

-2247 FIPLNRDLAYLFGA
+2247 FIPLNKDLAYLFGA

-2268 QKKNVYY
+2268 QQKNVYY

-2342 DVVFKSPSECR
+2342 DVIFKSPSECR

-2361 DTDGTVS
+2361 DADGTVS

-2386 FAKQCAMLC
+2386 FAQQCAMLC
-2395 RSLGMM
+2395 KSLGMM
-2401 CLVSSDFNKT
+2401 CRVSSDFNKT

-2424 SIRQFVSLGGFK
+2424 SVRQFVSLGGFK

-2448 DAGLCLKTYKKH
+2448 DAGLCLRTYKKH

-2564 YFQSGDKAQIAFAER
+2564 YFQSGDRAQVAFAER

-2614 MSTIHDEVNFSMPKR
+2614 MSTIHDEVNFSMPKK

-2678 FTPEWEESS
+2678 FIPEWEESN
-2687 EVLKKRTGHVETES
+2687 EVLKKRTGHVEAES

>member
-16 KHWCPEVEQREDWDK
+16 KHWCPEVEPREDWDK

-97 ALDIF
+97 ALYIF

-166 PKTFSETLGDATTF
+166 PKTFSETLGEATTF

-190 YACLAEDTLV
+190 YA
-200 TTDQGHE
+200 
-207 KISEISV
+207 
-214 GTLVDTSEGFKEV
+214 
-227 TATYDNGIREVLE
+227 
-240 VSLDGNLIECTP
+240 
-252 DHLLAVNTV
+252 
-261 LGPSYMR
+261 
-268 ADELLPCAS
+268 
-277 GYRGTGE
+277 
-284 IRELRST
+284 
-291 KSVRREVFQD
+291 
-301 FHLMYYLLGLAWA
+301 
-314 DGWMNHEK
+314 
-322 NSLSFHSSV
+322 
-331 KEQEFFTDFAKRF
+331 
-344 GTASVRVRK
+344 
-353 DLRKSPSGSM
+353 
-363 VRGIDLTLISPHLE
+363 
-377 EFFIQ
+377 
-382 HGYTCN
+382 
-388 KPSRVYKDIPDNY
+388 
-401 FSDFLRGLYDG
+401 
-412 DGSSNHHTM
+412 
-421 VFMCHEALKDVLVND
+421 
-436 IHRLF
+436 
-441 GILPTKSYFR
+441 
-451 HNVWSVSYG
+451 
-460 HSSSFLLWK
+460 
-469 SLYSTSSAFM
+469 
-479 QRKRDNAVC
+479 
-488 GKKRFLRVK
+488 
-497 DSSGVER
+497 
-504 VFHSVSE
+504 
-511 AAKFY
+511 
-516 HVCVSS
+516 
-522 LSHVAVG
+522 
-529 DRCHHKGICASY
+529 
-541 DTDFQSLL
+541 
-549 EIPEDIRCVVKPVG
+549 
-563 NRHVYDLQVKD
+563 
-574 VHNFRLANGIISHNC
+574 C

-640 LCSSVETRID
+640 LCSSVEIRIE

-678 RFGVDTGIR
+678 RFGVDTGVR

-742 AEDSDTFPIRFSY
+742 AEDADTFPIRFSY

-807 FYRVILKN
+807 FYRVTLKN

-830 KSPLEKVEY
+830 KSPLEKVAY

-851 IQDLKPDEPVVINHT
+851 IQDLKLDEPVVINHT
-866 NASLSCQDSWR
+866 HASLSCQDSWK

-882 TMGYFYGHGRMTD
+882 IVGYFYGKGKMTD
-895 GEMMSLI
+895 GILMSLG
-902 FDNPDL
+902 FDNKDL
-908 SYHYAGWMKSLFGDE
+908 AYHYYGWMKSLFGDK
-923 KVFPYDLGKG
+923 KVSRYDVDKG

-947 LVEHD
+947 LSEHE
-952 VIPAFD
+952 VIPTVE
-958 EDYFWRLDPV
+958 EDCLGNLKMNPV
-968 STYIE
+968 STYTKV
-973 EAYRISRMPDT
+973 ADRLSRMPDT
-984 FRHFLVGYLDS
+984 FRHFLAGYLDS
-995 AKTSVR
+995 AKTSAR
-1001 ALWYRDIPD
+1001 ELGYKEIPENWD
-1010 DWADGVTKDRVVFV
+1010 DGITTDRVVFV
-1024 IPSSCKDV
+1024 IPSACKDV
-1032 IIPMFWASAIGC
+1032 IIPMFWASAIAC
-1044 KVTDY
+1044 KVTDH
-1049 TFKTRFWED
+1049 TFKTWFGEG

-1093 PKTFRLYSESRVQSV
+1093 PNTFRLYTESLVQSV
-1108 ERVPT
+1108 ERVSADT
-1113 KNTVYDIE
+1113 VVYDIE
-1121 VEGVHEFVAGGI
+1121 VEDVHEYVAGGI

-1141 SCLSHDALVHTR
+1141 S
-1153 QGLVPIV
+1153 
-1160 DITEEHDIEVSPNKF
+1160 
-1175 AKAKLVHTG
+1175 
-1184 EQDFVKIV
+1184 
-1192 MSSGKKIECTTDH
+1192 
-1205 RFLCP
+1205 
-1210 SDEGF
+1210 
-1215 VWRYARDLKVSD
+1215 
-1227 MLCRTP
+1227 
-1233 VTFTGC
+1233 
-1239 DINFEM
+1239 
-1245 FVYGFFLGDGS
+1245 
-1256 YYSKESK
+1256 
-1263 NKCSLCMFFCEKDH
+1263 
-1277 DAMMYIHDG
+1277 
-1286 LVVRGIPH
+1286 
-1294 SMRPCKD
+1294 
-1301 SLWVI
+1301 
-1306 ELAKEGS
+1306 
-1313 RRLSEMFPVENVKQS
+1313 
-1328 ERRVDF
+1328 
-1334 SYIHSKV
+1334 
-1341 DAFSVLA
+1341 
-1348 GVYQAEGEKY
+1348 
-1358 IRPDDGKMNS
+1358 
-1368 ALNVTSYA
+1368 
-1376 LVQSLQR
+1376 
-1383 LADYVGIRTKIHTI
+1383 
-1397 KIDQVKHPTHHK
+1397 
-1409 QWRLQFCVKSFRK
+1409 
-1422 YLDNSIPFRINTKK
+1422 
-1436 DVPKFLTDSLN
+1436 
-1447 SLPKDVWKVGEM
+1447 
-1459 AKFKALYHNKRYSLY
+1459 
-1474 SVMRLCEYSE
+1474 
-1484 LPIEVFD
+1484 
-1491 YEQVVSIEPCGK
+1491 
-1503 KEAYTLAVD
+1503 
-1512 DPLHRYI
+1512 
-1519 AEGFIHHNCG
+1519 CG

-1542 QCLEEDTSVITS
+1542 Q
-1554 EGIKPIKQ
+1554 
-1562 IKTGDLVWTGSEFAP
+1562 
-1577 CQQLGSKT
+1577 
-1585 CSVLKISTDCGEVI
+1585 
-1599 CSAEHLVLVSDTRHE
+1599 
-1614 IGEFR
+1614 
-1619 HAGDLKVGQFMKHVG
+1619 
-1634 KVLSSDD
+1634 
-1641 RYSPSRIER
+1641 
-1650 IESVG
+1650 
-1655 EAVCYD
+1655 
-1661 LFVPK
+1661 
-1666 FERFVA
+1666 
-1672 NGFIV
+1672 
-1677 HNSTPKPHSL
+1677 STPKPHSL

-1698 IDKGKDILGWYLSN
+1698 INQGKDILGWYLSN

-1782 YSPDTEFLVLDRG
+1782 YSPDTEFLVLDHG

-1840 FNVTDNHRMWIGTQD
+1840 FNVTDNHRMWIGTPD

-1870 NPKQKFRMKTAV
+1870 SPKQKFRMKTAV

-1943 DFSSTEFSVDRE
+1943 DYSSTEFSVDRE

-1967 PCTSLFSLA
+1967 PCTYLFTLA
-1976 KTKYKDEPI
+1976 KTEYKDEPI

-2070 GSTFG
+2070 GFTFG

-2174 NVLDVMNNGTKDV
+2174 HVLDVMNNGTKDV

-2247 FIPLNRDLAYLFGA
+2247 FIPLNKDLAYLFGA

-2268 QKKNVYY
+2268 QQKNVYY

-2342 DVVFKSPSECR
+2342 DVLFKSPSECR

-2361 DTDGTVS
+2361 DTDGTIS

-2386 FAKQCAMLC
+2386 FAQQCAMLC

-2424 SIRQFVSLGGFK
+2424 SVRQFVSLGGFK

-2564 YFQSGDKAQIAFAER
+2564 YFQSGDRAQVAFAER

-2614 MSTIHDEVNFSMPKR
+2614 MSTIHDEVNFSIPKR

-2678 FTPEWEESS
+2678 FIPEWEESS

-2701 SDNESLDVEESDDP
+2701 SDDESLNVEESDDP

>member
-16 KHWCPEVEQREDWDK
+16 KHWCPEVEPREDWDK

-190 YACLAEDTLV
+190 YA
-200 TTDQGHE
+200 
-207 KISEISV
+207 
-214 GTLVDTSEGFKEV
+214 
-227 TATYDNGIREVLE
+227 
-240 VSLDGNLIECTP
+240 
-252 DHLLAVNTV
+252 
-261 LGPSYMR
+261 
-268 ADELLPCAS
+268 
-277 GYRGTGE
+277 
-284 IRELRST
+284 
-291 KSVRREVFQD
+291 
-301 FHLMYYLLGLAWA
+301 
-314 DGWMNHEK
+314 
-322 NSLSFHSSV
+322 
-331 KEQEFFTDFAKRF
+331 
-344 GTASVRVRK
+344 
-353 DLRKSPSGSM
+353 
-363 VRGIDLTLISPHLE
+363 
-377 EFFIQ
+377 
-382 HGYTCN
+382 
-388 KPSRVYKDIPDNY
+388 
-401 FSDFLRGLYDG
+401 
-412 DGSSNHHTM
+412 
-421 VFMCHEALKDVLVND
+421 
-436 IHRLF
+436 
-441 GILPTKSYFR
+441 
-451 HNVWSVSYG
+451 
-460 HSSSFLLWK
+460 
-469 SLYSTSSAFM
+469 
-479 QRKRDNAVC
+479 
-488 GKKRFLRVK
+488 
-497 DSSGVER
+497 
-504 VFHSVSE
+504 
-511 AAKFY
+511 
-516 HVCVSS
+516 
-522 LSHVAVG
+522 
-529 DRCHHKGICASY
+529 
-541 DTDFQSLL
+541 
-549 EIPEDIRCVVKPVG
+549 
-563 NRHVYDLQVKD
+563 
-574 VHNFRLANGIISHNC
+574 C

-866 NASLSCQDSWR
+866 PASLSCQDSWK

-882 TMGYFYGHGRMTD
+882 IIGYFYGKGKMTD
-895 GEMMSLI
+895 GVLMSLC

-908 SYHYAGWMKSLFGDE
+908 AYHYYGWMKSLFGDK
-923 KVFPYDLGKG
+923 KVSRYDVDKG
-933 KVEYSITRQTLAKF
+933 KMEYSITRQTLAKF

-952 VIPAFD
+952 VIPTVE
-958 EDYFWRLDPV
+958 EDRFGNLKVSPV
-968 STYIE
+968 STYTKV
-973 EAYRISRMPDT
+973 ADRLSRMPDT
-984 FRHFLVGYLDS
+984 FRHFLAGYLDS

-1001 ALWYRDIPD
+1001 ELGYKEIPEDWD
-1010 DWADGVTKDRVVFV
+1010 DGITKDRVTFV
-1024 IPSSCKDV
+1024 IPSACKDV
-1032 IIPMFWASAIGC
+1032 IIPMFWTSAIDC
-1044 KVTDY
+1044 KVTDH
-1049 TFKTRFWED
+1049 TFKTWFGEG

-1093 PKTFRLYSESRVQSV
+1093 PKTFRLYAESRVQTV
-1108 ERVPT
+1108 ERVHA
-1113 KNTVYDIE
+1113 NTVVYDIE
-1121 VEGVHEFVAGGI
+1121 VEDVHEFVAGGI

-1141 SCLSHDALVHTR
+1141 S
-1153 QGLVPIV
+1153 
-1160 DITEEHDIEVSPNKF
+1160 
-1175 AKAKLVHTG
+1175 
-1184 EQDFVKIV
+1184 
-1192 MSSGKKIECTTDH
+1192 
-1205 RFLCP
+1205 
-1210 SDEGF
+1210 
-1215 VWRYARDLKVSD
+1215 
-1227 MLCRTP
+1227 
-1233 VTFTGC
+1233 
-1239 DINFEM
+1239 
-1245 FVYGFFLGDGS
+1245 
-1256 YYSKESK
+1256 
-1263 NKCSLCMFFCEKDH
+1263 
-1277 DAMMYIHDG
+1277 
-1286 LVVRGIPH
+1286 
-1294 SMRPCKD
+1294 
-1301 SLWVI
+1301 
-1306 ELAKEGS
+1306 
-1313 RRLSEMFPVENVKQS
+1313 
-1328 ERRVDF
+1328 
-1334 SYIHSKV
+1334 
-1341 DAFSVLA
+1341 
-1348 GVYQAEGEKY
+1348 
-1358 IRPDDGKMNS
+1358 
-1368 ALNVTSYA
+1368 
-1376 LVQSLQR
+1376 
-1383 LADYVGIRTKIHTI
+1383 
-1397 KIDQVKHPTHHK
+1397 
-1409 QWRLQFCVKSFRK
+1409 
-1422 YLDNSIPFRINTKK
+1422 
-1436 DVPKFLTDSLN
+1436 
-1447 SLPKDVWKVGEM
+1447 
-1459 AKFKALYHNKRYSLY
+1459 
-1474 SVMRLCEYSE
+1474 
-1484 LPIEVFD
+1484 
-1491 YEQVVSIEPCGK
+1491 
-1503 KEAYTLAVD
+1503 
-1512 DPLHRYI
+1512 
-1519 AEGFIHHNCG
+1519 CG

-1562 IKTGDLVWTGSEFAP
+1562 VNTGDLVWTGAEFAP

-1585 CSVLKISTDCGEVI
+1585 CSVLKISTDCGEVV
-1599 CSAEHLVLVSDTRHE
+1599 CSAEHLVLASDSRHG

-1619 HAGDLKVGQFMKHVG
+1619 HAGDLKVGQFVKHVG
-1634 KVLSSDD
+1634 KVLSSDEIQSKFSYGNVYNPKGGVPRKEIHVD
-1641 RYSPSRIER
+1641 KILHDFWFSLGFFLGDGNFLRDKTGGYRGIAISVGHQDVDNIPRIQAGFKEVGIDTCIRTLKKKECFDVTSVYTKSQNLTDLFLDLDFGTNAFTKKVPSVVFRLGDKQRSLFLRGLFSSDGCCNTGVSYTSVSYTLVSEVRKLLWTFGISSRISPRKDTEAYTLYVHDKEKFFEYVGFEGERRKSNVRNKSEFRLDDDGYSPARIER

-1829 EASEVYMHPTL
+1829 EASEVYTHPTL

-1955 LSLGLRS
+1955 LSLGFRS
-1962 LEASN
+1962 LEAFN

-2045 KSSLYGEGAYVLTIF
+2045 KSSVYGEGAYVLTIF

-2133 LSGETLVQTSYG
+2133 VAGDTILHTAEDHTIAIRDLVSVETLKNAVIGEPVELPEPKTRISTPDGWSPVTHWISNGKKDTLKLIIERQ
-2145 VLTLRSLY
+2145 LTL
-2153 DGWKSGTYRED
+2153 E
-2164 LKIATPSGMH
+2164 
-2174 NVLDVMNNGTKDV
+2174 V
-2187 LCLNMSNGDTLEATP
+2187 TP
-2202 DHLVRSGNKWV
+2202 DHLVGKYDPDASDDLSKKYKLVRAD
-2213 PVSSLNEGD
+2213 SLSVGH
-2222 CIDADICLSEVK
+2222 
-2234 VYPQIPLSFVSGC
+2234 Y
-2247 FIPLNRDLAYLFGA
+2247 
-2261 VLGDGTI
+2261 VLWDYCPMRITDI
-2268 QKKNVYY
+2268 QK
-2275 FSEDEELLSEIERI
+2275 
-2289 VKGLGFEPR
+2289 G
-2298 RNLHRIGKNG
+2298 
-2308 KPFFRISCGASRCR
+2308 
-2322 EIFVGAGLVG
+2322 
-2332 DTGHK
+2332 
-2337 LLRVP
+2337 
-2342 DVVFKSPSECR
+2342 
-2353 FSFLQGIF
+2353 
-2361 DTDGTVS
+2361 
-2368 KLGNA
+2368 
-2373 TSCGLCFCTSSQV
+2373 
-2386 FAKQCAMLC
+2386 
-2395 RSLGMM
+2395 
-2401 CLVSSDFNKT
+2401 SSDVYDITVDN
-2411 YNRTYYKVRIRAS
+2411 AS
-2424 SIRQFVSLGGFK
+2424 HTF
-2436 CVHKQNTLMEWL
+2436 H
-2448 DAGLCLKTYKKH
+2448 
-2460 YCIQSISSGVR
+2460 
-2471 EVFDVSVDSEEH
+2471 
-2483 AFLANGLVVHNCASF
+2483 ANGVVVHNCASF

-2509 NSSFPEMSLDEC
+2509 NNSFPDMTLDEC

-2539 AENVSY
+2539 AENVAY

-2678 FTPEWEESS
+2678 FIPEWEESS

>member
-16 KHWCPEVEQREDWDK
+16 KHWCPEVEPREDWDK

-77 DGKTGYYVPV
+77 DGLTGYYVPV

-102 FSILSKAGTQ
+102 FSILRKAGTQ

-166 PKTFSETLGDATTF
+166 PKTFSETLGEATTF

-190 YACLAEDTLV
+190 YA
-200 TTDQGHE
+200 
-207 KISEISV
+207 I
-214 GTLVDTSEGFKEV
+214 
-227 TATYDNGIREVLE
+227 
-240 VSLDGNLIECTP
+240 
-252 DHLLAVNTV
+252 
-261 LGPSYMR
+261 
-268 ADELLPCAS
+268 
-277 GYRGTGE
+277 
-284 IRELRST
+284 
-291 KSVRREVFQD
+291 
-301 FHLMYYLLGLAWA
+301 
-314 DGWMNHEK
+314 
-322 NSLSFHSSV
+322 
-331 KEQEFFTDFAKRF
+331 
-344 GTASVRVRK
+344 
-353 DLRKSPSGSM
+353 
-363 VRGIDLTLISPHLE
+363 
-377 EFFIQ
+377 
-382 HGYTCN
+382 
-388 KPSRVYKDIPDNY
+388 
-401 FSDFLRGLYDG
+401 
-412 DGSSNHHTM
+412 
-421 VFMCHEALKDVLVND
+421 
-436 IHRLF
+436 
-441 GILPTKSYFR
+441 
-451 HNVWSVSYG
+451 
-460 HSSSFLLWK
+460 
-469 SLYSTSSAFM
+469 
-479 QRKRDNAVC
+479 
-488 GKKRFLRVK
+488 
-497 DSSGVER
+497 
-504 VFHSVSE
+504 
-511 AAKFY
+511 
-516 HVCVSS
+516 
-522 LSHVAVG
+522 
-529 DRCHHKGICASY
+529 
-541 DTDFQSLL
+541 
-549 EIPEDIRCVVKPVG
+549 
-563 NRHVYDLQVKD
+563 
-574 VHNFRLANGIISHNC
+574 

-678 RFGVDTGIR
+678 RFGVDTGVR

-781 VQSDDMIWTAWGYKR
+781 VQSEDMIWTAWGYKR

-839 SGMTKDDVEWAG
+839 SGMTKGDVEWAG
-851 IQDLKPDEPVVINHT
+851 IQDLKPEEPVVINHA

-882 TMGYFYGHGRMTD
+882 IMGYFYGHGRMTD

-1001 ALWYRDIPD
+1001 DLWYRDIPD

-1032 IIPMFWASAIGC
+1032 IISMFWASAIDC
-1044 KVTDY
+1044 KVTDH
-1049 TFKTRFWED
+1049 TFKIGFCED

-1067 PYSLSNLLSL
+1067 PCSLSNLLSL

-1093 PKTFRLYSESRVQSV
+1093 PKTFRLYAESRVQSV
-1108 ERVPT
+1108 ERVHA
-1113 KNTVYDIE
+1113 NTVVYDIE
-1121 VEGVHEFVAGGI
+1121 VEDVHEFVAGGI
-1133 VTHNTGRL
+1133 ITHNTGRL

-1227 MLCRTP
+1227 MLCRTREYE
-1233 VTFTGC
+1233 
-1239 DINFEM
+1239 I
-1245 FVYGFFLGDGS
+1245 
-1256 YYSKESK
+1256 
-1263 NKCSLCMFFCEKDH
+1263 
-1277 DAMMYIHDG
+1277 
-1286 LVVRGIPH
+1286 
-1294 SMRPCKD
+1294 
-1301 SLWVI
+1301 
-1306 ELAKEGS
+1306 
-1313 RRLSEMFPVENVKQS
+1313 
-1328 ERRVDF
+1328 
-1334 SYIHSKV
+1334 
-1341 DAFSVLA
+1341 
-1348 GVYQAEGEKY
+1348 
-1358 IRPDDGKMNS
+1358 
-1368 ALNVTSYA
+1368 
-1376 LVQSLQR
+1376 
-1383 LADYVGIRTKIHTI
+1383 
-1397 KIDQVKHPTHHK
+1397 
-1409 QWRLQFCVKSFRK
+1409 
-1422 YLDNSIPFRINTKK
+1422 
-1436 DVPKFLTDSLN
+1436 
-1447 SLPKDVWKVGEM
+1447 
-1459 AKFKALYHNKRYSLY
+1459 
-1474 SVMRLCEYSE
+1474 YSE
-1484 LPIEVFD
+1484 SII
-1491 YEQVVSIEPCGK
+1491 SIEPCGK

-1512 DPLHRYI
+1512 DPLHSYI
-1519 AEGFIHHNCG
+1519 AEGFVHHNCG

-1542 QCLEEDTSVITS
+1542 Q
-1554 EGIKPIKQ
+1554 
-1562 IKTGDLVWTGSEFAP
+1562 
-1577 CQQLGSKT
+1577 
-1585 CSVLKISTDCGEVI
+1585 
-1599 CSAEHLVLVSDTRHE
+1599 
-1614 IGEFR
+1614 
-1619 HAGDLKVGQFMKHVG
+1619 
-1634 KVLSSDD
+1634 
-1641 RYSPSRIER
+1641 
-1650 IESVG
+1650 
-1655 EAVCYD
+1655 
-1661 LFVPK
+1661 
-1666 FERFVA
+1666 
-1672 NGFIV
+1672 
-1677 HNSTPKPHSL
+1677 STPKPHSL

-1840 FNVTDNHRMWIGTQD
+1840 FNVTDNHRMWIGTPD

-1955 LSLGLRS
+1955 LSLGIRS
-1962 LEASN
+1962 LEAFN

-2075 SVKQKNIAEKH
+2075 SVKQKNLAEKH

-2133 LSGETLVQTSYG
+2133 VAGDTILHTAEDHTIAIRDLVSVETLKNAVIGEPVELPEPKTRISTPDGWSPVTHWISNGKKDTLKLIIERQ
-2145 VLTLRSLY
+2145 LTL
-2153 DGWKSGTYRED
+2153 E
-2164 LKIATPSGMH
+2164 
-2174 NVLDVMNNGTKDV
+2174 V
-2187 LCLNMSNGDTLEATP
+2187 TP
-2202 DHLVRSGNKWV
+2202 DHLVGKYDPDASDDLSKKYKLVRAD
-2213 PVSSLNEGD
+2213 SLSVGH
-2222 CIDADICLSEVK
+2222 
-2234 VYPQIPLSFVSGC
+2234 Y
-2247 FIPLNRDLAYLFGA
+2247 
-2261 VLGDGTI
+2261 VLWDYCPMRITDI
-2268 QKKNVYY
+2268 QK
-2275 FSEDEELLSEIERI
+2275 
-2289 VKGLGFEPR
+2289 G
-2298 RNLHRIGKNG
+2298 
-2308 KPFFRISCGASRCR
+2308 
-2322 EIFVGAGLVG
+2322 
-2332 DTGHK
+2332 
-2337 LLRVP
+2337 
-2342 DVVFKSPSECR
+2342 
-2353 FSFLQGIF
+2353 
-2361 DTDGTVS
+2361 
-2368 KLGNA
+2368 
-2373 TSCGLCFCTSSQV
+2373 
-2386 FAKQCAMLC
+2386 
-2395 RSLGMM
+2395 
-2401 CLVSSDFNKT
+2401 SSDVYDITVDN
-2411 YNRTYYKVRIRAS
+2411 AS
-2424 SIRQFVSLGGFK
+2424 HTF
-2436 CVHKQNTLMEWL
+2436 H
-2448 DAGLCLKTYKKH
+2448 
-2460 YCIQSISSGVR
+2460 
-2471 EVFDVSVDSEEH
+2471 
-2483 AFLANGLVVHNCASF
+2483 ANGVVVHNCASF

-2564 YFQSGDKAQIAFAER
+2564 YFQSGDRAQVAFAER

-2678 FTPEWEESS
+2678 FTPEWEESN

>member
-16 KHWCPEVEQREDWDK
+16 KHWCPEVEPREDWDK

-190 YACLAEDTLV
+190 YAC
-200 TTDQGHE
+200 
-207 KISEISV
+207 
-214 GTLVDTSEGFKEV
+214 
-227 TATYDNGIREVLE
+227 
-240 VSLDGNLIECTP
+240 
-252 DHLLAVNTV
+252 
-261 LGPSYMR
+261 
-268 ADELLPCAS
+268 
-277 GYRGTGE
+277 
-284 IRELRST
+284 
-291 KSVRREVFQD
+291 
-301 FHLMYYLLGLAWA
+301 
-314 DGWMNHEK
+314 
-322 NSLSFHSSV
+322 
-331 KEQEFFTDFAKRF
+331 
-344 GTASVRVRK
+344 
-353 DLRKSPSGSM
+353 
-363 VRGIDLTLISPHLE
+363 
-377 EFFIQ
+377 
-382 HGYTCN
+382 
-388 KPSRVYKDIPDNY
+388 
-401 FSDFLRGLYDG
+401 
-412 DGSSNHHTM
+412 
-421 VFMCHEALKDVLVND
+421 
-436 IHRLF
+436 
-441 GILPTKSYFR
+441 
-451 HNVWSVSYG
+451 
-460 HSSSFLLWK
+460 
-469 SLYSTSSAFM
+469 
-479 QRKRDNAVC
+479 
-488 GKKRFLRVK
+488 
-497 DSSGVER
+497 
-504 VFHSVSE
+504 
-511 AAKFY
+511 
-516 HVCVSS
+516 
-522 LSHVAVG
+522 
-529 DRCHHKGICASY
+529 
-541 DTDFQSLL
+541 
-549 EIPEDIRCVVKPVG
+549 
-563 NRHVYDLQVKD
+563 
-574 VHNFRLANGIISHNC
+574 

-678 RFGVDTGIR
+678 RFGVDTGVR

-742 AEDSDTFPIRFSY
+742 AEDADTFPIRFSY

-781 VQSDDMIWTAWGYKR
+781 VQSEDMIWTAWGYKR

-807 FYRVILKN
+807 FYRVTLKN

-830 KSPLEKVEY
+830 KSPLEKVAC

-866 NASLSCQDSWR
+866 PSSLSCKDSWK

-882 TMGYFYGHGRMTD
+882 IVGYFYGKGKMTD
-895 GEMMSLI
+895 GILMSLC
-902 FDNPDL
+902 FDNKDL
-908 SYHYAGWMKSLFGDE
+908 AYHYYGWMKSLFGDK
-923 KVFPYDLGKG
+923 KVSRYDVDKG

-947 LVEHD
+947 LAEHE
-952 VIPAFD
+952 VIPTVE
-958 EDYFWRLDPV
+958 EDCLGNLKMNPV
-968 STYIE
+968 STYTKV
-973 EAYRISRMPDT
+973 ADRLSRMPDT
-984 FRHFLVGYLDS
+984 FRHFLAGYLDS
-995 AKTSVR
+995 AKTSAR
-1001 ALWYRDIPD
+1001 ELGYKEIPENWD
-1010 DWADGVTKDRVVFV
+1010 EGITTDRVVFV
-1024 IPSSCKDV
+1024 IPSACKDV
-1032 IIPMFWASAIGC
+1032 IIPMFWASAIAC
-1044 KVTDY
+1044 KVTDH
-1049 TFKTRFWED
+1049 TFKTWFGEG

-1067 PYSLSNLLSL
+1067 PYSLSNLFSL

-1093 PKTFRLYSESRVQSV
+1093 PKTFRLYSESMVQSV
-1108 ERVPT
+1108 EHVHA
-1113 KNTVYDIE
+1113 NTVVYDIE
-1121 VEGVHEFVAGGI
+1121 VEDVHEYIAGGI

-1141 SCLSHDALVHTR
+1141 S
-1153 QGLVPIV
+1153 
-1160 DITEEHDIEVSPNKF
+1160 
-1175 AKAKLVHTG
+1175 
-1184 EQDFVKIV
+1184 
-1192 MSSGKKIECTTDH
+1192 
-1205 RFLCP
+1205 
-1210 SDEGF
+1210 
-1215 VWRYARDLKVSD
+1215 
-1227 MLCRTP
+1227 
-1233 VTFTGC
+1233 
-1239 DINFEM
+1239 
-1245 FVYGFFLGDGS
+1245 
-1256 YYSKESK
+1256 
-1263 NKCSLCMFFCEKDH
+1263 
-1277 DAMMYIHDG
+1277 
-1286 LVVRGIPH
+1286 
-1294 SMRPCKD
+1294 
-1301 SLWVI
+1301 
-1306 ELAKEGS
+1306 
-1313 RRLSEMFPVENVKQS
+1313 
-1328 ERRVDF
+1328 
-1334 SYIHSKV
+1334 
-1341 DAFSVLA
+1341 
-1348 GVYQAEGEKY
+1348 
-1358 IRPDDGKMNS
+1358 
-1368 ALNVTSYA
+1368 
-1376 LVQSLQR
+1376 
-1383 LADYVGIRTKIHTI
+1383 
-1397 KIDQVKHPTHHK
+1397 
-1409 QWRLQFCVKSFRK
+1409 
-1422 YLDNSIPFRINTKK
+1422 
-1436 DVPKFLTDSLN
+1436 
-1447 SLPKDVWKVGEM
+1447 
-1459 AKFKALYHNKRYSLY
+1459 
-1474 SVMRLCEYSE
+1474 
-1484 LPIEVFD
+1484 
-1491 YEQVVSIEPCGK
+1491 
-1503 KEAYTLAVD
+1503 
-1512 DPLHRYI
+1512 
-1519 AEGFIHHNCG
+1519 CG

-1585 CSVLKISTDCGEVI
+1585 CSVLKIYTDCGEVV
-1599 CSAEHLVLVSDTRHE
+1599 CSAEHLVLASDSRHG

-1619 HAGDLKVGQFMKHVG
+1619 HAGDLKVGQFMKYVG
-1634 KVLSSDD
+1634 KMLSSDD
-1641 RYSPSRIER
+1641 GYSPARIER

-1687 MVKGRKATQEE
+1687 MVKGRRATQEE
-1698 IDKGKDILGWYLSN
+1698 IDQGKDILGWYLSN

-1782 YSPDTEFLVLDRG
+1782 YSPDTEFLVLDHG

-1955 LSLGLRS
+1955 LSLGFRS

-1967 PCTSLFSLA
+1967 PCTYLFSLA

-2014 SGKVVVSSKEHAD
+2014 SGKIVVSSKEHAD

-2045 KSSLYGEGAYVLTIF
+2045 KSSVYGEGAYVLTIF

-2174 NVLDVMNNGTKDV
+2174 HVLDVMNNGTKDV

-2247 FIPLNRDLAYLFGA
+2247 FIPLNKDLAYFFGA

-2268 QKKNVYY
+2268 QHKNVYY

-2298 RNLHRIGKNG
+2298 RNLHRVGKNG

-2337 LLRVP
+2337 ILRVP
-2342 DVVFKSPSECR
+2342 EVIFKSPSECR
-2353 FSFLQGIF
+2353 FSFIQGIF
-2361 DTDGTVS
+2361 DTDGNVS
-2368 KLGNA
+2368 KLGN
-2373 TSCGLCFCTSSQV
+2373 TSSCGLCFCTSSQV

-2411 YNRTYYKVRIRAS
+2411 YNRNYYKVRIRS
-2424 SIRQFVSLGGFK
+2424 SSVRQFVSLGGFK

-2564 YFQSGDKAQIAFAER
+2564 YFQSGDRAQVAFAER

-2678 FTPEWEESS
+2678 FTPEWEESG
-2687 EVLKKRTGHVETES
+2687 EVLKKRTGHVETKP
-2701 SDNESLDVEESDDP
+2701 SDNDALDVEECEDP

>member
-1 MSIDSSSKAALHKGY
+1 MWYDETSRNDFETFFSYEVFMSIDSSSKAALHKGY
-16 KHWCPEVEQREDWDK
+16 KHWCPEVEPREDWDK

-147 TNVLMPSLKA
+147 TNVLMPSLKV

-190 YACLAEDTLV
+190 YACLAENELIMMGDMST
-200 TTDQGHE
+200 
-207 KISEISV
+207 KRICEIEV
-214 GTLVDTSEGFKEV
+214 GDMVCTPNGSRKV
-227 TATYDNGIREVLE
+227 TAVYNNGIRECYRLVWN
-240 VSLDGNLIECTP
+240 DGSATIATGNHKFLFHGK
-252 DHLLAVNTV
+252 D
-261 LGPSYMR
+261 
-268 ADELLPCAS
+268 
-277 GYRGTGE
+277 TGE
-284 IRELRST
+284 EVWQ
-291 KSVRREVFQD
+291 SVEEVF
-301 FHLMYYLLGLAWA
+301 
-314 DGWMNHEK
+314 
-322 NSLSFHSSV
+322 SLYQKDQRSSLNAIRITPEG
-331 KEQEFFTDFAKRF
+331 K
-344 GTASVRVRK
+344 
-353 DLRKSPSGSM
+353 
-363 VRGIDLTLISPHLE
+363 H
-377 EFFIQ
+377 
-382 HGYTCN
+382 
-388 KPSRVYKDIPDNY
+388 
-401 FSDFLRGLYDG
+401 SDFLLCGV
-412 DGSSNHHTM
+412 S
-421 VFMCHEALKDVLVND
+421 K
-436 IHRLF
+436 
-441 GILPTKSYFR
+441 FR
-451 HNVWSVSYG
+451 TCN
-460 HSSSFLLWK
+460 
-469 SLYSTSSAFM
+469 
-479 QRKRDNAVC
+479 
-488 GKKRFLRVK
+488 
-497 DSSGVER
+497 
-504 VFHSVSE
+504 
-511 AAKFY
+511 
-516 HVCVSS
+516 
-522 LSHVAVG
+522 
-529 DRCHHKGICASY
+529 
-541 DTDFQSLL
+541 
-549 EIPEDIRCVVKPVG
+549 
-563 NRHVYDLQVKD
+563 VYDIQVEE
-574 VHNFRLANGIISHNC
+574 VHCFVMTNGIISHNC

-678 RFGVDTGIR
+678 RFGVDTGVR

-742 AEDSDTFPIRFSY
+742 AEDADTFPIRFSY

-807 FYRVILKN
+807 FYRVTLKN
-815 GMTLEGTGHHPVLVR
+815 GMILEGTGHHPVLVR
-830 KSPLEKVEY
+830 KSPLEKVAY

-866 NASLSCQDSWR
+866 PASLSCKDSWR

-882 TMGYFYGHGRMTD
+882 IMGYFYGKGKMTD
-895 GEMMSLI
+895 GILMSLC
-902 FDNPDL
+902 FDNKDL
-908 SYHYAGWMKSLFGDE
+908 AYHYYGWMKSLFGDE
-923 KVFPYDLGKG
+923 KVSRYDVDKG

-947 LVEHD
+947 LSEHD
-952 VIPAFD
+952 VIPTVE
-958 EDYFWRLDPV
+958 EDHLGNLKVSPV
-968 STYIE
+968 STYTKV
-973 EAYRISRMPDT
+973 ADGLSRTPDT
-984 FRHFLVGYLDS
+984 FRHFLAGYLDS

-1001 ALWYRDIPD
+1001 ELGYKEIPD
-1010 DWADGVTKDRVVFV
+1010 DWEDGITKDRVIFV
-1024 IPSSCKDV
+1024 IPSACKDV
-1032 IIPMFWASAIGC
+1032 IIPMFWASAIDC
-1044 KVTDY
+1044 KVTDH
-1049 TFKTRFWED
+1049 TFKTWFGEG

-1067 PYSLSNLLSL
+1067 PCSLSNLLSL
-1077 WNNQDVGLA
+1077 WDNTDVGLI

-1093 PKTFRLYSESRVQSV
+1093 PKTFRLYAESMVQSV
-1108 ERVPT
+1108 ERVHA
-1113 KNTVYDIE
+1113 NTVVYDIE
-1121 VEGVHEFVAGGI
+1121 VEDVHEFVAGGI

-1141 SCLSHDALVHTR
+1141 S
-1153 QGLVPIV
+1153 
-1160 DITEEHDIEVSPNKF
+1160 
-1175 AKAKLVHTG
+1175 
-1184 EQDFVKIV
+1184 
-1192 MSSGKKIECTTDH
+1192 
-1205 RFLCP
+1205 
-1210 SDEGF
+1210 
-1215 VWRYARDLKVSD
+1215 
-1227 MLCRTP
+1227 
-1233 VTFTGC
+1233 
-1239 DINFEM
+1239 
-1245 FVYGFFLGDGS
+1245 
-1256 YYSKESK
+1256 
-1263 NKCSLCMFFCEKDH
+1263 
-1277 DAMMYIHDG
+1277 
-1286 LVVRGIPH
+1286 
-1294 SMRPCKD
+1294 
-1301 SLWVI
+1301 
-1306 ELAKEGS
+1306 
-1313 RRLSEMFPVENVKQS
+1313 
-1328 ERRVDF
+1328 
-1334 SYIHSKV
+1334 
-1341 DAFSVLA
+1341 
-1348 GVYQAEGEKY
+1348 
-1358 IRPDDGKMNS
+1358 
-1368 ALNVTSYA
+1368 
-1376 LVQSLQR
+1376 
-1383 LADYVGIRTKIHTI
+1383 
-1397 KIDQVKHPTHHK
+1397 
-1409 QWRLQFCVKSFRK
+1409 
-1422 YLDNSIPFRINTKK
+1422 
-1436 DVPKFLTDSLN
+1436 
-1447 SLPKDVWKVGEM
+1447 
-1459 AKFKALYHNKRYSLY
+1459 
-1474 SVMRLCEYSE
+1474 
-1484 LPIEVFD
+1484 
-1491 YEQVVSIEPCGK
+1491 
-1503 KEAYTLAVD
+1503 
-1512 DPLHRYI
+1512 
-1519 AEGFIHHNCG
+1519 CG

-1562 IKTGDLVWTGSEFAP
+1562 VNTGDLVWTGSEFAP

-1585 CSVLKISTDCGEVI
+1585 CDVLKISTDCGEVI
-1599 CSAEHLVLVSDTRHE
+1599 CSAEHLILVSDSRHE

-1641 RYSPSRIER
+1641 RYSPARIDR
-1650 IESVG
+1650 IESAG
-1655 EAVCYD
+1655 EVVCYD

-1698 IDKGKDILGWYLSN
+1698 INQGKDILGWYLSN

-1782 YSPDTEFLVLDRG
+1782 YSPDTEFLVLDHG

-1955 LSLGLRS
+1955 LSLGFRS

-1967 PCTSLFSLA
+1967 PCTYLFSLA
-1976 KTKYKDEPI
+1976 KTEYKDEPI

-2045 KSSLYGEGAYVLTIF
+2045 KSSVYGEGAYILTIF

-2075 SVKQKNIAEKH
+2075 SVKKKNIAEKH

-2133 LSGETLVQTSYG
+2133 VAGDTILHTAEGHTIAIRDLVSVETLKNAVIGEPVELPEPKTRISTPDGWSPVTHWISNGKKDTLKLIIERQ
-2145 VLTLRSLY
+2145 LTL
-2153 DGWKSGTYRED
+2153 E
-2164 LKIATPSGMH
+2164 
-2174 NVLDVMNNGTKDV
+2174 V
-2187 LCLNMSNGDTLEATP
+2187 TP
-2202 DHLVRSGNKWV
+2202 DHLVGKYDPDASDDLSKKYKLVRAD
-2213 PVSSLNEGD
+2213 SLSVGH
-2222 CIDADICLSEVK
+2222 C
-2234 VYPQIPLSFVSGC
+2234 
-2247 FIPLNRDLAYLFGA
+2247 
-2261 VLGDGTI
+2261 VLWDYCPMRITDI
-2268 QKKNVYY
+2268 QK
-2275 FSEDEELLSEIERI
+2275 
-2289 VKGLGFEPR
+2289 G
-2298 RNLHRIGKNG
+2298 
-2308 KPFFRISCGASRCR
+2308 
-2322 EIFVGAGLVG
+2322 
-2332 DTGHK
+2332 
-2337 LLRVP
+2337 
-2342 DVVFKSPSECR
+2342 
-2353 FSFLQGIF
+2353 
-2361 DTDGTVS
+2361 
-2368 KLGNA
+2368 
-2373 TSCGLCFCTSSQV
+2373 
-2386 FAKQCAMLC
+2386 
-2395 RSLGMM
+2395 
-2401 CLVSSDFNKT
+2401 SSDVYDITVDN
-2411 YNRTYYKVRIRAS
+2411 AS
-2424 SIRQFVSLGGFK
+2424 HTF
-2436 CVHKQNTLMEWL
+2436 H
-2448 DAGLCLKTYKKH
+2448 
-2460 YCIQSISSGVR
+2460 
-2471 EVFDVSVDSEEH
+2471 
-2483 AFLANGLVVHNCASF
+2483 ANGVVVHNCASF

-2509 NSSFPEMSLDEC
+2509 NNSFPDMTLDEC

-2564 YFQSGDKAQIAFAER
+2564 YFQSGDRAQIAFAER

-2678 FTPEWEESS
+2678 FTPEWEESG
-2687 EVLKKRTGHVETES
+2687 EVLKKRTGHVETKP
-2701 SDNESLDVEESDDP
+2701 SDNDALDVEECEDP

>member
-16 KHWCPEVEQREDWDK
+16 KHWCPEVEPREDWDK

-77 DGKTGYYVPV
+77 DGLTGYYVPV

-166 PKTFSETLGDATTF
+166 PKTFSETLGEATTF

-190 YACLAEDTLV
+190 YA
-200 TTDQGHE
+200 
-207 KISEISV
+207 I
-214 GTLVDTSEGFKEV
+214 
-227 TATYDNGIREVLE
+227 
-240 VSLDGNLIECTP
+240 
-252 DHLLAVNTV
+252 
-261 LGPSYMR
+261 
-268 ADELLPCAS
+268 
-277 GYRGTGE
+277 
-284 IRELRST
+284 
-291 KSVRREVFQD
+291 
-301 FHLMYYLLGLAWA
+301 
-314 DGWMNHEK
+314 
-322 NSLSFHSSV
+322 
-331 KEQEFFTDFAKRF
+331 
-344 GTASVRVRK
+344 
-353 DLRKSPSGSM
+353 
-363 VRGIDLTLISPHLE
+363 
-377 EFFIQ
+377 
-382 HGYTCN
+382 
-388 KPSRVYKDIPDNY
+388 
-401 FSDFLRGLYDG
+401 
-412 DGSSNHHTM
+412 
-421 VFMCHEALKDVLVND
+421 
-436 IHRLF
+436 
-441 GILPTKSYFR
+441 
-451 HNVWSVSYG
+451 
-460 HSSSFLLWK
+460 
-469 SLYSTSSAFM
+469 
-479 QRKRDNAVC
+479 
-488 GKKRFLRVK
+488 
-497 DSSGVER
+497 
-504 VFHSVSE
+504 
-511 AAKFY
+511 
-516 HVCVSS
+516 
-522 LSHVAVG
+522 
-529 DRCHHKGICASY
+529 
-541 DTDFQSLL
+541 
-549 EIPEDIRCVVKPVG
+549 
-563 NRHVYDLQVKD
+563 
-574 VHNFRLANGIISHNC
+574 

-640 LCSSVETRID
+640 LCSSVEIRID

-678 RFGVDTGIR
+678 RFGVDTGVR

-742 AEDSDTFPIRFSY
+742 AEDADTFPIRFSY

-781 VQSDDMIWTAWGYKR
+781 VQSEDMIWTAWGYKR

-807 FYRVILKN
+807 FYRVTLKN

-830 KSPLEKVEY
+830 KSPLEKVAY

-851 IQDLKPDEPVVINHT
+851 IQDLKLDEPVVINHT
-866 NASLSCQDSWR
+866 HASLSCQDSWK

-882 TMGYFYGHGRMTD
+882 IMGYFYGKGKMTD
-895 GEMMSLI
+895 GILMSLC
-902 FDNPDL
+902 FDNSDL
-908 SYHYAGWMKSLFGDE
+908 AYHYAVWMKSLFGDK
-923 KVFPYDLGKG
+923 KVSQYDVDKG

-947 LVEHD
+947 LAEHE
-952 VIPAFD
+952 VIPTVE
-958 EDYFWRLDPV
+958 EDRLGNLKVSPV
-968 STYIE
+968 STYTKV
-973 EAYRISRMPDT
+973 ADRLSRMPDT
-984 FRHFLVGYLDS
+984 FRHFLAGYLDS
-995 AKTSVR
+995 AKTSAR
-1001 ALWYRDIPD
+1001 ELGYKEIPEDWD
-1010 DWADGVTKDRVVFV
+1010 DGITTDRVVFV
-1024 IPSSCKDV
+1024 IPSACKDV
-1032 IIPMFWASAIGC
+1032 IIPMFWASAIDC
-1044 KVTDY
+1044 KVTDH
-1049 TFKTRFWED
+1049 TFKTWFGEG
-1058 KVTRVEVSD
+1058 KVIRVEVSD

-1077 WNNQDVGLA
+1077 WNNLDVGLA

-1093 PKTFRLYSESRVQSV
+1093 PKTFRLYAESMVQSV
-1108 ERVPT
+1108 EHVHA
-1113 KNTVYDIE
+1113 NTVVYDIE
-1121 VEGVHEFVAGGI
+1121 VEDVHEYVAGGI

-1141 SCLSHDALVHTR
+1141 S
-1153 QGLVPIV
+1153 
-1160 DITEEHDIEVSPNKF
+1160 
-1175 AKAKLVHTG
+1175 
-1184 EQDFVKIV
+1184 
-1192 MSSGKKIECTTDH
+1192 
-1205 RFLCP
+1205 
-1210 SDEGF
+1210 
-1215 VWRYARDLKVSD
+1215 
-1227 MLCRTP
+1227 
-1233 VTFTGC
+1233 
-1239 DINFEM
+1239 
-1245 FVYGFFLGDGS
+1245 
-1256 YYSKESK
+1256 
-1263 NKCSLCMFFCEKDH
+1263 
-1277 DAMMYIHDG
+1277 
-1286 LVVRGIPH
+1286 
-1294 SMRPCKD
+1294 
-1301 SLWVI
+1301 
-1306 ELAKEGS
+1306 
-1313 RRLSEMFPVENVKQS
+1313 
-1328 ERRVDF
+1328 
-1334 SYIHSKV
+1334 
-1341 DAFSVLA
+1341 
-1348 GVYQAEGEKY
+1348 
-1358 IRPDDGKMNS
+1358 
-1368 ALNVTSYA
+1368 
-1376 LVQSLQR
+1376 
-1383 LADYVGIRTKIHTI
+1383 
-1397 KIDQVKHPTHHK
+1397 
-1409 QWRLQFCVKSFRK
+1409 
-1422 YLDNSIPFRINTKK
+1422 
-1436 DVPKFLTDSLN
+1436 
-1447 SLPKDVWKVGEM
+1447 
-1459 AKFKALYHNKRYSLY
+1459 
-1474 SVMRLCEYSE
+1474 
-1484 LPIEVFD
+1484 
-1491 YEQVVSIEPCGK
+1491 
-1503 KEAYTLAVD
+1503 
-1512 DPLHRYI
+1512 
-1519 AEGFIHHNCG
+1519 CG

-1562 IKTGDLVWTGSEFAP
+1562 VNTGDLVWTGSEFAP
-1577 CQQLGSKT
+1577 CQQLGSKI
-1585 CSVLKISTDCGEVI
+1585 CSVLKIYTDCGEVV
-1599 CSAEHLVLVSDTRHE
+1599 CSAEHLVLASDSRHG

-1619 HAGDLKVGQFMKHVG
+1619 HAGDLEVGQFVKHVG
-1634 KVLSSDD
+1634 KVLSSDEVQSKFSYGNVYNPKGGVPRKEIHVD
-1641 RYSPSRIER
+1641 KILYDFWFSLGFFLGDGNFLRDKSGRYRGIAISIGYQDVDNIPRIQAGFKEVGIDTCIRTLKKKECFDVTSVYTKSQNLTDLFLDLDFGTNAFTKKVPSVVFRLGNAQRSLFLRGLFSSDGCCNTGVSYTSVSYTLVSEVRKLLWTFGISSRISQRKDTEAYTLYVHDKEKFFEYVGFEGERRKSNVRNKSEFRLDDDGYSPARIEC

-1655 EAVCYD
+1655 EAVCHD

-1698 IDKGKDILGWYLSN
+1698 IDQGKDILGWYLSN

-1782 YSPDTEFLVLDRG
+1782 YSPDTEFLVLDHG

-1822 AGERYSH
+1822 AGKRYSH

-1840 FNVTDNHRMWIGTQD
+1840 FNVTDNHRMWIGTPD

-1955 LSLGLRS
+1955 LSLGFRS
-1962 LEASN
+1962 LEAFN
-1967 PCTSLFSLA
+1967 PCTCLFSLA
-1976 KTKYKDEPI
+1976 KTEYKDEPI

-2045 KSSLYGEGAYVLTIF
+2045 KSSVYGEGTYVLTIF
-2060 SDVSSLPKSL
+2060 SDMSSLPKSL

-2174 NVLDVMNNGTKDV
+2174 HVLDVMNNGTKDV

-2247 FIPLNRDLAYLFGA
+2247 FIPLNKDLAYLFGA

-2268 QKKNVYY
+2268 QQKNVYY

-2289 VKGLGFEPR
+2289 VKGLGLEPR

-2342 DVVFKSPSECR
+2342 DVIFKSPSECR

-2373 TSCGLCFCTSSQV
+2373 SSCGLCFCTSSQV
-2386 FAKQCAMLC
+2386 FAQQCAMLC

-2424 SIRQFVSLGGFK
+2424 SVRQFVSLGGFK

-2539 AENVSY
+2539 AENVTY

-2564 YFQSGDKAQIAFAER
+2564 YFQSGDRAQVAFAER

>member
-16 KHWCPEVEQREDWDK
+16 KHWCPEVEPREDWDK

-77 DGKTGYYVPV
+77 DGLTGYYVPV

-166 PKTFSETLGDATTF
+166 PKTFSETLGEATTF

-190 YACLAEDTLV
+190 YA
-200 TTDQGHE
+200 
-207 KISEISV
+207 I
-214 GTLVDTSEGFKEV
+214 
-227 TATYDNGIREVLE
+227 
-240 VSLDGNLIECTP
+240 
-252 DHLLAVNTV
+252 
-261 LGPSYMR
+261 
-268 ADELLPCAS
+268 
-277 GYRGTGE
+277 
-284 IRELRST
+284 
-291 KSVRREVFQD
+291 
-301 FHLMYYLLGLAWA
+301 
-314 DGWMNHEK
+314 
-322 NSLSFHSSV
+322 
-331 KEQEFFTDFAKRF
+331 
-344 GTASVRVRK
+344 
-353 DLRKSPSGSM
+353 
-363 VRGIDLTLISPHLE
+363 
-377 EFFIQ
+377 
-382 HGYTCN
+382 
-388 KPSRVYKDIPDNY
+388 
-401 FSDFLRGLYDG
+401 
-412 DGSSNHHTM
+412 
-421 VFMCHEALKDVLVND
+421 
-436 IHRLF
+436 
-441 GILPTKSYFR
+441 
-451 HNVWSVSYG
+451 
-460 HSSSFLLWK
+460 
-469 SLYSTSSAFM
+469 
-479 QRKRDNAVC
+479 
-488 GKKRFLRVK
+488 
-497 DSSGVER
+497 
-504 VFHSVSE
+504 
-511 AAKFY
+511 
-516 HVCVSS
+516 
-522 LSHVAVG
+522 
-529 DRCHHKGICASY
+529 
-541 DTDFQSLL
+541 
-549 EIPEDIRCVVKPVG
+549 
-563 NRHVYDLQVKD
+563 
-574 VHNFRLANGIISHNC
+574 

-640 LCSSVETRID
+640 LCSSVEIRID

-678 RFGVDTGIR
+678 RFGVDTGVR

-742 AEDSDTFPIRFSY
+742 AEDADTFPIRFSY

-781 VQSDDMIWTAWGYKR
+781 VQSEDMIWTAWGYKR

-807 FYRVILKN
+807 FYRVTLKN

-830 KSPLEKVEY
+830 KSPLEKVAY

-851 IQDLKPDEPVVINHT
+851 IQDLKLDEPVVINHT
-866 NASLSCQDSWR
+866 HASLSCQDSWK

-882 TMGYFYGHGRMTD
+882 IMGYFYGKGKMTD
-895 GEMMSLI
+895 GILMSLC
-902 FDNPDL
+902 FDNSDL
-908 SYHYAGWMKSLFGDE
+908 AYHYAVWMKSLFGDK
-923 KVFPYDLGKG
+923 KVSQYDVDKG

-947 LVEHD
+947 LAEHE
-952 VIPAFD
+952 VIPTVE
-958 EDYFWRLDPV
+958 EDRLGNLKVSPV
-968 STYIE
+968 STYTKV
-973 EAYRISRMPDT
+973 ADRLSRMPDT
-984 FRHFLVGYLDS
+984 FRHFLAGYLDS
-995 AKTSVR
+995 AKTSAR
-1001 ALWYRDIPD
+1001 ELGYKEIPEDWD
-1010 DWADGVTKDRVVFV
+1010 DGITTDRVVFV
-1024 IPSSCKDV
+1024 IPSACKDV
-1032 IIPMFWASAIGC
+1032 IIPMFWASAIDC
-1044 KVTDY
+1044 KVTDH
-1049 TFKTRFWED
+1049 TFKTWFGEG
-1058 KVTRVEVSD
+1058 KVIRVEVSD

-1077 WNNQDVGLA
+1077 WNNLDVGLA

-1093 PKTFRLYSESRVQSV
+1093 PKTFRLYAESMVQSV
-1108 ERVPT
+1108 EHVHA
-1113 KNTVYDIE
+1113 NTVVYDIE
-1121 VEGVHEFVAGGI
+1121 VEGVHEYVAGGI

-1141 SCLSHDALVHTR
+1141 S
-1153 QGLVPIV
+1153 
-1160 DITEEHDIEVSPNKF
+1160 
-1175 AKAKLVHTG
+1175 
-1184 EQDFVKIV
+1184 
-1192 MSSGKKIECTTDH
+1192 
-1205 RFLCP
+1205 
-1210 SDEGF
+1210 
-1215 VWRYARDLKVSD
+1215 
-1227 MLCRTP
+1227 
-1233 VTFTGC
+1233 
-1239 DINFEM
+1239 
-1245 FVYGFFLGDGS
+1245 
-1256 YYSKESK
+1256 
-1263 NKCSLCMFFCEKDH
+1263 
-1277 DAMMYIHDG
+1277 
-1286 LVVRGIPH
+1286 
-1294 SMRPCKD
+1294 
-1301 SLWVI
+1301 
-1306 ELAKEGS
+1306 
-1313 RRLSEMFPVENVKQS
+1313 
-1328 ERRVDF
+1328 
-1334 SYIHSKV
+1334 
-1341 DAFSVLA
+1341 
-1348 GVYQAEGEKY
+1348 
-1358 IRPDDGKMNS
+1358 
-1368 ALNVTSYA
+1368 
-1376 LVQSLQR
+1376 
-1383 LADYVGIRTKIHTI
+1383 
-1397 KIDQVKHPTHHK
+1397 
-1409 QWRLQFCVKSFRK
+1409 
-1422 YLDNSIPFRINTKK
+1422 
-1436 DVPKFLTDSLN
+1436 
-1447 SLPKDVWKVGEM
+1447 
-1459 AKFKALYHNKRYSLY
+1459 
-1474 SVMRLCEYSE
+1474 
-1484 LPIEVFD
+1484 
-1491 YEQVVSIEPCGK
+1491 
-1503 KEAYTLAVD
+1503 
-1512 DPLHRYI
+1512 
-1519 AEGFIHHNCG
+1519 CG

-1562 IKTGDLVWTGSEFAP
+1562 VNTGDLVWTGSEFAP
-1577 CQQLGSKT
+1577 CQQLGSKI
-1585 CSVLKISTDCGEVI
+1585 CSVLKIYTDCGEVV
-1599 CSAEHLVLVSDTRHE
+1599 CSAEHLVLASDSRHG

-1619 HAGDLKVGQFMKHVG
+1619 HAGDLEVGQFVKHVG
-1634 KVLSSDD
+1634 KVLSSDEVQSKFSYGNVYNPKGGVPRKEIHVD
-1641 RYSPSRIER
+1641 KILYDFWFSLGFFLGDGNFLRDKSGRYRGIAISIGYQDVDNIPRIQAGFKEVGIDTCIRTLKKKECFDVTSVYTKSQNLTDLFLDLDFGTNAFTKKVPSVVFRLGNAQRSLFLRGLFSSDGCCNTGVSYTSVSYTLVSEVRKLLWTFGISSRISQRKDTEAYTLYVHDKEKFFEYVGFEGERRKSNVRNKSEFRLDDDGYSPARIER

-1655 EAVCYD
+1655 EAVCHD

-1698 IDKGKDILGWYLSN
+1698 INQGKDILGWYLSN

-1782 YSPDTEFLVLDRG
+1782 YSPDTEFLVLDHG

-1822 AGERYSH
+1822 AGKRYSH

-1840 FNVTDNHRMWIGTQD
+1840 FNVTDNHRMWIGTPD

-1955 LSLGLRS
+1955 LSLGFRS
-1962 LEASN
+1962 LEAYN
-1967 PCTSLFSLA
+1967 PCTCLFSLA
-1976 KTKYKDEPI
+1976 KTEYKDEPI

-2038 TCRVDPS
+2038 TCRVDSS
-2045 KSSLYGEGAYVLTIF
+2045 KSSVYGEGTYVLTIF
-2060 SDVSSLPKSL
+2060 SDMSSLPKSL

-2174 NVLDVMNNGTKDV
+2174 HVLDVMNNGTKDV

-2247 FIPLNRDLAYLFGA
+2247 FIPLNKDLAYLFGA

-2268 QKKNVYY
+2268 QQKNVYY

-2308 KPFFRISCGASRCR
+2308 KTFFRISCGASRCR

-2342 DVVFKSPSECR
+2342 DVIFKSPSECR

-2373 TSCGLCFCTSSQV
+2373 SSCGLCFCTSSQV
-2386 FAKQCAMLC
+2386 FAQQCAMLC

-2424 SIRQFVSLGGFK
+2424 SVRQFVSLGGFK

-2539 AENVSY
+2539 AENVTY

-2564 YFQSGDKAQIAFAER
+2564 YFQSGDRAQVAFAER

>member
-16 KHWCPEVEQREDWDK
+16 KHWCPEVEPREDWDK

-166 PKTFSETLGDATTF
+166 PKTFSETLGEATTF

-190 YACLAEDTLV
+190 YACLDENELV
-200 TTDQGHE
+200 MMGDMST
-207 KISEISV
+207 KRICEIEV
-214 GTLVDTSEGFKEV
+214 GDMVCTPNGTRKV
-227 TATYDNGIREVLE
+227 TAVYNNGIRECYRLVWNDGSTTIATGNHKFLFHDKDTGEEVWRSVDE
-240 VSLDGNLIECTP
+240 VSSLYQKGPRSSLNAVRITP
-252 DHLLAVNTV
+252 EGKH
-261 LGPSYMR
+261 
-268 ADELLPCAS
+268 
-277 GYRGTGE
+277 
-284 IRELRST
+284 
-291 KSVRREVFQD
+291 
-301 FHLMYYLLGLAWA
+301 
-314 DGWMNHEK
+314 
-322 NSLSFHSSV
+322 
-331 KEQEFFTDFAKRF
+331 
-344 GTASVRVRK
+344 
-353 DLRKSPSGSM
+353 
-363 VRGIDLTLISPHLE
+363 
-377 EFFIQ
+377 
-382 HGYTCN
+382 
-388 KPSRVYKDIPDNY
+388 
-401 FSDFLRGLYDG
+401 SDFLLCEV
-412 DGSSNHHTM
+412 S
-421 VFMCHEALKDVLVND
+421 K
-436 IHRLF
+436 
-441 GILPTKSYFR
+441 FR
-451 HNVWSVSYG
+451 
-460 HSSSFLLWK
+460 
-469 SLYSTSSAFM
+469 T
-479 QRKRDNAVC
+479 
-488 GKKRFLRVK
+488 
-497 DSSGVER
+497 
-504 VFHSVSE
+504 
-511 AAKFY
+511 
-516 HVCVSS
+516 
-522 LSHVAVG
+522 
-529 DRCHHKGICASY
+529 
-541 DTDFQSLL
+541 
-549 EIPEDIRCVVKPVG
+549 CVV
-563 NRHVYDLQVKD
+563 YDIQVD
-574 VHNFRLANGIISHNC
+574 EVHCFVMANGIISHNC

-678 RFGVDTGIR
+678 RFGVDTGVR

-742 AEDSDTFPIRFSY
+742 AEDADTFPIRFSY

-796 VLWNHSHEVDE
+796 VLWNHSHDVDE
-807 FYRVILKN
+807 FYRVTLKN
-815 GMTLEGTGHHPVLVR
+815 GMALEGTGHHPVLVR
-830 KSPLEKVEY
+830 KSPLEKVSC

-851 IQDLKPDEPVVINHT
+851 IQDLKPAEPVVINH
-866 NASLSCQDSWR
+866 NHASIPCKDPWK

-882 TMGYFYGHGRMTD
+882 IMGYFYGKGKMPD
-895 GEMMSLI
+895 GILMSLC
-902 FDNPDL
+902 FDNKDL
-908 SYHYAGWMKSLFGDE
+908 ACHYVGWMKSLFGDE
-923 KVFPYDLGKG
+923 KVSRYDVDKG

-947 LVEHD
+947 LAEHEMIPTVE
-952 VIPAFD
+952 
-958 EDYFWRLDPV
+958 EDCLGNLKVKPM
-968 STYIE
+968 STYTKV
-973 EAYRISRMPDT
+973 ADRLSRMPDT
-984 FRHFLVGYLDS
+984 FRHFLAGYLDS
-995 AKTSVR
+995 AKTSAR
-1001 ALWYRDIPD
+1001 ELGYKEIPESWD
-1010 DWADGVTKDRVVFV
+1010 DGITTDRVVFV
-1024 IPSSCKDV
+1024 IPSACKDV
-1032 IIPMFWASAIGC
+1032 VIPMFWASAIDC
-1044 KVTDY
+1044 KVTDH
-1049 TFKTRFWED
+1049 TFKTWFGEGR
-1058 KVTRVEVSD
+1058 VTRVEVSD

-1077 WNNQDVGLA
+1077 WNNLDVGLA
-1086 RFSCVEL
+1086 RFSCVKL
-1093 PKTFRLYSESRVQSV
+1093 PKTFRLYAESMVQSV
-1108 ERVPT
+1108 EHVHA
-1113 KNTVYDIE
+1113 NTVVYDIE
-1121 VEGVHEFVAGGI
+1121 VEDVHEYVAGGI

-1141 SCLSHDALVHTR
+1141 S
-1153 QGLVPIV
+1153 
-1160 DITEEHDIEVSPNKF
+1160 
-1175 AKAKLVHTG
+1175 
-1184 EQDFVKIV
+1184 
-1192 MSSGKKIECTTDH
+1192 
-1205 RFLCP
+1205 
-1210 SDEGF
+1210 
-1215 VWRYARDLKVSD
+1215 
-1227 MLCRTP
+1227 
-1233 VTFTGC
+1233 
-1239 DINFEM
+1239 
-1245 FVYGFFLGDGS
+1245 
-1256 YYSKESK
+1256 
-1263 NKCSLCMFFCEKDH
+1263 
-1277 DAMMYIHDG
+1277 
-1286 LVVRGIPH
+1286 
-1294 SMRPCKD
+1294 
-1301 SLWVI
+1301 
-1306 ELAKEGS
+1306 
-1313 RRLSEMFPVENVKQS
+1313 
-1328 ERRVDF
+1328 
-1334 SYIHSKV
+1334 
-1341 DAFSVLA
+1341 
-1348 GVYQAEGEKY
+1348 
-1358 IRPDDGKMNS
+1358 
-1368 ALNVTSYA
+1368 
-1376 LVQSLQR
+1376 
-1383 LADYVGIRTKIHTI
+1383 
-1397 KIDQVKHPTHHK
+1397 
-1409 QWRLQFCVKSFRK
+1409 
-1422 YLDNSIPFRINTKK
+1422 
-1436 DVPKFLTDSLN
+1436 
-1447 SLPKDVWKVGEM
+1447 
-1459 AKFKALYHNKRYSLY
+1459 
-1474 SVMRLCEYSE
+1474 
-1484 LPIEVFD
+1484 
-1491 YEQVVSIEPCGK
+1491 
-1503 KEAYTLAVD
+1503 
-1512 DPLHRYI
+1512 
-1519 AEGFIHHNCG
+1519 CG

-1562 IKTGDLVWTGSEFAP
+1562 VNTGDLVWTGSEFVP
-1577 CQQLGSKT
+1577 CQQLGSRKKICESICT
-1585 CSVLKISTDCGEVI
+1585 YFGSITASLEHKFLTLNLDSFDLEFSVLANVISQGLPVVRNVHDGGFTFRELIENEKFKDSMLFRSELSEEVVE
-1599 CSAEHLVLVSDTRHE
+1599 CLSEKFRDVRFDMVKSAKYFWHPNIIPPEVTV
-1614 IGEFR
+1614 
-1619 HAGDLKVGQFMKHVG
+1619 
-1634 KVLSSDD
+1634 
-1641 RYSPSRIER
+1641 
-1650 IESVG
+1650 
-1655 EAVCYD
+1655 YD

-1698 IDKGKDILGWYLSN
+1698 INQGKDILGWYLSN

-1795 WMTADRITKGMKIAY
+1795 WMTADHITKGMKIAY

-1829 EASEVYMHPTL
+1829 EASEVYIHPTL
-1840 FNVTDNHRMWIGTQD
+1840 FNVTDNHRMWIGTPD

-1943 DFSSTEFSVDRE
+1943 DFSSTKFSVDRE

-1967 PCTSLFSLA
+1967 PCTYLFSLA
-1976 KTKYKDEPI
+1976 KTEYKDEPI

-2038 TCRVDPS
+2038 TCRVEPS
-2045 KSSLYGEGAYVLTIF
+2045 KSSVYGEGTYVLTIF

-2123 SKEARKKAKC
+2123 SKEARKQAK
-2133 LSGETLVQTSYG
+2133 
-2145 VLTLRSLY
+2145 
-2153 DGWKSGTYRED
+2153 
-2164 LKIATPSGMH
+2164 I
-2174 NVLDVMNNGTKDV
+2174 
-2187 LCLNMSNGDTLEATP
+2187 
-2202 DHLVRSGNKWV
+2202 
-2213 PVSSLNEGD
+2213 
-2222 CIDADICLSEVK
+2222 
-2234 VYPQIPLSFVSGC
+2234 
-2247 FIPLNRDLAYLFGA
+2247 
-2261 VLGDGTI
+2261 
-2268 QKKNVYY
+2268 
-2275 FSEDEELLSEIERI
+2275 
-2289 VKGLGFEPR
+2289 
-2298 RNLHRIGKNG
+2298 
-2308 KPFFRISCGASRCR
+2308 
-2322 EIFVGAGLVG
+2322 
-2332 DTGHK
+2332 
-2337 LLRVP
+2337 
-2342 DVVFKSPSECR
+2342 
-2353 FSFLQGIF
+2353 
-2361 DTDGTVS
+2361 
-2368 KLGNA
+2368 
-2373 TSCGLCFCTSSQV
+2373 
-2386 FAKQCAMLC
+2386 
-2395 RSLGMM
+2395 
-2401 CLVSSDFNKT
+2401 
-2411 YNRTYYKVRIRAS
+2411 
-2424 SIRQFVSLGGFK
+2424 
-2436 CVHKQNTLMEWL
+2436 
-2448 DAGLCLKTYKKH
+2448 
-2460 YCIQSISSGVR
+2460 
-2471 EVFDVSVDSEEH
+2471 
-2483 AFLANGLVVHNCASF
+2483 ASF

-2528 KEALPSIEQGQ
+2528 REALPSIEQGQ
-2539 AENVSY
+2539 AENVTY

-2564 YFQSGDKAQIAFAER
+2564 YFQSGDKSQIAFAER

-2678 FTPEWEESS
+2678 FTPEWEESN

-2701 SDNESLDVEESDDP
+2701 SDNVSLDIEESDDP

>member
-16 KHWCPEVEQREDWDK
+16 KHWCPEVEPREDWDK

-166 PKTFSETLGDATTF
+166 PKTFSETLGEATTF

-190 YACLAEDTLV
+190 YACLAE
-200 TTDQGHE
+200 HE
-207 KISEISV
+207 LIMMGDMSTKRICEIEV
-214 GTLVDTSEGFKEV
+214 GDMVCTPNGPRKV
-227 TATYDNGIREVLE
+227 TAVYNNGIRECYRLVWNDGSITIATGNHKFLFHDKDTGEEVWRSVDE
-240 VSLDGNLIECTP
+240 VSSLYQKGPRSSLNAVRITP
-252 DHLLAVNTV
+252 E
-261 LGPSYMR
+261 G
-268 ADELLPCAS
+268 
-277 GYRGTGE
+277 
-284 IRELRST
+284 
-291 KSVRREVFQD
+291 
-301 FHLMYYLLGLAWA
+301 
-314 DGWMNHEK
+314 
-322 NSLSFHSSV
+322 
-331 KEQEFFTDFAKRF
+331 KR
-344 GTASVRVRK
+344 
-353 DLRKSPSGSM
+353 
-363 VRGIDLTLISPHLE
+363 
-377 EFFIQ
+377 
-382 HGYTCN
+382 
-388 KPSRVYKDIPDNY
+388 
-401 FSDFLRGLYDG
+401 SDFLLCEV
-412 DGSSNHHTM
+412 S
-421 VFMCHEALKDVLVND
+421 K
-436 IHRLF
+436 
-441 GILPTKSYFR
+441 FR
-451 HNVWSVSYG
+451 TCN
-460 HSSSFLLWK
+460 
-469 SLYSTSSAFM
+469 
-479 QRKRDNAVC
+479 
-488 GKKRFLRVK
+488 
-497 DSSGVER
+497 
-504 VFHSVSE
+504 
-511 AAKFY
+511 
-516 HVCVSS
+516 
-522 LSHVAVG
+522 
-529 DRCHHKGICASY
+529 
-541 DTDFQSLL
+541 
-549 EIPEDIRCVVKPVG
+549 
-563 NRHVYDLQVKD
+563 VYDIQVEE
-574 VHNFRLANGIISHNC
+574 VHCFVMANGIISHNC

-678 RFGVDTGIR
+678 RFGVDTGVR

-742 AEDSDTFPIRFSY
+742 AEDADTFPIRFSY

-807 FYRVILKN
+807 FYRVTLKN

-830 KSPLEKVEY
+830 KSPLEKVAY
-839 SGMTKDDVEWAG
+839 SGMTKDDVEWVG
-851 IQDLKPDEPVVINHT
+851 IQDLKLDEPVVINHT
-866 NASLSCQDSWR
+866 HASLSCSDPWK

-882 TMGYFYGHGRMTD
+882 IMGYFYGKGKMTD

-908 SYHYAGWMKSLFGDE
+908 SYHYAGWLKSLFGDK

-933 KVEYSITRQTLAKF
+933 KVEYSITRQTLANF

-958 EDYFWRLDPV
+958 ENCFWRLDPV

-973 EAYRISRMPDT
+973 KAYRISRMPDT
-984 FRHFLVGYLDS
+984 FRHFLAGCLDS
-995 AKTSVR
+995 SKTSVR
-1001 ALWYRDIPD
+1001 DLWYSEIPD
-1010 DWADGVTKDRVVFV
+1010 DWTDGVTKDRVVFV

-1044 KVTDY
+1044 KVTDH
-1049 TFKTRFWED
+1049 TFKIGFCED

-1067 PYSLSNLLSL
+1067 PCSLSNLLSL
-1077 WNNQDVGLA
+1077 WNNIDVGLA

-1093 PKTFRLYSESRVQSV
+1093 PKTFRLYSESMVQSV
-1108 ERVPT
+1108 EHVHA
-1113 KNTVYDIE
+1113 NTVVYDIE
-1121 VEGVHEFVAGGI
+1121 VEDVHEYIAGGI

-1141 SCLSHDALVHTR
+1141 S
-1153 QGLVPIV
+1153 
-1160 DITEEHDIEVSPNKF
+1160 
-1175 AKAKLVHTG
+1175 
-1184 EQDFVKIV
+1184 
-1192 MSSGKKIECTTDH
+1192 
-1205 RFLCP
+1205 
-1210 SDEGF
+1210 
-1215 VWRYARDLKVSD
+1215 
-1227 MLCRTP
+1227 
-1233 VTFTGC
+1233 
-1239 DINFEM
+1239 
-1245 FVYGFFLGDGS
+1245 
-1256 YYSKESK
+1256 
-1263 NKCSLCMFFCEKDH
+1263 
-1277 DAMMYIHDG
+1277 
-1286 LVVRGIPH
+1286 
-1294 SMRPCKD
+1294 
-1301 SLWVI
+1301 
-1306 ELAKEGS
+1306 
-1313 RRLSEMFPVENVKQS
+1313 
-1328 ERRVDF
+1328 
-1334 SYIHSKV
+1334 
-1341 DAFSVLA
+1341 
-1348 GVYQAEGEKY
+1348 
-1358 IRPDDGKMNS
+1358 
-1368 ALNVTSYA
+1368 
-1376 LVQSLQR
+1376 
-1383 LADYVGIRTKIHTI
+1383 
-1397 KIDQVKHPTHHK
+1397 
-1409 QWRLQFCVKSFRK
+1409 
-1422 YLDNSIPFRINTKK
+1422 
-1436 DVPKFLTDSLN
+1436 
-1447 SLPKDVWKVGEM
+1447 
-1459 AKFKALYHNKRYSLY
+1459 
-1474 SVMRLCEYSE
+1474 
-1484 LPIEVFD
+1484 
-1491 YEQVVSIEPCGK
+1491 
-1503 KEAYTLAVD
+1503 
-1512 DPLHRYI
+1512 
-1519 AEGFIHHNCG
+1519 CG

-1542 QCLEEDTSVITS
+1542 Q
-1554 EGIKPIKQ
+1554 
-1562 IKTGDLVWTGSEFAP
+1562 
-1577 CQQLGSKT
+1577 
-1585 CSVLKISTDCGEVI
+1585 
-1599 CSAEHLVLVSDTRHE
+1599 
-1614 IGEFR
+1614 
-1619 HAGDLKVGQFMKHVG
+1619 
-1634 KVLSSDD
+1634 
-1641 RYSPSRIER
+1641 
-1650 IESVG
+1650 
-1655 EAVCYD
+1655 
-1661 LFVPK
+1661 
-1666 FERFVA
+1666 
-1672 NGFIV
+1672 
-1677 HNSTPKPHSL
+1677 STPKPHSL

-1698 IDKGKDILGWYLSN
+1698 INQGKDILGWYLSN

-1782 YSPDTEFLVLDRG
+1782 YSPDTEFLVLNHG

-1840 FNVTDNHRMWIGTQD
+1840 FNVTDNHRMWIGTPD

-1870 NPKQKFRMKTAV
+1870 SPKQKFRMKTAV

-1943 DFSSTEFSVDRE
+1943 DYSSTEFSVDRE
-1955 LSLGLRS
+1955 LSLGFRS
-1962 LEASN
+1962 LEAFN
-1967 PCTSLFSLA
+1967 PCTYLFSLA
-1976 KTKYKDEPI
+1976 KTEYKDEPI

-2038 TCRVDPS
+2038 TCRVDSS
-2045 KSSLYGEGAYVLTIF
+2045 KSSVYGEGAYVLTIF
-2060 SDVSSLPKSL
+2060 SDVSALPKSL

-2174 NVLDVMNNGTKDV
+2174 HVLDVMNNGTKDV

-2247 FIPLNRDLAYLFGA
+2247 FIPLNKDLAYLFGA

-2275 FSEDEELLSEIERI
+2275 FSEDEELLEEIERI

-2342 DVVFKSPSECR
+2342 DVIFKSPSECR

-2368 KLGNA
+2368 KLGNVS
-2373 TSCGLCFCTSSQV
+2373 SCGLCFCTSSQV
-2386 FAKQCAMLC
+2386 FAQQCAMLC

-2424 SIRQFVSLGGFK
+2424 SVRQFVSLGGFK

-2564 YFQSGDKAQIAFAER
+2564 YFQSGDRAQVAFAER

-2666 LIPFTYNKETKE
+2666 LMPFTYNKETEE

>member
-16 KHWCPEVEQREDWDK
+16 KHWCPEVEPREDWDK

-190 YACLAEDTLV
+190 YACLAEHELV
-200 TTDQGHE
+200 MMGDRSTKRICE
-207 KISEISV
+207 VEV
-214 GTLVDTSEGFKEV
+214 GDMVCTPKGPRKV
-227 TATYDNGIREVLE
+227 TAVYNNGIRECY
-240 VSLDGNLIECTP
+240 SLVWNDGSATTATGNHKFLFH
-252 DHLLAVNTV
+252 DK
-261 LGPSYMR
+261 
-268 ADELLPCAS
+268 D
-277 GYRGTGE
+277 TGE
-284 IRELRST
+284 EVWRS
-291 KSVRREVFQD
+291 VDEV
-301 FHLMYYLLGLAWA
+301 Y
-314 DGWMNHEK
+314 
-322 NSLSFHSSV
+322 SLYQKDHRSS
-331 KEQEFFTDFAKRF
+331 
-344 GTASVRVRK
+344 
-353 DLRKSPSGSM
+353 
-363 VRGIDLTLISPHLE
+363 LE
-377 EFFIQ
+377 AVQITPKGK
-382 HGYTCN
+382 H
-388 KPSRVYKDIPDNY
+388 
-401 FSDFLRGLYDG
+401 SDFLLCEV
-412 DGSSNHHTM
+412 S
-421 VFMCHEALKDVLVND
+421 K
-436 IHRLF
+436 
-441 GILPTKSYFR
+441 FR
-451 HNVWSVSYG
+451 
-460 HSSSFLLWK
+460 
-469 SLYSTSSAFM
+469 
-479 QRKRDNAVC
+479 
-488 GKKRFLRVK
+488 
-497 DSSGVER
+497 
-504 VFHSVSE
+504 
-511 AAKFY
+511 
-516 HVCVSS
+516 
-522 LSHVAVG
+522 
-529 DRCHHKGICASY
+529 
-541 DTDFQSLL
+541 
-549 EIPEDIRCVVKPVG
+549 PCVV
-563 NRHVYDLQVKD
+563 YDIQVEE
-574 VHNFRLANGIISHNC
+574 VHCFVMANGVVSHNC

-678 RFGVDTGIR
+678 RFGVDTGVR

-760 PCLTENNTVLTKS
+760 PCLTENSTVLTKS

-807 FYRVILKN
+807 FYRVTLKN

-830 KSPLEKVEY
+830 KLPLEKVAC

-866 NASLSCQDSWR
+866 PAHLSCQDSWK

-882 TMGYFYGHGRMTD
+882 IVGYFYGKGKMTD
-895 GEMMSLI
+895 GVLMSLC
-902 FDNPDL
+902 FDNHDL
-908 SYHYAGWMKSLFGDE
+908 SYHYAGWMKSLFGDK
-923 KVFPYDLGKG
+923 KVFQYDLGKG

-952 VIPAFD
+952 VIPAFE
-958 EDYFWRLDPV
+958 EDRLGNLKVSPV

-973 EAYRISRMPDT
+973 AADRLSRMPDT
-984 FRHFLVGYLDS
+984 FRHFLAGYLDS

-1001 ALWYRDIPD
+1001 ELGYKEIPD
-1010 DWADGVTKDRVVFV
+1010 DWEDGITKDRVTFV
-1024 IPSSCKDV
+1024 IPSACKDV
-1032 IIPMFWASAIGC
+1032 IIPMFWASAIDC
-1044 KVTDY
+1044 KVTDH
-1049 TFKTRFWED
+1049 TFKTWFGEG

-1093 PKTFRLYSESRVQSV
+1093 PKTFRLYAESRVQSV

-1121 VEGVHEFVAGGI
+1121 VEDVHEFVAGGI

-1141 SCLSHDALVHTR
+1141 S
-1153 QGLVPIV
+1153 
-1160 DITEEHDIEVSPNKF
+1160 
-1175 AKAKLVHTG
+1175 
-1184 EQDFVKIV
+1184 
-1192 MSSGKKIECTTDH
+1192 
-1205 RFLCP
+1205 
-1210 SDEGF
+1210 
-1215 VWRYARDLKVSD
+1215 
-1227 MLCRTP
+1227 
-1233 VTFTGC
+1233 
-1239 DINFEM
+1239 
-1245 FVYGFFLGDGS
+1245 
-1256 YYSKESK
+1256 
-1263 NKCSLCMFFCEKDH
+1263 
-1277 DAMMYIHDG
+1277 
-1286 LVVRGIPH
+1286 
-1294 SMRPCKD
+1294 
-1301 SLWVI
+1301 
-1306 ELAKEGS
+1306 
-1313 RRLSEMFPVENVKQS
+1313 
-1328 ERRVDF
+1328 
-1334 SYIHSKV
+1334 
-1341 DAFSVLA
+1341 
-1348 GVYQAEGEKY
+1348 
-1358 IRPDDGKMNS
+1358 
-1368 ALNVTSYA
+1368 
-1376 LVQSLQR
+1376 
-1383 LADYVGIRTKIHTI
+1383 
-1397 KIDQVKHPTHHK
+1397 
-1409 QWRLQFCVKSFRK
+1409 
-1422 YLDNSIPFRINTKK
+1422 
-1436 DVPKFLTDSLN
+1436 
-1447 SLPKDVWKVGEM
+1447 
-1459 AKFKALYHNKRYSLY
+1459 
-1474 SVMRLCEYSE
+1474 
-1484 LPIEVFD
+1484 
-1491 YEQVVSIEPCGK
+1491 
-1503 KEAYTLAVD
+1503 
-1512 DPLHRYI
+1512 
-1519 AEGFIHHNCG
+1519 CG

-1562 IKTGDLVWTGSEFAP
+1562 IKTGDLVWTGSEFAS

-1962 LEASN
+1962 LEAFN

-2014 SGKVVVSSKEHAD
+2014 TGKVVVSSKEHAD

-2174 NVLDVMNNGTKDV
+2174 HVLDVMNNGTKDV

-2213 PVSSLNEGD
+2213 QVSSLNEGD

-2373 TSCGLCFCTSSQV
+2373 ASCGLCFCTSSQV

-2424 SIRQFVSLGGFK
+2424 SVRQFVSLGGFK

>member
-16 KHWCPEVEQREDWDK
+16 KHWCPEVEPREDWDK

-102 FSILSKAGTQ
+102 HSILRKAGTQ

-147 TNVLMPSLKA
+147 TNVLMPSLKV

-166 PKTFSETLGDATTF
+166 PKTFSETLGEATTF

-190 YACLAEDTLV
+190 YA
-200 TTDQGHE
+200 
-207 KISEISV
+207 
-214 GTLVDTSEGFKEV
+214 
-227 TATYDNGIREVLE
+227 
-240 VSLDGNLIECTP
+240 
-252 DHLLAVNTV
+252 
-261 LGPSYMR
+261 
-268 ADELLPCAS
+268 
-277 GYRGTGE
+277 
-284 IRELRST
+284 
-291 KSVRREVFQD
+291 
-301 FHLMYYLLGLAWA
+301 
-314 DGWMNHEK
+314 
-322 NSLSFHSSV
+322 
-331 KEQEFFTDFAKRF
+331 
-344 GTASVRVRK
+344 
-353 DLRKSPSGSM
+353 
-363 VRGIDLTLISPHLE
+363 
-377 EFFIQ
+377 
-382 HGYTCN
+382 
-388 KPSRVYKDIPDNY
+388 
-401 FSDFLRGLYDG
+401 
-412 DGSSNHHTM
+412 
-421 VFMCHEALKDVLVND
+421 
-436 IHRLF
+436 
-441 GILPTKSYFR
+441 
-451 HNVWSVSYG
+451 
-460 HSSSFLLWK
+460 
-469 SLYSTSSAFM
+469 
-479 QRKRDNAVC
+479 
-488 GKKRFLRVK
+488 
-497 DSSGVER
+497 
-504 VFHSVSE
+504 
-511 AAKFY
+511 
-516 HVCVSS
+516 
-522 LSHVAVG
+522 
-529 DRCHHKGICASY
+529 
-541 DTDFQSLL
+541 
-549 EIPEDIRCVVKPVG
+549 
-563 NRHVYDLQVKD
+563 
-574 VHNFRLANGIISHNC
+574 C

-678 RFGVDTGIR
+678 RFGVDTGVR

-742 AEDSDTFPIRFSY
+742 AEDADTFPIRFSY

-807 FYRVILKN
+807 FYRVTLKN

-830 KSPLEKVEY
+830 KAPLEKVAY

-866 NASLSCQDSWR
+866 QASLSCQDSWK

-882 TMGYFYGHGRMTD
+882 IMGYFYGHGRMTD
-895 GEMMSLI
+895 GEMMSLV

-908 SYHYAGWMKSLFGDE
+908 SYHYAGWLKSLFGDK

-933 KVEYSITRQTLAKF
+933 KVEYSITRQTLANF

-958 EDYFWRLDPV
+958 ENCFWRLDPV

-984 FRHFLVGYLDS
+984 FRHFLAGCLDS
-995 AKTSVR
+995 SKTSVR
-1001 ALWYRDIPD
+1001 DLWYSEIPD
-1010 DWADGVTKDRVVFV
+1010 DWTEGVTKDRVVFV

-1032 IIPMFWASAIGC
+1032 IIPMLWASAIGC
-1044 KVTDY
+1044 KVTDH
-1049 TFKTRFWED
+1049 TFRIGFCED

-1093 PKTFRLYSESRVQSV
+1093 PNTFRLYTESRVQSV
-1108 ERVPT
+1108 EHVHA
-1113 KNTVYDIE
+1113 NTVVYDIE
-1121 VEGVHEFVAGGI
+1121 VEDVHEYIAGGI

-1141 SCLSHDALVHTR
+1141 S
-1153 QGLVPIV
+1153 
-1160 DITEEHDIEVSPNKF
+1160 
-1175 AKAKLVHTG
+1175 
-1184 EQDFVKIV
+1184 
-1192 MSSGKKIECTTDH
+1192 
-1205 RFLCP
+1205 
-1210 SDEGF
+1210 
-1215 VWRYARDLKVSD
+1215 
-1227 MLCRTP
+1227 
-1233 VTFTGC
+1233 
-1239 DINFEM
+1239 
-1245 FVYGFFLGDGS
+1245 
-1256 YYSKESK
+1256 
-1263 NKCSLCMFFCEKDH
+1263 
-1277 DAMMYIHDG
+1277 
-1286 LVVRGIPH
+1286 
-1294 SMRPCKD
+1294 
-1301 SLWVI
+1301 
-1306 ELAKEGS
+1306 
-1313 RRLSEMFPVENVKQS
+1313 
-1328 ERRVDF
+1328 
-1334 SYIHSKV
+1334 
-1341 DAFSVLA
+1341 
-1348 GVYQAEGEKY
+1348 
-1358 IRPDDGKMNS
+1358 
-1368 ALNVTSYA
+1368 
-1376 LVQSLQR
+1376 
-1383 LADYVGIRTKIHTI
+1383 
-1397 KIDQVKHPTHHK
+1397 
-1409 QWRLQFCVKSFRK
+1409 
-1422 YLDNSIPFRINTKK
+1422 
-1436 DVPKFLTDSLN
+1436 
-1447 SLPKDVWKVGEM
+1447 
-1459 AKFKALYHNKRYSLY
+1459 
-1474 SVMRLCEYSE
+1474 
-1484 LPIEVFD
+1484 
-1491 YEQVVSIEPCGK
+1491 
-1503 KEAYTLAVD
+1503 
-1512 DPLHRYI
+1512 
-1519 AEGFIHHNCG
+1519 CG

-1542 QCLEEDTSVITS
+1542 Q
-1554 EGIKPIKQ
+1554 
-1562 IKTGDLVWTGSEFAP
+1562 
-1577 CQQLGSKT
+1577 
-1585 CSVLKISTDCGEVI
+1585 
-1599 CSAEHLVLVSDTRHE
+1599 
-1614 IGEFR
+1614 
-1619 HAGDLKVGQFMKHVG
+1619 
-1634 KVLSSDD
+1634 
-1641 RYSPSRIER
+1641 
-1650 IESVG
+1650 
-1655 EAVCYD
+1655 
-1661 LFVPK
+1661 
-1666 FERFVA
+1666 
-1672 NGFIV
+1672 
-1677 HNSTPKPHSL
+1677 STPKPHSL

-1698 IDKGKDILGWYLSN
+1698 INQGKDILGWYLSN

-1782 YSPDTEFLVLDRG
+1782 YSPDTEFLVLNHG

-1840 FNVTDNHRMWIGTQD
+1840 FNVTDNHRMWIGTPD

-1943 DFSSTEFSVDRE
+1943 DYSSTEFSVDRE
-1955 LSLGLRS
+1955 LSLGFRS
-1962 LEASN
+1962 LEAFN
-1967 PCTSLFSLA
+1967 PCTYLFSLA
-1976 KTKYKDEPI
+1976 KTEYKDEPI

-2038 TCRVDPS
+2038 TCRVDSS
-2045 KSSLYGEGAYVLTIF
+2045 KSSVYGEGAYVLTIF
-2060 SDVSSLPKSL
+2060 SDVSALPKSL

-2174 NVLDVMNNGTKDV
+2174 HVLDVMNNGTKDV

-2247 FIPLNRDLAYLFGA
+2247 FIPLNKDLAYFFGA

-2275 FSEDEELLSEIERI
+2275 FSEDEELLEEIERI

-2342 DVVFKSPSECR
+2342 DVIFKSPSECR

-2368 KLGNA
+2368 KLGNVS
-2373 TSCGLCFCTSSQV
+2373 SCGLCFCTSSQV
-2386 FAKQCAMLC
+2386 FAQQCAMLC

-2424 SIRQFVSLGGFK
+2424 SVRQFVSLGGFK

-2564 YFQSGDKAQIAFAER
+2564 YFQSGDKAQVAFAER

-2666 LIPFTYNKETKE
+2666 LMPFTYNKETKE
-2678 FTPEWEESS
+2678 FTPEWEESN

>member
-16 KHWCPEVEQREDWDK
+16 KHWCPEVEPREDWDK

-77 DGKTGYYVPV
+77 DGLTGYYVPV

-166 PKTFSETLGDATTF
+166 PKTFSETLGEATTF

-190 YACLAEDTLV
+190 YA
-200 TTDQGHE
+200 
-207 KISEISV
+207 I
-214 GTLVDTSEGFKEV
+214 
-227 TATYDNGIREVLE
+227 
-240 VSLDGNLIECTP
+240 
-252 DHLLAVNTV
+252 
-261 LGPSYMR
+261 
-268 ADELLPCAS
+268 
-277 GYRGTGE
+277 
-284 IRELRST
+284 
-291 KSVRREVFQD
+291 
-301 FHLMYYLLGLAWA
+301 
-314 DGWMNHEK
+314 
-322 NSLSFHSSV
+322 
-331 KEQEFFTDFAKRF
+331 
-344 GTASVRVRK
+344 
-353 DLRKSPSGSM
+353 
-363 VRGIDLTLISPHLE
+363 
-377 EFFIQ
+377 
-382 HGYTCN
+382 
-388 KPSRVYKDIPDNY
+388 
-401 FSDFLRGLYDG
+401 
-412 DGSSNHHTM
+412 
-421 VFMCHEALKDVLVND
+421 
-436 IHRLF
+436 
-441 GILPTKSYFR
+441 
-451 HNVWSVSYG
+451 
-460 HSSSFLLWK
+460 
-469 SLYSTSSAFM
+469 
-479 QRKRDNAVC
+479 
-488 GKKRFLRVK
+488 
-497 DSSGVER
+497 
-504 VFHSVSE
+504 
-511 AAKFY
+511 
-516 HVCVSS
+516 
-522 LSHVAVG
+522 
-529 DRCHHKGICASY
+529 
-541 DTDFQSLL
+541 
-549 EIPEDIRCVVKPVG
+549 
-563 NRHVYDLQVKD
+563 
-574 VHNFRLANGIISHNC
+574 

-640 LCSSVETRID
+640 LCSSVEIRID

-678 RFGVDTGIR
+678 RFGVDTGVR

-742 AEDSDTFPIRFSY
+742 AEDADTFPIRFSY

-781 VQSDDMIWTAWGYKR
+781 VQSEDMIWTAWGYKR

-807 FYRVILKN
+807 FYRVTLKN

-830 KSPLEKVEY
+830 KSPLEKVAY

-851 IQDLKPDEPVVINHT
+851 IQDLKLDEPVVINHT
-866 NASLSCQDSWR
+866 HASLSCQDSWK

-882 TMGYFYGHGRMTD
+882 IMGYFYGKGKMTD
-895 GEMMSLI
+895 GILMSLC
-902 FDNPDL
+902 FDNSDL
-908 SYHYAGWMKSLFGDE
+908 AYHYAVWMKSLFGDK
-923 KVFPYDLGKG
+923 KVSQYDVDKG

-947 LVEHD
+947 LAEHE
-952 VIPAFD
+952 VIPTVE
-958 EDYFWRLDPV
+958 EDRLGNLKVSPV
-968 STYIE
+968 STYTKV
-973 EAYRISRMPDT
+973 ADRLSRMPDT
-984 FRHFLVGYLDS
+984 FRHFLAGYLDS
-995 AKTSVR
+995 AKTSAR
-1001 ALWYRDIPD
+1001 ELGYKEIPEDWD
-1010 DWADGVTKDRVVFV
+1010 DGITTDRVVFV
-1024 IPSSCKDV
+1024 IPSACKDV
-1032 IIPMFWASAIGC
+1032 IIPMFWASAIAC
-1044 KVTDY
+1044 KVTDH
-1049 TFKTRFWED
+1049 TFKTWFGEG
-1058 KVTRVEVSD
+1058 KVIRVEVSD

-1077 WNNQDVGLA
+1077 WNNLDVGLA

-1093 PKTFRLYSESRVQSV
+1093 PKTFRLYAESMVQSV
-1108 ERVPT
+1108 EHVHA
-1113 KNTVYDIE
+1113 NTVVYDIE
-1121 VEGVHEFVAGGI
+1121 VEGVHEYVAGGI

-1141 SCLSHDALVHTR
+1141 S
-1153 QGLVPIV
+1153 
-1160 DITEEHDIEVSPNKF
+1160 
-1175 AKAKLVHTG
+1175 
-1184 EQDFVKIV
+1184 
-1192 MSSGKKIECTTDH
+1192 
-1205 RFLCP
+1205 
-1210 SDEGF
+1210 
-1215 VWRYARDLKVSD
+1215 
-1227 MLCRTP
+1227 
-1233 VTFTGC
+1233 
-1239 DINFEM
+1239 
-1245 FVYGFFLGDGS
+1245 
-1256 YYSKESK
+1256 
-1263 NKCSLCMFFCEKDH
+1263 
-1277 DAMMYIHDG
+1277 
-1286 LVVRGIPH
+1286 
-1294 SMRPCKD
+1294 
-1301 SLWVI
+1301 
-1306 ELAKEGS
+1306 
-1313 RRLSEMFPVENVKQS
+1313 
-1328 ERRVDF
+1328 
-1334 SYIHSKV
+1334 
-1341 DAFSVLA
+1341 
-1348 GVYQAEGEKY
+1348 
-1358 IRPDDGKMNS
+1358 
-1368 ALNVTSYA
+1368 
-1376 LVQSLQR
+1376 
-1383 LADYVGIRTKIHTI
+1383 
-1397 KIDQVKHPTHHK
+1397 
-1409 QWRLQFCVKSFRK
+1409 
-1422 YLDNSIPFRINTKK
+1422 
-1436 DVPKFLTDSLN
+1436 
-1447 SLPKDVWKVGEM
+1447 
-1459 AKFKALYHNKRYSLY
+1459 
-1474 SVMRLCEYSE
+1474 
-1484 LPIEVFD
+1484 
-1491 YEQVVSIEPCGK
+1491 
-1503 KEAYTLAVD
+1503 
-1512 DPLHRYI
+1512 
-1519 AEGFIHHNCG
+1519 CG

-1562 IKTGDLVWTGSEFAP
+1562 VNTGDLVWTGSEFAP
-1577 CQQLGSKT
+1577 CQQLGSKI
-1585 CSVLKISTDCGEVI
+1585 CSVLKIYTDCGEVV
-1599 CSAEHLVLVSDTRHE
+1599 CSAEHLVLASDSRHG

-1619 HAGDLKVGQFMKHVG
+1619 HAGDLEVGQFVKHVG
-1634 KVLSSDD
+1634 KVLSSDEVQSKFSYGNVYNPKGGVPRKEIHVD
-1641 RYSPSRIER
+1641 KILYDFWFSLGFFLGDGNFLRDKSGRYRGIAISIGYQDVDNIPRIQAGFKEVGIDTCIRTLKKKECFDVTSVYTKSQNLTDLFLDLDFGTNAFTKKVPSVVFRLGNAQRSLFLRGLFSSDGCCNTGVSYTSVSYTLVSEVRKLLWTFGISSRISQRKDTEAYTLYVHDKEKFFEYVGFEGERRKSNVRNKSEFRLDDDGYSPARIER

-1655 EAVCYD
+1655 EAVCHD

-1698 IDKGKDILGWYLSN
+1698 IDQGKDILGWYLSN

-1782 YSPDTEFLVLDRG
+1782 YSPDTEFLVLDHG

-1822 AGERYSH
+1822 AGKRYSH

-1840 FNVTDNHRMWIGTQD
+1840 FNVTDNHRMWIGTPD

-1955 LSLGLRS
+1955 LSLGFRS
-1962 LEASN
+1962 LEAFN
-1967 PCTSLFSLA
+1967 PCTCLFSLA
-1976 KTKYKDEPI
+1976 KTEYKDEPI

-2038 TCRVDPS
+2038 TCRVDSS
-2045 KSSLYGEGAYVLTIF
+2045 KSSVYGEGTYVLTIF
-2060 SDVSSLPKSL
+2060 SDMSSLPKSL

-2174 NVLDVMNNGTKDV
+2174 HVLDVMNNGTKDV

-2247 FIPLNRDLAYLFGA
+2247 FIPLNKDLAYLFGA

-2268 QKKNVYY
+2268 QQKNVYY
-2275 FSEDEELLSEIERI
+2275 FSEDEELLEEIERI

-2342 DVVFKSPSECR
+2342 DVIFKSPSECR

-2373 TSCGLCFCTSSQV
+2373 SSCGLCFCTSSQV
-2386 FAKQCAMLC
+2386 FAQQCAMLC

-2401 CLVSSDFNKT
+2401 CRVSSDFNKT

-2424 SIRQFVSLGGFK
+2424 SVRQFVSLGGFK

-2539 AENVSY
+2539 AENVTY

-2564 YFQSGDKAQIAFAER
+2564 YFQSGDRAQVAFAER